1 MAKYSNTVSYNIQ
14 TTLDASGIAKL
25 QAEIR
30 NVEAELTRM
39 SASSLISD
47 RSYRDATQKISS
59 LRQILNQSF
68 NANLGMLD
76 MSKVTQGLKNAN
88 LSLGELRASFL
99 AAGTAG
105 EKAFNDTL
113 GRLGKIDTG
122 IRSVSKTTDKLFN
135 TIGNTVRWGVVASG
149 FQTILNSAHQ
159 TVQYVRDLDTS
170 LTNIM
175 MVTQQSKEQMN
186 EFAQSANDAAKAL
199 SSTTVNMTDAALVFA
214 QQGFNTDMSS
224 ELAKRS
230 TQLANI
236 SQQDT
241 PTTSDQITTIM
252 NAYDFTGDLAQIDAA
267 MDSWANVANVSAADV
282 EELATAAQKAAST
295 ANTTGVTLD
304 QLNAQ
309 IATIESVTREA
320 PENIGN
326 ALKTIYSRFAD
337 ISMGNTL
344 EDGVNLGNIAETLGK
359 VGVEVLNDEGRMNN
373 VGDIMEQLMEVWS
386 TLDQT
391 QQNAISTVIAGR
403 YQLSRF
409 QALMNRSDLYQ
420 DYLGASQNAEGTADQ
435 MQEIYANSME
445 GRLNQL
451 QATAE
456 GIFNDIFN
464 TDDFYGMIDALST
477 ILDLTNQW
485 INALGGAGP
494 LLTGIASIATRAFSS
509 NIASG
514 LNNFIANRQSGKQV
528 KANQQQ
534 AKNVLQQSG
543 LDANSARNADL
554 VKYISDSLNSA
565 DSMTEQQIT
574 QTNKNIEQ
582 TVALK
587 NEELDLEKQIL
598 AAATAVN
605 EANRQRYI
613 SQGEEPP
620 SEDLIKISRDEQG
633 RLNLDSTAYTMLA
646 EDQLAELQK
655 TTESK
660 NYKATLSQ
668 RYNDF
673 AEISVAISDISRR
686 FESLGKE
693 GGASLEKINGDI
705 IALLRSAGDFK
716 SKFSGAEFTPFISA
730 LERVGVLSNSIKTD
744 MSEQEIEQLRQAF
757 HNLLSESSRTTEML
771 DVSTFVD
778 PRSVQRLQQQQIGNQ
793 ERQNAQQRVNEAAQA
808 SMDRQISID
817 KIINA
822 AGAVGQLAFSW
833 QSFQSLGSLWANT
846 DLDDGEKLTQ
856 TVMNLAG
863 VVPMAASGIG
873 ELTNALSSLGLKA
886 GPVGIALTA
895 ITVAIGAVATAL
907 SYHAQEIENAI
918 KQEEEAFSSALETS
932 NSAVTTANSF
942 ETLYSSFKETGQA
955 SEEFIQSCRDTA
967 EALDISGANALIAAG
982 NYDVLADSIQRAK
995 DSELQDTIEK
1005 ANTVLNGTNN
1015 KIFREGDITNGSL
1028 FSDAANNLVS
1038 QNSQIF
1044 DEALALMGFERTSGL
1059 ALGEDMKNNMSN
1071 ADFIRFSNA
1080 YIQMLQERV
1089 DSLSNL
1095 TDEEIE
1101 AQGGQ
1106 EAVNRQLE
1114 NAQGALS
1121 DWTSK
1126 IVEAEEY
1133 QNVNS
1138 AITEQANARV
1148 QQSDFQESL
1157 AGLSSAEEILSV
1169 FSSDEY
1175 VGNYFNKLTTDAEKL
1190 EFAINNVA
1198 DAQQKL
1204 ILEGAQASAN
1214 LKDTLTEQGLSDE
1227 DVSSI
1232 VSQAESRLSDE
1243 ELIEFVGGLDVDLTR
1258 DNIQDEITKFLNG
1271 QLSLELTATTNLNT
1285 EELSSINESIS
1296 ALDSLKSSYE
1306 SVYADQGGFNS
1317 GDVAELLQENPE
1329 YINYLTK
1336 VGDLYQLNQE
1346 FLDDWTAASEKQQ
1359 SFIKEAMDTS
1369 YSSLLEENDLMR
1381 RADFSAVSTNGGSID
1396 TASAAN
1402 TIESLNQA
1410 LANGESTVEEYA
1422 AGIEGLTQQ
1431 LDGLGNLS
1439 SYGEGNDLGLDT
1451 SEIEQIGSLYET
1463 IASSIQDVMEQTTK
1477 AFQRGEMSLGD
1488 YLNTLGDLAK
1498 ASAKTEATMR
1508 GMRKE
1513 GDKWVAVAEDGTDA
1527 TDETSKALADQ
1538 VNETEEAG
1546 NQLEDLSGVYD
1557 VFSNDGR
1564 QLIDW
1569 FGEFGDTINNASI
1582 EAAKSSG
1589 EFQAVISNLA
1599 NSAAQFYLNNTE
1611 ELGNFLNNFNAQADA
1626 SSRITQAQMANLISA
1641 AGQGQAQ
1648 FGAVLNGIMV
1658 NNTEF
1663 TAAMVSNLLGNME
1676 TQVAVA
1682 ASGISSMITG
1692 VEQLLSGF
1700 SVDITGEVQQTGTTE
1715 VGGFG
1720 LDLSGTGIMGM
1731 ASEVLGDLTGSLS
1744 IPTFRMHIGTENA
1757 HFSNKDAAAN
1767 SFAQGAG
1774 IVSNV
1779 FGSDG
1784 AGISDFLGGNNGA
1797 ATTPYVPSG
1806 GGSGGSGGS
1815 GGGGGGGSSYEPKT
1829 KDPIEDELDR
1839 YERVN
1844 TMLEDAENR
1853 YERLN
1858 ADRERL
1864 TGFDMADDMEKEV
1877 ELLNRQIALH
1887 REKLEIQKEEA
1898 QELKDELSSQYGITF
1913 DAEGFITNYAAT
1925 HDRLVNEVNSLINQY
1940 NNTSTEE
1947 GQEALE
1953 KQIEDAQDALDDF
1966 NETYQRYD
1974 ELWAGDLQETLN
1986 TLEDLEDQ
1994 IEDIRIEMM
2003 NTSIEAVDNLQDL
2016 QESLNEFNNTF
2027 EHFGEDTG
2035 LRDAELAASNLA
2047 TYFDI
2052 ANESASAL
2060 YDTLIQRA
2068 NDRLNSGIL
2077 SDDERQ
2083 RIQQDIAMWEN
2094 ARKQIG
2100 AGSMEAGGTGL
2111 FDMAFNNMRIIQEQ
2125 IRQYEETGT
2134 STIFGE
2140 NSADLYDAAKEAYD
2154 QATGLLSDY
2163 EGHYE
2168 DLHDAI
2174 LTMIDEEA
2182 EKIEKRREQYE
2193 NITDELDHQREIIE
2207 LIHGDEAYNELNMIY
2222 DAQNQNYLASI
2233 NEMQQT
2239 LDYWKELRDQM
2250 EEGSE
2255 EWEAINEQIM
2265 DTQSE
2270 LNDLVEESLDNLQ
2283 EKYENTVNNILDT
2296 WTSNAFGGTD
2306 LDWVAEEWELI
2317 NRNADYYLDDVN
2329 AAYETQKLQG
2339 KYLEMLDQTDDLH
2352 IQQMIT
2358 EQMKQ
2363 QLDYLQ
2369 AKDKL
2374 SEYDVAYA
2382 NAQLEIL
2389 QKRIALEEAQRNKS
2403 QMQLRR
2409 DSQGNYSYVY
2419 TADEGD
2425 VSAAEG
2431 DLLDAQNN
2439 AYNLSKEQMQQTQA
2453 DSLSALQDAQQLLND
2468 IWTNANLTLDE
2479 KTERTQTVID
2489 SLKEYLAGTAE
2500 QLSESEKNIIN
2511 DFIGMAEMMTDE
2523 NAGRIED
2530 VLEQVKDGNL
2540 EAFDIIDDRWSTA
2553 LSNWLLN
2560 LDEFNISTDD
2570 SFSQLIENS
2579 VEFQEN
2585 VDSIA
2590 SEVNQD
2596 FSDMGDTISKVTDQ
2610 TKDLASATS
2619 DFINQLES
2627 DSGIILK
2634 YEDQLESMREKI
2646 ADTTNEMRA
2655 YQQQVNQ
2662 LQSDLT
2668 AKEQE
2673 NANLSAEI
2681 ETLKAENAALKNPSG
2696 SGGGG
2701 GGSNF
2706 GGSGYSQS
2714 DLAWGIAQNIWTYG
2728 WAGGWGN
2735 DPTRSGKLTGAYGS
2749 SFARQVQDIINQN
2762 WSSGNLVNYGS
2773 DKFSS
2778 YSLIGYD
2785 TGGYTGSWSD
2795 GNSDAKNG
2803 KLAYLHQKEL
2813 VLNAAD
2819 TENILKAVDI
2829 VRQMVQTLKS
2839 SAVADTFSNIANS
2852 VSAQPSG
2859 ETVEQNVHITAEF
2872 PAANSAAEIESA
2884 LLSLNERAIQYS
2896 FRKK

>member
-1 MAKYSNTVSYNIQ
+1 MAKYSNTISYHVQ

-30 NVEAELTRM
+30 NVELELQKL
-39 SASSLISD
+39 ASQDLISNKAM
-47 RSYRDATQKISS
+47 SDAQSKISQ
-59 LRQILNQSF
+59 LRTMISSSF

-76 MSKVTQGLKNAN
+76 MTKFSKQLQSSKT
-88 LSLGELRASFL
+88 SLDDFRRAFSTAG
-99 AAGTAG
+99 AAG
-105 EKAFNDTL
+105 EVAFNNTL
-113 GRLGKIDTG
+113 NRLTKLDTG
-122 IRSVSKTTDKLFN
+122 LVSVSKTTDKLFN
-135 TIGNTVRWGVVASG
+135 TIGNTVRWGIVASG

-186 EFAQSANDAAKAL
+186 EFAQSANNAAKAL

-214 QQGFNTDMSS
+214 QQGFDTSMS
-224 ELAKRS
+224 EQLAQRS

-252 NAYDFTGDLAQIDAA
+252 NAYDFTGDLDQIDKA

-344 EDGVNLGNIAETLGK
+344 EDGVDLGTIAETLQK
-359 VGVEVLNDEGRMNN
+359 VGVNVLNDEGKMNN
-373 VGDIMEQLMEVWS
+373 VGDIMEQLMEVWQS
-386 TLDQT
+386 LDQT
-391 QQNAISTVIAGR
+391 EQNAISTVIAGR

-409 QALMNRSDLYQ
+409 QALMNRSDLYE
-420 DYLGASQNAEGTADQ
+420 DYLGASENATGTADQ
-435 MQEIYANSME
+435 MQDIYANSME
-445 GRLNQL
+445 GRLNKL

-464 TDDFYGMIDALST
+464 TDDFYGMIDALT
-477 ILDLTNQW
+477 TVLDLTNQW
-485 INALGGAGP
+485 IDSIGGGVNALQGLGA
-494 LLTGIASIATRAFSS
+494 IATRVFSK
-509 NIASG
+509 NIAAGITSLTG
-514 LNNFIANRQSGKQV
+514 NFSASR
-528 KANQQQ
+528 QQQ
-534 AKNVLQQSG
+534 QNLLASKNLFAQNG
-543 LDANSARNADL
+543 LDIQDPKNAKTL
-554 VKYISDSLNSA
+554 EYIQKGLAAST
-565 DSMTEQQIT
+565 SMTTEQQEKFNETKEQALNLASQQADQEEQIY
-574 QTNKNIEQ
+574 QT
-582 TVALK
+582 
-587 NEELDLEKQIL
+587 IL
-598 AAATAVN
+598 ATNQAAKQL
-605 EANRQRYI
+605 EGI
-613 SQGEEPP
+613 D
-620 SEDLIKISRDEQG
+620 EDVITFERDEQG
-633 RLNLDSTAYTMLA
+633 RLTNIDASKYNQLVASGKLDPEEVLNQTTAGTSKIYNETEPLLRVYENLKKHLGNFTAGNEKIASLKGAWTAYGKTLKGVV
-646 EDQLAELQK
+646 QELGEASNESQELIAANKAIGESFKSFDGTEESIQK
-655 TTESK
+655 ITKAIEAYGQKIREVRASGESGK
-660 NYKATLSQ
+660 VVTNQ
-668 RYNDF
+668 
-673 AEISVAISDISRR
+673 E
-686 FESLGKE
+686 LGKMIGDYE
-693 GGASLEKINGDI
+693 ATKMKKDTNDEYLGGQIQGFDKRANIQ
-705 IALLRSAGDFK
+705 
-716 SKFSGAEFTPFISA
+716 
-730 LERVGVLSNSIKTD
+730 SI
-744 MSEQEIEQLRQAF
+744 
-757 HNLLSESSRTTEML
+757 
-771 DVSTFVD
+771 V
-778 PRSVQRLQQQQIGNQ
+778 
-793 ERQNAQQRVNEAAQA
+793 NATAA
-808 SMDRQISID
+808 I
-817 KIINA
+817 
-822 AGAVGQLAFSW
+822 GQLAFAW
-833 QSFQSLGSLWANT
+833 QSFQSLGSIWSNS
-846 DLDDGEKLTQ
+846 DLEYGEKILQ
-856 TVMNLAG
+856 TIMNLSTALPMLITGAQDLAG
-863 VVPMAASGIG
+863 GFNTIVRGLATLNPLMTATTATTTAATAATTAEAAASR
-873 ELTNALSSLGLKA
+873 AA
-886 GPVGIALTA
+886 
-895 ITVAIGAVATAL
+895 AVATMSFGTAL
-907 SYHAQEIENAI
+907 KA
-918 KQEEEAFSSALETS
+918 AFPPLLIISA
-932 NSAVTTANSF
+932 A
-942 ETLYSSFKETGQA
+942 
-955 SEEFIQSCRDTA
+955 
-967 EALDISGANALIAAG
+967 IAAVVG
-982 NYDVLADSIQRAK
+982 GITALVNAYNADA
-995 DSELQDTIEK
+995 
-1005 ANTVLNGTNN
+1005 
-1015 KIFREGDITNGSL
+1015 
-1028 FSDAANNLVS
+1028 DAAKKAS
-1038 QNSQIF
+1038 
-1044 DEALALMGFERTSGL
+1044 DEAQK
-1059 ALGEDMKNNMSN
+1059 LGES
-1071 ADFIRFSNA
+1071 
-1080 YIQMLQERV
+1080 
-1089 DSLSNL
+1089 
-1095 TDEEIE
+1095 
-1101 AQGGQ
+1101 
-1106 EAVNRQLE
+1106 
-1114 NAQGALS
+1114 
-1121 DWTSK
+1121 
-1126 IVEAEEY
+1126 Y
-1133 QNVNS
+1133 QN
-1138 AITEQANARV
+1138 
-1148 QQSDFQESL
+1148 
-1157 AGLSSAEEILSV
+1157 
-1169 FSSDEY
+1169 
-1175 VGNYFNKLTTDAEKL
+1175 
-1190 EFAINNVA
+1190 
-1198 DAQQKL
+1198 
-1204 ILEGAQASAN
+1204 
-1214 LKDTLTEQGLSDE
+1214 
-1227 DVSSI
+1227 
-1232 VSQAESRLSDE
+1232 
-1243 ELIEFVGGLDVDLTR
+1243 
-1258 DNIQDEITKFLNG
+1258 
-1271 QLSLELTATTNLNT
+1271 
-1285 EELSSINESIS
+1285 
-1296 ALDSLKSSYE
+1296 LKSSYDSFE
-1306 SVYADQGGFNS
+1306 QNVDAYTTARQELSGLTEGTKEYNDALEKSNDELLKMLDIYPELAKYVSRDENGGLAIKDSDLEAFKEEQEKLIGQAESATAVANVNADQAALTSSETSLRRQIMYTDILEDGQAYTTTLSQGQLEAIYDLMSKEGEDSVYNEENIAALFGTEVSDPMVQAIVDAADKIVAAYGDREATEAANQIQLEEAARTALENQAGYDLE
-1317 GDVAELLQENPE
+1317 GDVANNVASYVAGQANPQSELYQENLE
-1329 YINYLTK
+1329 ANQALSTEDMAMQYAKEMGYTYSGSDFALDGKGENARFMTDSGEQLEVSRGVMENFLTASQS
-1336 VGDLYQLNQE
+1336 LEQ
-1346 FLDDWTAASEKQQ
+1346 AASKWSTVADQFSAIANSDFSNLIGED
-1359 SFIKEAMDTS
+1359 S
-1369 YSSLLEENDLMR
+1369 NDLMEEWEAGGAVSLSSLSGR
-1381 RADFSAVSTNGGSID
+1381 EQQNLSDRLANGNLTTEELFGDMSQEEINQWATEHGFESGESFAASFSNGLREALGRENVFEDILNRDNLLTIQEDQSVLTDSSANIARSDAYKQQAEDILNAVDSVYELNEAFDENLLITDDFNKGLINLAADYSDLEDEADRLRKTQDKYQEVLNDTEATAEDTNDAYFDMLDAQEELNDALKTKEWDKARDSLEEYTDALENADTDSEEYAKASQEVADSLSDLTGFDIDTDWIDNNRQAVVDWLNGVEGAGAKLSALLNIDNASANVQNKLADIGVSYDNMRAQIANNTIQFNATGFADFSQVQAAMQALRID
-1396 TASAAN
+1396 TN
-1402 TIESLNQA
+1402 
-1410 LANGESTVEEYA
+1410 
-1422 AGIEGLTQQ
+1422 
-1431 LDGLGNLS
+1431 
-1439 SYGEGNDLGLDT
+1439 DT
-1451 SEIEQIGSLYET
+1451 SATLEYLAAYLNALGGASLVLEHDGNT
-1463 IASSIQDVMEQTTK
+1463 TSIPAPDMTGDPDEVTAAINSWIQDIQE
-1477 AFQRGEMSLGD
+1477 L
-1488 YLNTLGDLAK
+1488 L
-1498 ASAKTEATMR
+1498 
-1508 GMRKE
+1508 
-1513 GDKWVAVAEDGTDA
+1513 
-1527 TDETSKALADQ
+1527 DQ
-1538 VNETEEAG
+1538 G
-1546 NQLEDLSGVYD
+1546 WS
-1557 VFSNDGR
+1557 F
-1564 QLIDW
+1564 
-1569 FGEFGDTINNASI
+1569 
-1582 EAAKSSG
+1582 
-1589 EFQAVISNLA
+1589 
-1599 NSAAQFYLNNTE
+1599 
-1611 ELGNFLNNFNAQADA
+1611 
-1626 SSRITQAQMANLISA
+1626 
-1641 AGQGQAQ
+1641 
-1648 FGAVLNGIMV
+1648 
-1658 NNTEF
+1658 
-1663 TAAMVSNLLGNME
+1663 
-1676 TQVAVA
+1676 
-1682 ASGISSMITG
+1682 SGIDLPDSP
-1692 VEQLLSGF
+1692 
-1700 SVDITGEVQQTGTTE
+1700 QT
-1715 VGGFG
+1715 
-1720 LDLSGTGIMGM
+1720 
-1731 ASEVLGDLTGSLS
+1731 
-1744 IPTFRMHIGTENA
+1744 IPTSSPTAPAPTG
-1757 HFSNKDAAAN
+1757 
-1767 SFAQGAG
+1767 
-1774 IVSNV
+1774 
-1779 FGSDG
+1779 
-1784 AGISDFLGGNNGA
+1784 
-1797 ATTPYVPSG
+1797 
-1806 GGSGGSGGS
+1806 
-1815 GGGGGGGSSYEPKT
+1815 GGGGGGGSKGGGGGSGKSYEPKK

-1844 TMLEDAENR
+1844 ALLEDAENR
-1853 YERLN
+1853 YDRLN

-1940 NNTSTEE
+1940 NNTTTEE

-1953 KQIEDAQDALDDF
+1953 EQIEDAQDALDDF

-2035 LRDAELAASNLA
+2035 LRDAELAVSNLA

-2052 ANESASAL
+2052 ANESASNL

-2068 NDRLNSGIL
+2068 NDRLNSGLL

-2154 QATGLLSDY
+2154 QATGLLSDF

-2174 LTMIDEEA
+2174 LDMIDETA

-2283 EKYENTVNNILDT
+2283 EKYENTVNNILDQ
-2296 WTSNAFGGTD
+2296 WTSSAFGGTD

-2352 IQQMIT
+2352 IQQMIS

-2363 QLDYLQ
+2363 QLDYLRE
-2369 AKDKL
+2369 KDKL

-2453 DSLSALQDAQQLLND
+2453 DSLSALQDAQQLLSN

-2479 KTERTQTVID
+2479 KTERTQKVID

-2523 NAGRIED
+2523 NGERIED
-2530 VLEQVKDGNL
+2530 VLEQIKDGNL

-2560 LDEFNISTDD
+2560 LDDFNISTDD

-2596 FSDMGDTISKVTDQ
+2596 FSDMGDTIAGVVDQ

-2681 ETLKAENAALKNPSG
+2681 DTLRKENESLKNPGGNG
-2696 SGGGG
+2696 SAS

-2749 SFARQVQDIINQN
+2749 GFARQVQDIINQN
-2762 WSSGNLVNYGS
+2762 GSSGNLVNYGS

-2785 TGGYTGSWSD
+2785 TGGYTGSWND
-2795 GNSDAKNG
+2795 GDTDAKNG

-2813 VLNAAD
+2813 VLNASD

-2829 VRQMVQTLKS
+2829 VRQMVQTLKN
-2839 SAVADTFSNIANS
+2839 SAVTDVFSNIANS

-2872 PAANSAAEIESA
+2872 PTANSAAEIESA

>member
-1 MAKYSNTVSYNIQ
+1 MAKYSNVVSYNIQ

-30 NVEAELTRM
+30 NVETELQRM
-39 SASSLISD
+39 ANQNLISD
-47 RSYRDATQKISS
+47 RSLSDASGKLKQLRTLISS
-59 LRQILNQSF
+59 AF
-68 NANLGMLD
+68 NSSLGMLD
-76 MSKVTQGLKNAN
+76 ITKFTNGLKSAN
-88 LSLGELRASFL
+88 LSLVDMQKAFS
-99 AAGTAG
+99 TAG
-105 EKAFNDTL
+105 SVGDAAFLNTL
-113 GRLGKIDTG
+113 GRLGKLDTG
-122 IRSVSKTTDKLFN
+122 IKSVSRTAEKLFN

-186 EFAQSANDAAKAL
+186 EFAQSANEAAKAL

-224 ELAKRS
+224 ALAERS

-420 DYLGASQNAEGTADQ
+420 DYLGASENAEGTADQ
-435 MQEIYANSME
+435 MQEIYADSME

-464 TDDFYGMIDALST
+464 TDDFYGMIDALT
-477 ILDLTNQW
+477 TVLDLTNQW
-485 INALGGAGP
+485 VNAIGGGGVALQGLGA
-494 LLTGIASIATRAFSS
+494 IATRVFSD
-509 NIASG
+509 NIAQSIG
-514 LNNFIANRQSGKQV
+514 NFVQNRNV
-528 KANQQQ
+528 TRQQQ
-534 AKNVLQQSG
+534 QNK
-543 LDANSARNADL
+543 DNA
-554 VKYISDSLNSA
+554 LN
-565 DSMTEQQIT
+565 
-574 QTNKNIEQ
+574 
-582 TVALK
+582 
-587 NEELDLEKQIL
+587 
-598 AAATAVN
+598 
-605 EANRQRYI
+605 
-613 SQGEEPP
+613 
-620 SEDLIKISRDEQG
+620 
-633 RLNLDSTAYTMLA
+633 
-646 EDQLAELQK
+646 
-655 TTESK
+655 
-660 NYKATLSQ
+660 
-668 RYNDF
+668 
-673 AEISVAISDISRR
+673 
-686 FESLGKE
+686 
-693 GGASLEKINGDI
+693 
-705 IALLRSAGDFK
+705 
-716 SKFSGAEFTPFISA
+716 
-730 LERVGVLSNSIKTD
+730 
-744 MSEQEIEQLRQAF
+744 QLRQAGIEDVDADRNKDAIDF
-757 HNLLSESSRTTEML
+757 ITTGLANASKMSVEQQEAYNKAVETTISLKQQQAAQENEILQTQILTDAVASKVLEKGEDKSLISTSYGEDGTLQVDQTGLDLIVPETAEKMTSSTQDIRDELQKFTRMAASDLNRLQAQIIDFGSSGNQSVDDLGDSFNRLTNYLVQTTLSFDNTTQTGQELRKILNNLNGAMDQLSTVKSPEEQAQAMDELSTAAREASAQVNKVFAAMKNGQLVDTDTLYGRRNALSETDEKINQQDEINRQQGQSYNVQADISSI
-771 DVSTFVD
+771 VD
-778 PRSVQRLQQQQIGNQ
+778 
-793 ERQNAQQRVNEAAQA
+793 
-808 SMDRQISID
+808 
-817 KIINA
+817 A
-822 AGAVGQLAFSW
+822 AGAVSQLMFSW
-833 QSFQSLGSLWANT
+833 QSFQSLGSLWMNT
-846 DLDDGEKLTQ
+846 DVELGDKVLQ
-856 TVMNLAG
+856 TVMNLSMNLPMLISGFADLNRIANDKESFSALTNSIQESIARREDEIQKKREGIVTNTQLDASEKKLTATQKLTNVQIGATTAG
-863 VVPMAASGIG
+863 MALMNTAARGAAVGVSVLNKALTFLGGPWGMLIMGIATAIGTIASMAGAASEEAYNNSKQAAEDAVSSYNEISQSVQSFDALYEEYKNTGQASSEFVDSAKAAAEALDVQGASALIAADNYQVLAQRIAEADAAERESAKRDIETFLITENLHSLNG
-873 ELTNALSSLGLKA
+873 NPLGVGNASVYQDFRSVLGNQGAATA
-886 GPVGIALTA
+886 GYSDLQEMAKEISAAEDEGSVGK
-895 ITVAIGAVATAL
+895 AIGAVRDTLSEYNDQLDDLDKQIEEAEQNEQDTSSLETQKKQIQDKIQSLNTELEREDVQDWLTNQEQLATLNAQDL
-907 SYHAQEIENAI
+907 NLEGMDYQQIVDEFFDSSNGMSEYLESLGSWSDQLQWMINNTTDETAKLKLQLEQGYSTLYEGLQSNIGSTIDAYGIDYTQFGVGDKDQYIQAASDQMLNQIRESGLTESEQLQFIASIDPDASLAEIQYQIDNINTSGSLPKLAFEPTLTDRSDFSEEDISDILEETDMSESAFQRMSADTFNESEGFSSRAQEIEDEI
-918 KQEEEAFSSALETS
+918 KALEESGDTS
-932 NSAVTTANSF
+932 EATANKIADLRQ
-942 ETLYSSFKETGQA
+942 EYEDLG
-955 SEEFIQSCRDTA
+955 DTA
-967 EALDISGANALIAAG
+967 E
-982 NYDVLADSIQRAK
+982 DVSAYNLQMNKGVEKLTDSW
-995 DSELQDTIEK
+995 DDLGSVLQDETAK
-1005 ANTVLNGTNN
+1005 GT
-1015 KIFREGDITNGSL
+1015 
-1028 FSDAANNLVS
+1028 SDYYK
-1038 QNSQIF
+1038 
-1044 DEALALMGFERTSGL
+1044 
-1059 ALGEDMKNNMSN
+1059 ALGELDEIMSDILNIDVGVLSNDFYENEDAIN
-1071 ADFIRFSNA
+1071 AMARAAEGDASAIDDLRQLASQDIVQHLDIQGVSPEEAEGLRGQLSSLLTGLQNQLDGMPLGATVDADTSAFIGKLN
-1080 YIQMLQERV
+1080 QMLQ
-1089 DSLSNL
+1089 L
-1095 TDEEIE
+1095 
-1101 AQGGQ
+1101 GQ
-1106 EAVNRQLE
+1106 
-1114 NAQGALS
+1114 
-1121 DWTSK
+1121 
-1126 IVEAEEY
+1126 
-1133 QNVNS
+1133 
-1138 AITEQANARV
+1138 ITAEQA
-1148 QQSDFQESL
+1148 S
-1157 AGLSSAEEILSV
+1157 
-1169 FSSDEY
+1169 
-1175 VGNYFNKLTTDAEKL
+1175 
-1190 EFAINNVA
+1190 
-1198 DAQQKL
+1198 
-1204 ILEGAQASAN
+1204 
-1214 LKDTLTEQGLSDE
+1214 
-1227 DVSSI
+1227 
-1232 VSQAESRLSDE
+1232 
-1243 ELIEFVGGLDVDLTR
+1243 
-1258 DNIQDEITKFLNG
+1258 NI
-1271 QLSLELTATTNLNT
+1271 
-1285 EELSSINESIS
+1285 LSSIGMDATIG
-1296 ALDSLKSSYE
+1296 KKT
-1306 SVYADQGGFNS
+1306 
-1317 GDVAELLQENPE
+1317 QEVTQQYTAYFPKFKVEKDEDGVMTGLVPDGVTPVDYTATETVE
-1329 YINYLTK
+1329 YPYIEGATYT
-1336 VGDLYQLNQE
+1336 G
-1346 FLDDWTAASEKQQ
+1346 AG
-1359 SFIKEAMDTS
+1359 
-1369 YSSLLEENDLMR
+1369 
-1381 RADFSAVSTNGGSID
+1381 VST
-1396 TASAAN
+1396 
-1402 TIESLNQA
+1402 
-1410 LANGESTVEEYA
+1410 
-1422 AGIEGLTQQ
+1422 
-1431 LDGLGNLS
+1431 
-1439 SYGEGNDLGLDT
+1439 
-1451 SEIEQIGSLYET
+1451 
-1463 IASSIQDVMEQTTK
+1463 
-1477 AFQRGEMSLGD
+1477 
-1488 YLNTLGDLAK
+1488 
-1498 ASAKTEATMR
+1498 
-1508 GMRKE
+1508 
-1513 GDKWVAVAEDGTDA
+1513 
-1527 TDETSKALADQ
+1527 
-1538 VNETEEAG
+1538 
-1546 NQLEDLSGVYD
+1546 
-1557 VFSNDGR
+1557 
-1564 QLIDW
+1564 
-1569 FGEFGDTINNASI
+1569 
-1582 EAAKSSG
+1582 
-1589 EFQAVISNLA
+1589 
-1599 NSAAQFYLNNTE
+1599 
-1611 ELGNFLNNFNAQADA
+1611 
-1626 SSRITQAQMANLISA
+1626 
-1641 AGQGQAQ
+1641 
-1648 FGAVLNGIMV
+1648 
-1658 NNTEF
+1658 
-1663 TAAMVSNLLGNME
+1663 
-1676 TQVAVA
+1676 
-1682 ASGISSMITG
+1682 
-1692 VEQLLSGF
+1692 
-1700 SVDITGEVQQTGTTE
+1700 
-1715 VGGFG
+1715 VGP
-1720 LDLSGTGIMGM
+1720 
-1731 ASEVLGDLTGSLS
+1731 V
-1744 IPTFRMHIGTENA
+1744 
-1757 HFSNKDAAAN
+1757 
-1767 SFAQGAG
+1767 
-1774 IVSNV
+1774 
-1779 FGSDG
+1779 
-1784 AGISDFLGGNNGA
+1784 
-1797 ATTPYVPSG
+1797 SG
-1806 GGSGGSGGS
+1806 GRSGGS
-1815 GGGGGGGSSYEPKT
+1815 GGGGGSKGGGGGGSGKSYEPKK

-1853 YERLN
+1853 YDRLN

-1864 TGFDMADDMEKEV
+1864 TGFDMADAMEEEV

-1898 QELKDELSSQYGITF
+1898 QELRDELSSQYGITF

-1940 NNTSTEE
+1940 NNTTTEE

-1953 KQIEDAQDALDDF
+1953 EQIEDAQDALDDF

-2052 ANESASAL
+2052 ANESASNL
-2060 YDTLIQRA
+2060 YDTLIKRA
-2068 NDRLNSGIL
+2068 NDRLNSGLL

-2111 FDMAFNNMRIIQEQ
+2111 FDMAFNNVRIIQEQ

-2154 QATGLLSDY
+2154 QATGLLSDF
-2163 EGHYE
+2163 EGQYE

-2174 LTMIDEEA
+2174 LTMIDETA
-2182 EKIEKRREQYE
+2182 DKIEKRREQYE

-2283 EKYENTVNNILDT
+2283 EKYENTVNNILDQ

-2352 IQQMIT
+2352 IQQMIS

-2363 QLDYLQ
+2363 QLDYLRE
-2369 AKDKL
+2369 KDKL

-2453 DSLSALQDAQQLLND
+2453 DSLSALQDAQQLLSD

-2530 VLEQVKDGNL
+2530 VLEQIKDGNL

-2560 LDEFNISTDD
+2560 LDDFNISTDD

-2681 ETLKAENAALKNPSG
+2681 DTLRKENESLKNPSG

-2701 GGSNF
+2701 GGSSF

-2735 DPTRSGKLTGAYGS
+2735 DPTRSSKLTGAYGT

-2762 WSSGNLVNYGS
+2762 RSSGNLVNYGS

>member
-1 MAKYSNTVSYNIQ
+1 MAKYSNVVSYNIQ

-30 NVEAELTRM
+30 NVETELQRM
-39 SASSLISD
+39 ANQNLISD
-47 RSYRDATQKISS
+47 RSLSDASGKLKQLRTLISS
-59 LRQILNQSF
+59 AF
-68 NANLGMLD
+68 NSNLGMLD
-76 MSKVTQGLKNAN
+76 ITKFTNGLKSAN
-88 LSLGELRASFL
+88 LSLVDMQKAFS
-99 AAGTAG
+99 TAG
-105 EKAFNDTL
+105 SVGDAAFLNTL
-113 GRLGKIDTG
+113 GRLGKLDTG
-122 IRSVSKTTDKLFN
+122 IKSVSKTTEKLFN
-135 TIGNTVRWGVVASG
+135 TIGNTVRWGIVASG
-149 FQTILNSAHQ
+149 FQSVLNSAHQ

-186 EFAQSANDAAKAL
+186 EFAQSANEAAKAL

-224 ELAKRS
+224 ALAERS

-344 EDGVNLGNIAETLGK
+344 EDGVDLGTIAETLQK
-359 VGVEVLNDEGRMNN
+359 VGVNVLNDDGKMNN
-373 VGDIMEQLMEVWS
+373 VGDIMEQLMEVWQS
-386 TLDQT
+386 LDQT
-391 QQNAISTVIAGR
+391 EQNAISTVIAGR

-420 DYLGASQNAEGTADQ
+420 DYLGASENAEGTADQ
-435 MQEIYANSME
+435 MQEIYADSME

-464 TDDFYGMIDALST
+464 TDDFYGMIDALT
-477 ILDLTNQW
+477 TVLDLTNQW
-485 INALGGAGP
+485 VNAIGGGGVALQGLGA
-494 LLTGIASIATRAFSS
+494 IATRVFSD
-509 NIASG
+509 NIAQS
-514 LNNFIANRQSGKQV
+514 LNNFMQNRNV
-528 KANQQQ
+528 TRQQQ
-534 AKNVLQQSG
+534 Q
-543 LDANSARNADL
+543 
-554 VKYISDSLNSA
+554 
-565 DSMTEQQIT
+565 
-574 QTNKNIEQ
+574 NKNN
-582 TVALK
+582 AL
-587 NEELDLEKQIL
+587 N
-598 AAATAVN
+598 
-605 EANRQRYI
+605 
-613 SQGEEPP
+613 
-620 SEDLIKISRDEQG
+620 
-633 RLNLDSTAYTMLA
+633 
-646 EDQLAELQK
+646 
-655 TTESK
+655 
-660 NYKATLSQ
+660 
-668 RYNDF
+668 
-673 AEISVAISDISRR
+673 
-686 FESLGKE
+686 
-693 GGASLEKINGDI
+693 
-705 IALLRSAGDFK
+705 
-716 SKFSGAEFTPFISA
+716 
-730 LERVGVLSNSIKTD
+730 
-744 MSEQEIEQLRQAF
+744 QLRQAGIEDVDAGRNKDAIDF
-757 HNLLSESSRTTEML
+757 ITTGLANASKMSVEQQEAYNKAVETTISLKQQQATQENEILQTQILTDAVASKVLEKGEDKSLISTSYGEDGTLQVDQTGLDLIVPETAETMASSTQDVRDELQKSTRMAASDLNRLQAQIIDFGSSGNQSVDDLGDSFNRLTKYLVQTTLSFDNTTQTGQELRKILNNLNSAMDQLSIVKSPEEQAQAMDELSKAAREASTQVNKVFAAMKNGQLVDADTLYGRRNALSETDEKINQQDEINKQQGQSYNVQADISSI
-771 DVSTFVD
+771 VD
-778 PRSVQRLQQQQIGNQ
+778 
-793 ERQNAQQRVNEAAQA
+793 
-808 SMDRQISID
+808 
-817 KIINA
+817 A
-822 AGAVGQLAFSW
+822 AGAVSQLMFSW
-833 QSFQSLGSLWANT
+833 QSFQSLGSLWANSDT
-846 DLDDGEKLTQ
+846 ELGDKLLQ
-856 TVMNLAG
+856 TVMNLSMNL
-863 VVPMAASGIG
+863 PMLISGFADLNRIANDKESFG
-873 ELTNALSSLGLKA
+873 ALTNSIQESIARREDEIQKKREGIVANTQLNASEKKLTVTQRLTNVQIGATTAGMTLMNTAARGAAVGVGVLNKALTFLG
-886 GPVGIALTA
+886 GPWGMLIMGIAT
-895 ITVAIGAVATAL
+895 AIGAITSAVSAMNEEAYNSSKETA
-907 SYHAQEIENAI
+907 ENAVSSYNEI
-918 KQEEEAFSSALETS
+918 SQSVQSFNSLYEEYK
-932 NSAVTTANSF
+932 N
-942 ETLYSSFKETGQA
+942 TGQA
-955 SEEFIQSCRDTA
+955 SSEFISSAQELSDT
-967 EALDISGANALIAAG
+967 LNIQGSNALIAA
-982 NYDVLADSIQRAK
+982 NNFEVLANKISEADAAQREAAARDIEAFLAGSNATSINGNPFGIINDSAYNDLQVAAGSNMDLVSNIERAK
-995 DSELQDTIEK
+995 QKGSISEAIGYV
-1005 ANTVLNGTNN
+1005 N
-1015 KIFREGDITNGSL
+1015 
-1028 FSDAANNLVS
+1028 
-1038 QNSQIF
+1038 
-1044 DEALALMGFERTSGL
+1044 
-1059 ALGEDMKNNMSN
+1059 
-1071 ADFIRFSNA
+1071 
-1080 YIQMLQERV
+1080 
-1089 DSLSNL
+1089 
-1095 TDEEIE
+1095 EEIKNYND
-1101 AQGGQ
+1101 QIDD
-1106 EAVNRQLE
+1106 LE
-1114 NAQGALS
+1114 QQ
-1121 DWTSK
+1121 
-1126 IVEAEEY
+1126 IEE
-1133 QNVNS
+1133 
-1138 AITEQANARV
+1138 R
-1148 QQSDFQESL
+1148 SL
-1157 AGLSSAEEILSV
+1157 AGEDTS
-1169 FSSDEY
+1169 
-1175 VGNYFNKLTTDAEKL
+1175 NL
-1190 EFAINNVA
+1190 E
-1198 DAQQKL
+1198 
-1204 ILEGAQASAN
+1204 
-1214 LKDTLTEQGLSDE
+1214 TLRDGL
-1227 DVSSI
+1227 
-1232 VSQAESRLSDE
+1232 
-1243 ELIEFVGGLDVDLTR
+1243 LTR
-1258 DNIQDEITKFLNG
+1258 IDALNNA
-1271 QLSLELTATTNLNT
+1271 LS
-1285 EELSSINESIS
+1285 
-1296 ALDSLKSSYE
+1296 
-1306 SVYADQGGFNS
+1306 Q
-1317 GDVAELLQENPE
+1317 
-1329 YINYLTK
+1329 
-1336 VGDLYQLNQE
+1336 
-1346 FLDDWTAASEKQQ
+1346 
-1359 SFIKEAMDTS
+1359 
-1369 YSSLLEENDLMR
+1369 
-1381 RADFSAVSTNGGSID
+1381 
-1396 TASAAN
+1396 
-1402 TIESLNQA
+1402 
-1410 LANGESTVEEYA
+1410 
-1422 AGIEGLTQQ
+1422 
-1431 LDGLGNLS
+1431 
-1439 SYGEGNDLGLDT
+1439 
-1451 SEIEQIGSLYET
+1451 
-1463 IASSIQDVMEQTTK
+1463 
-1477 AFQRGEMSLGD
+1477 
-1488 YLNTLGDLAK
+1488 
-1498 ASAKTEATMR
+1498 
-1508 GMRKE
+1508 
-1513 GDKWVAVAEDGTDA
+1513 
-1527 TDETSKALADQ
+1527 
-1538 VNETEEAG
+1538 
-1546 NQLEDLSGVYD
+1546 EDLQD
-1557 VFSNDGR
+1557 WQDKQA
-1564 QLIDW
+1564 QL
-1569 FGEFGDTINNASI
+1569 
-1582 EAAKSSG
+1582 AA
-1589 EFQAVISNLA
+1589 
-1599 NSAAQFYLNNTE
+1599 Y
-1611 ELGNFLNNFNAQADA
+1611 NAQD
-1626 SSRITQAQMANLISA
+1626 
-1641 AGQGQAQ
+1641 
-1648 FGAVLNGIMV
+1648 
-1658 NNTEF
+1658 
-1663 TAAMVSNLLGNME
+1663 
-1676 TQVAVA
+1676 
-1682 ASGISSMITG
+1682 
-1692 VEQLLSGF
+1692 
-1700 SVDITGEVQQTGTTE
+1700 
-1715 VGGFG
+1715 
-1720 LDLSGTGIMGM
+1720 LDLSGLSYQEIVDKFFDSQNGMSEYLESLGNWSDQLSWMIQNTTDETAKLKLQLEQAKETGADTLYNIAKNSAEAGMLQTYNENGELTTESSEDIGSAYSTSVINRLEEMGLSEEQQLNFLVGIDEDTSIQQIEQQLENIKNDPSILSELEFQPTFTNRVDNDETEINDLLDESGM
-1731 ASEVLGDLTGSLS
+1731 SENAFNRMSSDMYNEEGGYFQNRKAELEQSIQEINDTNFTDYVKNAENAEDATEVLKNELADLGAEAKDTAAANVRMGKGIDDLSDKWEEYGSVLEDDALKGTAEWYEAVGEVDEAVSDILNIDVGTLSTGFYEDADAIEAMKGAMEGNIESIDTLRSLAATDIIQHMEIQPVEGQDVENTRNELLAIKNNLQATIEATPLTMRADVDVSEYTNKLNEMVLAGQITAEQASSALSSMGISGQIEYVQAQGKVPKVTYRMEGNIQDLLNSETGGTFSVYPEVTEMVDATVSVPQFVGTHYTGPGITGS
-1744 IPTFRMHIGTENA
+1744 IPT
-1757 HFSNKDAAAN
+1757 
-1767 SFAQGAG
+1767 
-1774 IVSNV
+1774 
-1779 FGSDG
+1779 
-1784 AGISDFLGGNNGA
+1784 
-1797 ATTPYVPSG
+1797 
-1806 GGSGGSGGS
+1806 GGSGKKSSGGS
-1815 GGGGGGGSSYEPKT
+1815 GGGGGGSAKKYTPKK
-1829 KDPIEDELDR
+1829 KDPLEDELDR

-1844 TMLEDAENR
+1844 TMLEDAGNR
-1853 YERLN
+1853 YDRLN

-1864 TGFDMADDMEKEV
+1864 TGFDMADAMEEEV

-1898 QELKDELSSQYGITF
+1898 QELRDELSSQYGITF
-1913 DAEGFITNYAAT
+1913 DAEGFIVNYATT
-1925 HDRLVNEVNSLINQY
+1925 HERLVNEVNSLINQY
-1940 NNTSTEE
+1940 NNTTTEE

-1953 KQIEDAQDALDDF
+1953 EQIEDAQDALDNF

-1974 ELWAGDLQETLN
+1974 ELWAGDMQETLN

-2052 ANESASAL
+2052 ANESASNL
-2060 YDTLIQRA
+2060 YDTLIKRA
-2068 NDRLNSGIL
+2068 NDRLNSGLL

-2174 LTMIDEEA
+2174 LTMIDETA
-2182 EKIEKRREQYE
+2182 DKIEKRREQYE

-2283 EKYENTVNNILDT
+2283 EKYENTVNNILGQ
-2296 WTSNAFGGTD
+2296 WTSSAFGGTD
-2306 LDWVAEEWELI
+2306 LDWIAEEWELI

-2339 KYLEMLDQTDDLH
+2339 KYLEMLDNTDDLH

-2363 QLDYLQ
+2363 QLGYLRD
-2369 AKDKL
+2369 KEKL

-2439 AYNLSKEQMQQTQA
+2439 AYNLSKEQMKQTQD

-2489 SLKEYLAGTAE
+2489 SLKEYLAGTSE

-2523 NAGRIED
+2523 NGERIED
-2530 VLEQVKDGNL
+2530 VLEQVKNGNL
-2540 EAFDIIDDRWSTA
+2540 EAFDIIDTRWSTA
-2553 LSNWLLN
+2553 LSNWLFN
-2560 LDEFNISTDD
+2560 LEDFNLSTDD

-2579 VEFQEN
+2579 VEFQDN
-2585 VDSIA
+2585 IDAIA
-2590 SEVNQD
+2590 GEVNQD
-2596 FSDMGDTISKVTDQ
+2596 FSDMGDTIAGVVDQ
-2610 TKDLASATS
+2610 TNELASSTA
-2619 DFINQLES
+2619 DFINQLKS
-2627 DSGIILK
+2627 DAGVILE
-2634 YEDQLESMREKI
+2634 YENQLESMREKI

-2673 NANLSAEI
+2673 NANLNAEI
-2681 ETLKAENAALKNPSG
+2681 ETLRKENESLKNLG
-2696 SGGGG
+2696 GAGGGG
-2701 GGSNF
+2701 GGASNF
-2706 GGSGYSQS
+2706 GGSGYSQN

-2728 WAGGWGN
+2728 RAGGWGN

-2749 SFARQVQDIINQN
+2749 SFAKQVQDIINQN
-2762 WSSGNLVNYGS
+2762 WRSGNLVNYGS

-2813 VLNAAD
+2813 VLNASD

-2839 SAVADTFSNIANS
+2839 SAVTDVFSNITNS
-2852 VSAQPSG
+2852 ISAQPSG

>member
-1 MAKYSNTVSYNIQ
+1 MSKYSSTISYNIQ

-30 NVEAELTRM
+30 NVETELQRM
-39 SASSLISD
+39 ANQNLISD
-47 RSYRDATQKISS
+47 RSLSDASGKLKQLRTLISS
-59 LRQILNQSF
+59 AF
-68 NANLGMLD
+68 NSNLGMLD
-76 MSKVTQGLKNAN
+76 ITKFTNGLKSAN
-88 LSLGELRASFL
+88 LSLVDMQKAFS
-99 AAGTAG
+99 TAG
-105 EKAFNDTL
+105 SVGDAAFLNTL
-113 GRLGKIDTG
+113 GRLGKLDTG
-122 IRSVSKTTDKLFN
+122 IKSVSKTTEKLFN

-149 FQTILNSAHQ
+149 FQSVLNSAHQ

-214 QQGFNTDMSS
+214 QQGFNTDMSAA
-224 ELAKRS
+224 LAERS

-373 VGDIMEQLMEVWS
+373 VGDIMEQLMEVWGQ
-386 TLDQT
+386 LDQT

-435 MQEIYANSME
+435 MQDIYANSME
-445 GRLNQL
+445 GHLNQL

-464 TDDFYGMIDALST
+464 TDDFYGMIDALT
-477 ILDLTNQW
+477 TVLDLTNQW
-485 INALGGAGP
+485 VNAIGGGGVALQGLGA
-494 LLTGIASIATRAFSS
+494 IATRVFSD
-509 NIASG
+509 NIAQSLSRFTQNRDTVRQQEINKQKASSQLEQAGIKNVKARRNQSTIDFISSG
-514 LNNFIANRQSGKQV
+514 LSNAAHMST
-528 KANQQQ
+528 QQQ
-534 AKNVLQQSG
+534 EEFNKAVDTTISLKKQQAEQEQRILQDMILTNAAAEAALGTAEDTNLIRAKYNDETG
-543 LDANSARNADL
+543 TLDVSQKEL
-554 VKYISDSLNSA
+554 DSLSLESN
-565 DSMTEQQIT
+565 E
-574 QTNKNIEQ
+574 
-582 TVALK
+582 ALK
-587 NEELDLEKQIL
+587 
-598 AAATAVN
+598 
-605 EANRQRYI
+605 
-613 SQGEEPP
+613 S
-620 SEDLIKISRDEQG
+620 
-633 RLNLDSTAYTMLA
+633 A
-646 EDQLAELQK
+646 EDPTRERMKNASIEASS
-655 TTESK
+655 EVSK
-660 NYKATLSQ
+660 FREVLRT
-668 RYNDF
+668 F
-673 AEISVAISDISRR
+673 
-686 FESLGKE
+686 GTE
-693 GGASLEKINGDI
+693 GGASVADVGDAFARLQNPIEKTRQSVGKTTETGQELVEQYQKVRQAMESLEAADGLEEQQK
-705 IALLRSAGDFK
+705 AAR
-716 SKFSGAEFTPFISA
+716 A
-730 LERVGVLSNSIKTD
+730 LEEELQKIHKELLNIKGAATKGNVVTSENLYGNRAALEDTD
-744 MSEQEIEQLRQAF
+744 EKVKAQEDLNAESMKGYDTQADIA
-757 HNLLSESSRTTEML
+757 NI
-771 DVSTFVD
+771 V
-778 PRSVQRLQQQQIGNQ
+778 
-793 ERQNAQQRVNEAAQA
+793 NAT
-808 SMDRQISID
+808 
-817 KIINA
+817 
-822 AGAVGQLAFSW
+822 GAVGQLAFTW
-833 QSFQSLGSLWANT
+833 QSFQSLGSLWANA
-846 DLDDGEKLTQ
+846 DIDSGEKISQ
-856 TVMNLAG
+856 TVMNLLINLPMLISGFAELSKVTSEGSFTRIADSLSSFGNEQVKNVRTMSAYNFVLNESGVITTKWSAANTAAIASTTMLGRAAQGAAAG
-863 VVPMAASGIG
+863 IRVLNS
-873 ELTNALSSLGLKA
+873 ALSVLG
-886 GPVGIALTA
+886 GPVGIIATLV
-895 ITVAIGAVATAL
+895 ITGISTAL
-907 SYHAQEIENAI
+907 NAINQQKAQEF
-918 KQEEEAFSSALETS
+918 QELQSSIQETS
-932 NSAVTTANSF
+932 DSVTKLSDSF
-942 ETLYSSFKETGQA
+942 SNFKTLYEGYVEGTNT
-955 SEEFIQSCRDTA
+955 SEELKNVADQLNQTIQDQELNVYAAAGAWEEYYKRLKEVNEEQNNSNLTQAQTNEKLAKDTA
-967 EALDISGANALIAAG
+967 ENALSNNLLLNPQGNKSSSWAWKGSVNRDIPAEYFSEEIMQNASGVKFSSGRWGFANDASLEEKIASIEYINNAYDELLASMSESEDGASYQAAVDFVQSYKDWASQYQEQIDAVNSASKSVNDALLASYQDNSDFQYQEGMSLEEYKQKLWNTGKFDSEEMVQAFIDGMVSTDATGAAELAQQQIAEQSRLNFGQGLYTKLNASDFVDNNEDIINEMNTKGIEVSEETVGQIQDSLVKSVIEAVNNSSLSEEQKQSLMNNVDWSGSLSDILATVQAGINGVDSSYSNPEDFMDEERRSRLTETYEIDESTIDTYKDIQEESTELGDRQQELADRVSYLNEQQEKAKDILGEDSQAYKDLSKQSKNAEKTLDAYNDTQDDLVDMSLQSQKGMEALSESIEENAEILREGDTDSLEYAEAMDETRTAVADLVNVSKDDISPQFVTDNLDDIEKAAYGDVEAIERLRIAAANDILVNISQEG
-982 NYDVLADSIQRAK
+982 NLTPENLDYLKQKASELATMNIQPYAAIDDANFIAQLNNMMANGEMTAEQVQSYLNSIGYDPVMTTEEVDYTAFTIPGKSIPINVLGLEVGSIDIPDIEIQGKTQMPKIDSIQ
-995 DSELQDTIEK
+995 S
-1005 ANTVLNGTNN
+1005 
-1015 KIFREGDITNGSL
+1015 
-1028 FSDAANNLVS
+1028 
-1038 QNSQIF
+1038 
-1044 DEALALMGFERTSGL
+1044 
-1059 ALGEDMKNNMSN
+1059 
-1071 ADFIRFSNA
+1071 
-1080 YIQMLQERV
+1080 
-1089 DSLSNL
+1089 
-1095 TDEEIE
+1095 
-1101 AQGGQ
+1101 
-1106 EAVNRQLE
+1106 
-1114 NAQGALS
+1114 
-1121 DWTSK
+1121 
-1126 IVEAEEY
+1126 
-1133 QNVNS
+1133 
-1138 AITEQANARV
+1138 
-1148 QQSDFQESL
+1148 
-1157 AGLSSAEEILSV
+1157 
-1169 FSSDEY
+1169 
-1175 VGNYFNKLTTDAEKL
+1175 
-1190 EFAINNVA
+1190 
-1198 DAQQKL
+1198 
-1204 ILEGAQASAN
+1204 
-1214 LKDTLTEQGLSDE
+1214 
-1227 DVSSI
+1227 
-1232 VSQAESRLSDE
+1232 
-1243 ELIEFVGGLDVDLTR
+1243 
-1258 DNIQDEITKFLNG
+1258 
-1271 QLSLELTATTNLNT
+1271 
-1285 EELSSINESIS
+1285 
-1296 ALDSLKSSYE
+1296 
-1306 SVYADQGGFNS
+1306 
-1317 GDVAELLQENPE
+1317 
-1329 YINYLTK
+1329 
-1336 VGDLYQLNQE
+1336 
-1346 FLDDWTAASEKQQ
+1346 
-1359 SFIKEAMDTS
+1359 
-1369 YSSLLEENDLMR
+1369 
-1381 RADFSAVSTNGGSID
+1381 
-1396 TASAAN
+1396 
-1402 TIESLNQA
+1402 
-1410 LANGESTVEEYA
+1410 
-1422 AGIEGLTQQ
+1422 
-1431 LDGLGNLS
+1431 
-1439 SYGEGNDLGLDT
+1439 
-1451 SEIEQIGSLYET
+1451 IGSGSY
-1463 IASSIQDVMEQTTK
+1463 APVS
-1477 AFQRGEMSLGD
+1477 
-1488 YLNTLGDLAK
+1488 
-1498 ASAKTEATMR
+1498 
-1508 GMRKE
+1508 
-1513 GDKWVAVAEDGTDA
+1513 GT
-1527 TDETSKALADQ
+1527 
-1538 VNETEEAG
+1538 
-1546 NQLEDLSGVYD
+1546 
-1557 VFSNDGR
+1557 
-1564 QLIDW
+1564 
-1569 FGEFGDTINNASI
+1569 
-1582 EAAKSSG
+1582 AKS
-1589 EFQAVISNLA
+1589 N
-1599 NSAAQFYLNNTE
+1599 
-1611 ELGNFLNNFNAQADA
+1611 
-1626 SSRITQAQMANLISA
+1626 R
-1641 AGQGQAQ
+1641 
-1648 FGAVLNGIMV
+1648 
-1658 NNTEF
+1658 
-1663 TAAMVSNLLGNME
+1663 
-1676 TQVAVA
+1676 
-1682 ASGISSMITG
+1682 
-1692 VEQLLSGF
+1692 
-1700 SVDITGEVQQTGTTE
+1700 
-1715 VGGFG
+1715 
-1720 LDLSGTGIMGM
+1720 
-1731 ASEVLGDLTGSLS
+1731 
-1744 IPTFRMHIGTENA
+1744 
-1757 HFSNKDAAAN
+1757 
-1767 SFAQGAG
+1767 
-1774 IVSNV
+1774 
-1779 FGSDG
+1779 
-1784 AGISDFLGGNNGA
+1784 
-1797 ATTPYVPSG
+1797 PSG
-1806 GGSGGSGGS
+1806 GGGGGRSG
-1815 GGGGGGGSSYEPKT
+1815 GGGGGGGSSYTPKT

-1853 YERLN
+1853 YDRLN
-1858 ADRERL
+1858 ANRERL
-1864 TGFDMADDMEKEV
+1864 TGFDMADAMEEEV

-1898 QELKDELSSQYGITF
+1898 QELRDELSSQYGITF
-1913 DAEGFITNYAAT
+1913 DAEGFITNYATT

-1940 NNTSTEE
+1940 NNTTTEE

-1953 KQIEDAQDALDDF
+1953 EQIEDAQDALDDF

-1974 ELWAGDLQETLN
+1974 ELWAGDLQDTLN

-2052 ANESASAL
+2052 ANESASSL
-2060 YDTLIQRA
+2060 YDTLIKRA
-2068 NDRLNSGIL
+2068 NDRLNSGLL
-2077 SDDERQ
+2077 SDEERQ

-2111 FDMAFNNMRIIQEQ
+2111 FDMAFNNVRIIQEQ
-2125 IRQYEETGT
+2125 IRQYESTGT

-2154 QATGLLSDY
+2154 QATGLLSDF
-2163 EGHYE
+2163 EGQYE

-2174 LTMIDEEA
+2174 LTMIDETA

-2363 QLDYLQ
+2363 QLNYLQ
-2369 AKDKL
+2369 EKDKL

-2553 LSNWLLN
+2553 LSNWLFN
-2560 LDEFNISTDD
+2560 LDDFNISTDD

-2681 ETLKAENAALKNPSG
+2681 ETLKAENAALKNPGG
-2696 SGGGG
+2696 SGGSGG

-2735 DPTRSGKLTGAYGS
+2735 DPTRSGKLTGAYGT

-2795 GNSDAKNG
+2795 GNSDVKNG

-2839 SAVADTFSNIANS
+2839 SAVVDTFSNIANS
-2852 VSAQPSG
+2852 ISAQPSG

>member
-1 MAKYSNTVSYNIQ
+1 MAKYSNVVSYSIQ

-30 NVEAELTRM
+30 NVETELQRM
-39 SASSLISD
+39 ANQNLISD
-47 RSYRDATQKISS
+47 RSLSDASGKLKQLRTLISS
-59 LRQILNQSF
+59 AF
-68 NANLGMLD
+68 NSNLGMLD
-76 MSKVTQGLKNAN
+76 ITKFTNGLKSAN
-88 LSLGELRASFL
+88 LSLVDMQKAFS
-99 AAGTAG
+99 TAG
-105 EKAFNDTL
+105 SVGDAAFLNTV
-113 GRLGKIDTG
+113 GRLGKLDTG
-122 IRSVSKTTDKLFN
+122 IKSVSKTTEKLFN

-149 FQTILNSAHQ
+149 FQSVLNSAHQ

-186 EFAQSANDAAKAL
+186 EFAQSANEAAKAL

-224 ELAKRS
+224 ALAERS

-344 EDGVNLGNIAETLGK
+344 EDGVDLGTIAETLQK
-359 VGVEVLNDEGRMNN
+359 VGVNVLNDEGKMNN
-373 VGDIMEQLMEVWS
+373 VGDIMEQLMEVWQS
-386 TLDQT
+386 LDQT
-391 QQNAISTVIAGR
+391 EQNAISTVIAGR

-409 QALMNRSDLYQ
+409 QALMNRSDLYSQ
-420 DYLGASQNAEGTADQ
+420 YLGASENAEGTADQ
-435 MQEIYANSME
+435 MQEIYSNSME

-464 TDDFYGMIDALST
+464 TDDFYGMIDALT
-477 ILDLTNQW
+477 TVLDLTNQW
-485 INALGGAGP
+485 VNAIGGGGVALQGLGA
-494 LLTGIASIATRAFSS
+494 IATRVFSD
-509 NIASG
+509 NIAQSLSRFTQNRDTARQQEINKQKASSQLEQAGIKDVKAGRNQSTIDFISSG
-514 LNNFIANRQSGKQV
+514 LSNAAHMST
-528 KANQQQ
+528 QQQ
-534 AKNVLQQSG
+534 EEFNKAVDTTISLKKQQAEQEQRILQDMILTNAAAEAALG
-543 LDANSARNADL
+543 TAEETNLIRAEYNDETGTLDVSQKEL
-554 VKYISDSLNSA
+554 DSLSLESN
-565 DSMTEQQIT
+565 E
-574 QTNKNIEQ
+574 
-582 TVALK
+582 ALK
-587 NEELDLEKQIL
+587 
-598 AAATAVN
+598 
-605 EANRQRYI
+605 
-613 SQGEEPP
+613 S
-620 SEDLIKISRDEQG
+620 
-633 RLNLDSTAYTMLA
+633 A
-646 EDQLAELQK
+646 EDPTRERMKNAS
-655 TTESK
+655 TEASSEVSK
-660 NYKATLSQ
+660 FREVLRT
-668 RYNDF
+668 F
-673 AEISVAISDISRR
+673 
-686 FESLGKE
+686 GTE
-693 GGASLEKINGDI
+693 GGASVADVGDAFARLQNPIEK
-705 IALLRSAGDFK
+705 
-716 SKFSGAEFTPFISA
+716 AEQSVGKTTKTGKELAEQYQQVRQAMEA
-730 LERVGVLSNSIKTD
+730 LESADGLEEQQKAARIL
-744 MSEQEIEQLRQAF
+744 EEELQEIHKELLNIKGAATKGNVVTSEDLYGNRAALEDTDEKVKAQE
-757 HNLLSESSRTTEML
+757 NLNA
-771 DVSTFVD
+771 DSTKGYNIQSDISNIV
-778 PRSVQRLQQQQIGNQ
+778 
-793 ERQNAQQRVNEAAQA
+793 NAT
-808 SMDRQISID
+808 
-817 KIINA
+817 
-822 AGAVGQLAFSW
+822 GAVGQLAFSW
-833 QSFQSLGSLWANT
+833 QSFQSLGSIWVNA
-846 DLDDGEKLTQ
+846 DLDTGQKVIQ
-856 TVMNLAG
+856 TIMNLATNIPMLVSAFADLQTFDISKTFDNVANSIQG
-863 VVPMAASGIG
+863 VDK
-873 ELTNALSSLGLKA
+873 TNKVATVSTAGLGTAQATVSKTGKLAALSSGTLALRNTALAAASTAAATAVRGLGAAMNFLA
-886 GPVGIALTA
+886 SGPGIAITLALTA
-895 ITVAIGAVATAL
+895 VAGIISAVSADAEQKYNSAKQKAEDAISSYNEISQSVQSFNAL
-907 SYHAQEIENAI
+907 YEEYKNTGQVSSEFISSAQEL
-918 KQEEEAFSSALETS
+918 SD
-932 NSAVTTANSF
+932 
-942 ETLYSSFKETGQA
+942 TLN
-955 SEEFIQSCRDTA
+955 IQ
-967 EALDISGANALIAAG
+967 GGNALIAA
-982 NYDVLADSIQRAK
+982 NNFEVLANKISEVDAVQREAAGRDIEAFLTGSNAASIKGNPFGIINDSAYN
-995 DSELQDTIEK
+995 DLQVAAGSNMDLVSNIEK
-1005 ANTVLNGTNN
+1005 A
-1015 KIFREGDITNGSL
+1015 KQKGSI
-1028 FSDAANNLVS
+1028 S
-1038 QNSQIF
+1038 
-1044 DEALALMGFERTSGL
+1044 EAIGYV
-1059 ALGEDMKNNMSN
+1059 N
-1071 ADFIRFSNA
+1071 
-1080 YIQMLQERV
+1080 
-1089 DSLSNL
+1089 
-1095 TDEEIE
+1095 EEIKNYND
-1101 AQGGQ
+1101 QIDD
-1106 EAVNRQLE
+1106 LE
-1114 NAQGALS
+1114 
-1121 DWTSK
+1121 
-1126 IVEAEEY
+1126 
-1133 QNVNS
+1133 
-1138 AITEQANARV
+1138 
-1148 QQSDFQESL
+1148 QQIKEKSL
-1157 AGLSSAEEILSV
+1157 AGEDTS
-1169 FSSDEY
+1169 
-1175 VGNYFNKLTTDAEKL
+1175 NL
-1190 EFAINNVA
+1190 EM
-1198 DAQQKL
+1198 
-1204 ILEGAQASAN
+1204 
-1214 LKDTLTEQGLSDE
+1214 LKDGLL
-1227 DVSSI
+1227 
-1232 VSQAESRLSDE
+1232 AR
-1243 ELIEFVGGLDVDLTR
+1243 
-1258 DNIQDEITKFLNG
+1258 
-1271 QLSLELTATTNLNT
+1271 
-1285 EELSSINESIS
+1285 
-1296 ALDSLKSSYE
+1296 
-1306 SVYADQGGFNS
+1306 
-1317 GDVAELLQENPE
+1317 
-1329 YINYLTK
+1329 
-1336 VGDLYQLNQE
+1336 
-1346 FLDDWTAASEKQQ
+1346 
-1359 SFIKEAMDTS
+1359 
-1369 YSSLLEENDLMR
+1369 
-1381 RADFSAVSTNGGSID
+1381 ID
-1396 TASAAN
+1396 A
-1402 TIESLNQA
+1402 
-1410 LANGESTVEEYA
+1410 
-1422 AGIEGLTQQ
+1422 
-1431 LDGLGNLS
+1431 
-1439 SYGEGNDLGLDT
+1439 
-1451 SEIEQIGSLYET
+1451 
-1463 IASSIQDVMEQTTK
+1463 
-1477 AFQRGEMSLGD
+1477 
-1488 YLNTLGDLAK
+1488 
-1498 ASAKTEATMR
+1498 
-1508 GMRKE
+1508 
-1513 GDKWVAVAEDGTDA
+1513 
-1527 TDETSKALADQ
+1527 
-1538 VNETEEAG
+1538 
-1546 NQLEDLSGVYD
+1546 
-1557 VFSNDGR
+1557 
-1564 QLIDW
+1564 
-1569 FGEFGDTINNASI
+1569 
-1582 EAAKSSG
+1582 
-1589 EFQAVISNLA
+1589 
-1599 NSAAQFYLNNTE
+1599 LNNTLSQE
-1611 ELGNFLNNFNAQADA
+1611 DLQDWQDKQAQLAAYNAQD
-1626 SSRITQAQMANLISA
+1626 
-1641 AGQGQAQ
+1641 
-1648 FGAVLNGIMV
+1648 
-1658 NNTEF
+1658 
-1663 TAAMVSNLLGNME
+1663 
-1676 TQVAVA
+1676 
-1682 ASGISSMITG
+1682 
-1692 VEQLLSGF
+1692 
-1700 SVDITGEVQQTGTTE
+1700 
-1715 VGGFG
+1715 
-1720 LDLSGTGIMGM
+1720 LDLSGLSYQEIVDKFFDSQNGMSEYLESLGNWSDQLSWMIQNTTDETAKLKLQLEQTRENTGDTLYNLAKDTAEGGSLTTYNAEGNITTLSSEQIGEDYKNSVLNRLDEMGF
-1731 ASEVLGDLTGSLS
+1731 SESQQLNFLVGIDENTSIEQIEQQLEAIKNDPTILSALEFQPTFTNRVDNDDTEISDLLEESDMSENAFNRMSSDMYNDESGYFQGREEELQNALDNIDDSNFKDYVSEAENAEEATEKLREQLGDLGSEAKDTAAYNVRLSKGVRELSDSWEEYGEVLSDDAAKGTADWYDAVGELDEAMSDILNIDVGTLSNEFYKNADAIDAMGRAAEGDMSAIDDLRAIASEDIITHMQITPVGDEDVESMRTELLSLSQQFQADLNAMPLEQRIHSNLDTTDFIIKLNEMLANSQITAEQASNILSSMGVSGTLTTKKGWGKVPVTTYHMEYGPATNVEGMDLGLPSSITMRPETTYENIWTDIPVFEGTHYTGSGVS
-1744 IPTFRMHIGTENA
+1744 SVGPV
-1757 HFSNKDAAAN
+1757 S
-1767 SFAQGAG
+1767 SGA
-1774 IVSNV
+1774 
-1779 FGSDG
+1779 
-1784 AGISDFLGGNNGA
+1784 
-1797 ATTPYVPSG
+1797 SG
-1806 GGSGGSGGS
+1806 GGGGGSK
-1815 GGGGGGGSSYEPKT
+1815 GGGGGGGSGKTYEPKK

-1844 TMLEDAENR
+1844 TLLDDAENR

-1898 QELKDELSSQYGITF
+1898 QELRDELSSQYGITF
-1913 DAEGFITNYAAT
+1913 DAEGFITNYATT
-1925 HDRLVNEVNSLINQY
+1925 HDKLVNEVNSLINQY
-1940 NNTSTEE
+1940 NNTTTEE

-1953 KQIEDAQDALDDF
+1953 EQIEDAQDALDDF

-2035 LRDAELAASNLA
+2035 LRDAELTVSNLA

-2052 ANESASAL
+2052 ASESASAL
-2060 YDTLIQRA
+2060 YDTLIKRA
-2068 NDRLNSGIL
+2068 NDRLNSGLL

-2154 QATGLLSDY
+2154 QATGLLSDF

-2174 LTMIDEEA
+2174 LDMIDETA

-2283 EKYENTVNNILDT
+2283 EKYENTVNNILDQ
-2296 WTSNAFGGTD
+2296 WTSSAFGGTD

-2352 IQQMIT
+2352 IQQMIS

-2363 QLDYLQ
+2363 QLNYLRE
-2369 AKDKL
+2369 KDKL

-2523 NAGRIED
+2523 NGERIED

-2560 LDEFNISTDD
+2560 LDDFNISTDD

-2596 FSDMGDTISKVTDQ
+2596 FSDMGDTIAGVVDQ

-2681 ETLKAENAALKNPSG
+2681 DTLRKENESLKNPSG

-2701 GGSNF
+2701 GGSSF

-2735 DPTRSGKLTGAYGS
+2735 DPTRSSKLTGAYGT

-2852 VSAQPSG
+2852 VSAQSSG

>member
-88 LSLGELRASFL
+88 LSLGELRTSFL

-135 TIGNTVRWGVVASG
+135 TIGNTVRWGIVASG

-214 QQGFNTDMSS
+214 QQGFNTDMSAA
-224 ELAKRS
+224 LAERS

-252 NAYDFTGDLAQIDAA
+252 NAYDFTGDLEQIDAA

-344 EDGVNLGNIAETLGK
+344 EDGVDLGTIAETLQK
-359 VGVEVLNDEGRMNN
+359 VGVNVLNDEGKMNN
-373 VGDIMEQLMEVWS
+373 VGDIMEQLMEVWQS
-386 TLDQT
+386 LDQT
-391 QQNAISTVIAGR
+391 EQNAISTVIAGR

-409 QALMNRSDLYQ
+409 QALMNRSDLYTE
-420 DYLGASQNAEGTADQ
+420 YLGASENAEGTADQ

-514 LNNFIANRQSGKQV
+514 LNNFIANRQSGQQV

-554 VKYISDSLNSA
+554 VKYISDSLNNA
-565 DSMTEQQIT
+565 DNMTEQQID

-605 EANRQRYI
+605 EANRQRYLA
-613 SQGEEPP
+613 QGEEPP
-620 SEDLIKISRDEQG
+620 EEDLIKISRDEQG
-633 RLNLDSTAYTMLA
+633 RINVDSTAYSRLA
-646 EDQLAELQK
+646 EDQLEELQSVS
-655 TTESK
+655 ESK
-660 NYKATLSQ
+660 NYKTTLSQ
-668 RYNDF
+668 RFNDF
-673 AEISVAISDISRR
+673 AELNVVIADISRR
-686 FESLGKE
+686 FDTLGKE

-705 IALLRSAGDFK
+705 IALLRSTGDLK
-716 SKFSGAEFTPFISA
+716 SEFNGAEFTPFIDA
-730 LERVGVLSNSIKTD
+730 LEKVGALSNNIKTD
-744 MSEQEIEQLRQAF
+744 MSEAEIDQLRQAF
-757 HNLLSESSRTTEML
+757 RDLLAESSRTTEML
-771 DVSTFVD
+771 DASTFID

-793 ERQNAQQRVNEAAQA
+793 ERQNSQRRANEADQE
-808 SMDRQISID
+808 SIDRQTD
-817 KIINA
+817 INNIVSA
-822 AGAVGQLAFSW
+822 AGAVGELAFAW
-833 QSFQSLGSLWANT
+833 QSFQSLGSLWANA
-846 DLDDGEKLTQ
+846 DIDSGEKISQ
-856 TVMNLAG
+856 TVMNLLINLPMLVSGFAELSKVTSEGNFTRIADSLSSFGNEQVKNVRTMSAYNFVLNESG
-863 VVPMAASGIG
+863 VVTTKWSAANTAAIASTTMLGRAAQGAAAGIRV
-873 ELTNALSSLGLKA
+873 LNSVLSVLG
-886 GPVGIALTA
+886 GPVGIIATLA
-895 ITVAIGAVATAL
+895 ITGISTAL
-907 SYHAQEIENAI
+907 NAINQQKAQEF
-918 KQEEEAFSSALETS
+918 QELQSSIQETS
-932 NSAVTTANSF
+932 DSVTKLSDSF
-942 ETLYSSFKETGQA
+942 SNFKTLYEGYVEGANT
-955 SEEFIQSCRDTA
+955 SEELKNVADQLNQTIQDQELNVYAAAGAWEEYYKRLKEVNEEQNNSNLTQAQTNEKLAKDTA
-967 EALDISGANALIAAG
+967 ENALSNNLLLNPQGNKSSSWAWKGSVNRDIPAEYFSEEIMQNASGVKFSSGRWGFANDASLDEKIASIEYINNAYDELLASMSESEDGASYQAAVDFVQSYKDWASQYQEQIDAVNSASKSVNDALLASYQDNSNFQYQEGMSLEEYKQKLWNTGKFDSEEMVQAFIDGMVSTDATGAAELAQQQIAEQSRLNFGQGLYTKIDASDFVDNNEDIVNEMNTKGIEVSEETVGQIQDSLVKSVIDAVNNSSLSEEQKQSLMNNVDWSGSLSDILATVQAGINGVDSSYSNPEDFMDEERRSRLTETYGIDESTIDTYKDIQEESTELGDRQQELADRVSYLNEQQEKAKDILGEDSQAYKDLSKQSKNAEKTLDAYNDTQDDLVDMSLQSQKGMEALSESIEENAEILREGDTDSLEYAEAMDETRTAVADLVNVSKDDISPQFVTDNLDDIEKAAYGDVEAIERLRIAAANDILVNISQEG
-982 NYDVLADSIQRAK
+982 NLTPENLDYLKQKASELATMNIQPYAAIDDANFIAQLNSMMENGEMTAEQVQSYLNSIGYDPVMTTEEVDYTAFTIPGKSIPINVLGLEVGSIDIPDIEIQGKTQMPKIDSIQ
-995 DSELQDTIEK
+995 S
-1005 ANTVLNGTNN
+1005 
-1015 KIFREGDITNGSL
+1015 
-1028 FSDAANNLVS
+1028 
-1038 QNSQIF
+1038 
-1044 DEALALMGFERTSGL
+1044 
-1059 ALGEDMKNNMSN
+1059 
-1071 ADFIRFSNA
+1071 
-1080 YIQMLQERV
+1080 
-1089 DSLSNL
+1089 
-1095 TDEEIE
+1095 
-1101 AQGGQ
+1101 
-1106 EAVNRQLE
+1106 
-1114 NAQGALS
+1114 
-1121 DWTSK
+1121 
-1126 IVEAEEY
+1126 
-1133 QNVNS
+1133 
-1138 AITEQANARV
+1138 
-1148 QQSDFQESL
+1148 
-1157 AGLSSAEEILSV
+1157 
-1169 FSSDEY
+1169 
-1175 VGNYFNKLTTDAEKL
+1175 
-1190 EFAINNVA
+1190 
-1198 DAQQKL
+1198 
-1204 ILEGAQASAN
+1204 
-1214 LKDTLTEQGLSDE
+1214 
-1227 DVSSI
+1227 
-1232 VSQAESRLSDE
+1232 
-1243 ELIEFVGGLDVDLTR
+1243 
-1258 DNIQDEITKFLNG
+1258 
-1271 QLSLELTATTNLNT
+1271 
-1285 EELSSINESIS
+1285 
-1296 ALDSLKSSYE
+1296 
-1306 SVYADQGGFNS
+1306 
-1317 GDVAELLQENPE
+1317 
-1329 YINYLTK
+1329 
-1336 VGDLYQLNQE
+1336 
-1346 FLDDWTAASEKQQ
+1346 
-1359 SFIKEAMDTS
+1359 
-1369 YSSLLEENDLMR
+1369 
-1381 RADFSAVSTNGGSID
+1381 
-1396 TASAAN
+1396 
-1402 TIESLNQA
+1402 
-1410 LANGESTVEEYA
+1410 
-1422 AGIEGLTQQ
+1422 
-1431 LDGLGNLS
+1431 
-1439 SYGEGNDLGLDT
+1439 
-1451 SEIEQIGSLYET
+1451 IGSGSY
-1463 IASSIQDVMEQTTK
+1463 APV
-1477 AFQRGEMSLGD
+1477 
-1488 YLNTLGDLAK
+1488 
-1498 ASAKTEATMR
+1498 
-1508 GMRKE
+1508 
-1513 GDKWVAVAEDGTDA
+1513 
-1527 TDETSKALADQ
+1527 
-1538 VNETEEAG
+1538 
-1546 NQLEDLSGVYD
+1546 SG
-1557 VFSNDGR
+1557 
-1564 QLIDW
+1564 
-1569 FGEFGDTINNASI
+1569 
-1582 EAAKSSG
+1582 AAKS
-1589 EFQAVISNLA
+1589 N
-1599 NSAAQFYLNNTE
+1599 
-1611 ELGNFLNNFNAQADA
+1611 
-1626 SSRITQAQMANLISA
+1626 R
-1641 AGQGQAQ
+1641 
-1648 FGAVLNGIMV
+1648 
-1658 NNTEF
+1658 
-1663 TAAMVSNLLGNME
+1663 
-1676 TQVAVA
+1676 
-1682 ASGISSMITG
+1682 
-1692 VEQLLSGF
+1692 
-1700 SVDITGEVQQTGTTE
+1700 
-1715 VGGFG
+1715 
-1720 LDLSGTGIMGM
+1720 
-1731 ASEVLGDLTGSLS
+1731 
-1744 IPTFRMHIGTENA
+1744 
-1757 HFSNKDAAAN
+1757 
-1767 SFAQGAG
+1767 
-1774 IVSNV
+1774 
-1779 FGSDG
+1779 
-1784 AGISDFLGGNNGA
+1784 
-1797 ATTPYVPSG
+1797 PSG
-1806 GGSGGSGGS
+1806 GGGGGRS
-1815 GGGGGGGSSYEPKT
+1815 GGGGGGGSSYTPKT

-1940 NNTSTEE
+1940 NNTTTEE

-1953 KQIEDAQDALDDF
+1953 EQIEDAQDALDNF

-2052 ANESASAL
+2052 ANESASNL
-2060 YDTLIQRA
+2060 YDTLIKRA
-2068 NDRLNSGIL
+2068 NDRLNSGLL
-2077 SDDERQ
+2077 SDDERKK
-2083 RIQQDIAMWEN
+2083 IQQDIAMWEN

-2140 NSADLYDAAKEAYD
+2140 NSADLYDAAKEAYG
-2154 QATGLLSDY
+2154 QATGLLSDF

-2174 LTMIDEEA
+2174 LDMIDETA
-2182 EKIEKRREQYE
+2182 DKIEKRREQYE

-2283 EKYENTVNNILDT
+2283 EKYENTVNNILDQ
-2296 WTSNAFGGTD
+2296 WTSSAFGGTD

-2339 KYLEMLDQTDDLH
+2339 KYLEMLDNTDDLH

-2363 QLDYLQ
+2363 QLGYLRD
-2369 AKDKL
+2369 KEKL

-2523 NAGRIED
+2523 NGERIED

-2560 LDEFNISTDD
+2560 LDDFNISTDD

-2596 FSDMGDTISKVTDQ
+2596 FSDMGDTIAGVVDQ

-2681 ETLKAENAALKNPSG
+2681 DTLRKENESLKNPSG
-2696 SGGGG
+2696 SGGGD
-2701 GGSNF
+2701 GGSSF

-2735 DPTRSGKLTGAYGS
+2735 DPTRSGKLTGAYGT

-2839 SAVADTFSNIANS
+2839 SAVTDTFSNIANS

>member
-1 MAKYSNTVSYNIQ
+1 MSKYSSTISYNIQ

-30 NVEAELTRM
+30 NVETELQRM
-39 SASSLISD
+39 ANQNLISD
-47 RSYRDATQKISS
+47 RSLSDASGKLKQLRTLISS
-59 LRQILNQSF
+59 AF
-68 NANLGMLD
+68 NSNLGMLD
-76 MSKVTQGLKNAN
+76 ITKFTNGLKSAN
-88 LSLGELRASFL
+88 LSLVDMQKAFS
-99 AAGTAG
+99 TAG
-105 EKAFNDTL
+105 SVGDAAFLNTL
-113 GRLGKIDTG
+113 GRLGKLDTG
-122 IRSVSKTTDKLFN
+122 IKSVSKTTEKLFN

-149 FQTILNSAHQ
+149 FQSVLNSAHQ

-214 QQGFNTDMSS
+214 QQGFNTDMSAA
-224 ELAKRS
+224 LAERS

-373 VGDIMEQLMEVWS
+373 VGDIMEQLMEVWGQ
-386 TLDQT
+386 LDQT

-435 MQEIYANSME
+435 MQDIYANSME
-445 GRLNQL
+445 GHLNQL

-464 TDDFYGMIDALST
+464 TDDFYGMIDALT
-477 ILDLTNQW
+477 TVLDLTNQW
-485 INALGGAGP
+485 VNAIGGGGVALQGLGA
-494 LLTGIASIATRAFSS
+494 IATRVFSD
-509 NIASG
+509 NIAQSLSRFTQNRDTVRQQEINKQKASSQLEQAGIKNVKARRNQSTIDFISSG
-514 LNNFIANRQSGKQV
+514 LSNAAHMST
-528 KANQQQ
+528 QQQ
-534 AKNVLQQSG
+534 EEFNKAVDTTISLKKQQAEQEQRILQDMILTNAAAEAALGTAEDTNLIRAKYNDETG
-543 LDANSARNADL
+543 TLDVSQKEL
-554 VKYISDSLNSA
+554 DSLSLESN
-565 DSMTEQQIT
+565 E
-574 QTNKNIEQ
+574 
-582 TVALK
+582 ALK
-587 NEELDLEKQIL
+587 
-598 AAATAVN
+598 
-605 EANRQRYI
+605 
-613 SQGEEPP
+613 S
-620 SEDLIKISRDEQG
+620 
-633 RLNLDSTAYTMLA
+633 A
-646 EDQLAELQK
+646 EDPTRERMKNASIEASS
-655 TTESK
+655 EVSK
-660 NYKATLSQ
+660 FREVLRT
-668 RYNDF
+668 F
-673 AEISVAISDISRR
+673 
-686 FESLGKE
+686 GTE
-693 GGASLEKINGDI
+693 GGASVADVGDAFARLQNPIEKTRQSVGKTTETGQELVEQYQKVRQAMESLEAADGLEEQQK
-705 IALLRSAGDFK
+705 AAR
-716 SKFSGAEFTPFISA
+716 A
-730 LERVGVLSNSIKTD
+730 LEEELQKIHKELLNIKGAATKGNVVTSEDLYGNRAALEDTDEKVKAQENFNAESTKGYDTQADISN
-744 MSEQEIEQLRQAF
+744 
-757 HNLLSESSRTTEML
+757 
-771 DVSTFVD
+771 
-778 PRSVQRLQQQQIGNQ
+778 
-793 ERQNAQQRVNEAAQA
+793 
-808 SMDRQISID
+808 
-817 KIINA
+817 IINA
-822 AGAVGQLAFSW
+822 TGAVGQLAFTW
-833 QSFQSLGSLWANT
+833 QSFQSLGSLWANA
-846 DLDDGEKLTQ
+846 DIGSGEKISQ
-856 TVMNLAG
+856 TVMNLLINLPMLISGFAELSKVTSEGSFTRIADSLSSFGNEQVKNTRTMSAYNFVLNESG
-863 VVPMAASGIG
+863 VVTTKWSAANTAAIASTTMLGRAAQGAAAGIRV
-873 ELTNALSSLGLKA
+873 LNSVLSVLG
-886 GPVGIALTA
+886 GPVGIIATLA
-895 ITVAIGAVATAL
+895 ITGISTAL
-907 SYHAQEIENAI
+907 NAINQQKAQEF
-918 KQEEEAFSSALETS
+918 QELQSSIQETS
-932 NSAVTTANSF
+932 DSVTKLSDSF
-942 ETLYSSFKETGQA
+942 SNFKILYEGYVEGTNT
-955 SEEFIQSCRDTA
+955 SEELKNVADQLNQTIQDQELNVYAAAGAWEEYYKRLKEVNEEQNNSNLTQAQTNERLAKDTA
-967 EALDISGANALIAAG
+967 EEALSNNLLLNPQGNKSSSWAWKGSVNRDIPAEYFSEEIIQNASGVKFNSGRWGFANDASLEEKIASIEYINNAYDELLASMSESEDGASYQAAVDFVQSYKDWASQYQEQIDAVNSASKSVNDALLASYQDNSDFQYQEGMSLEEYKQKLWNTGKFDSEEMVQAFIDGMVSTDATGAAELAQQQIAEQSRLNFGQGLYTKLNASDFVDNNEDIINEMNTKGIEVSEETVGQIQDSLVKSVIEAVNNSSLSEEQKQSLMNNVDWSGSLSDILATVQAGINGVDSSYSNPEDFMDEERRSRLTETYEIDESTIDTYKDIQEESTELGDRQQELADRVSYLNEQQEKAKDILGEDSQAYKDLSKQSKNAEKTLDAYNDTQDDLVDMSLQSQKGMEALSESIEENAEILREGDTDSLEYAEAMDETRTAVADLVNVSKDDISPQFVTDNLDDIEKAAYGDVEAIERLRIAAANDILVNISQEG
-982 NYDVLADSIQRAK
+982 NLTPENLDYLKQKASELATMNIQPYAAIDDANFIAQLNNMMANGEMTAEQVQSYLNSIGYDPVMTTEEVDYTAFTIPGKSIPINVLGLEVGSIDIPDIEIQGKTQMPKIDSIQ
-995 DSELQDTIEK
+995 S
-1005 ANTVLNGTNN
+1005 
-1015 KIFREGDITNGSL
+1015 
-1028 FSDAANNLVS
+1028 
-1038 QNSQIF
+1038 
-1044 DEALALMGFERTSGL
+1044 
-1059 ALGEDMKNNMSN
+1059 
-1071 ADFIRFSNA
+1071 
-1080 YIQMLQERV
+1080 
-1089 DSLSNL
+1089 
-1095 TDEEIE
+1095 
-1101 AQGGQ
+1101 
-1106 EAVNRQLE
+1106 
-1114 NAQGALS
+1114 
-1121 DWTSK
+1121 
-1126 IVEAEEY
+1126 
-1133 QNVNS
+1133 
-1138 AITEQANARV
+1138 
-1148 QQSDFQESL
+1148 
-1157 AGLSSAEEILSV
+1157 
-1169 FSSDEY
+1169 
-1175 VGNYFNKLTTDAEKL
+1175 
-1190 EFAINNVA
+1190 
-1198 DAQQKL
+1198 
-1204 ILEGAQASAN
+1204 
-1214 LKDTLTEQGLSDE
+1214 
-1227 DVSSI
+1227 
-1232 VSQAESRLSDE
+1232 
-1243 ELIEFVGGLDVDLTR
+1243 
-1258 DNIQDEITKFLNG
+1258 
-1271 QLSLELTATTNLNT
+1271 
-1285 EELSSINESIS
+1285 
-1296 ALDSLKSSYE
+1296 
-1306 SVYADQGGFNS
+1306 
-1317 GDVAELLQENPE
+1317 
-1329 YINYLTK
+1329 
-1336 VGDLYQLNQE
+1336 
-1346 FLDDWTAASEKQQ
+1346 
-1359 SFIKEAMDTS
+1359 
-1369 YSSLLEENDLMR
+1369 
-1381 RADFSAVSTNGGSID
+1381 
-1396 TASAAN
+1396 
-1402 TIESLNQA
+1402 
-1410 LANGESTVEEYA
+1410 
-1422 AGIEGLTQQ
+1422 
-1431 LDGLGNLS
+1431 
-1439 SYGEGNDLGLDT
+1439 
-1451 SEIEQIGSLYET
+1451 IGSGSY
-1463 IASSIQDVMEQTTK
+1463 APVS
-1477 AFQRGEMSLGD
+1477 
-1488 YLNTLGDLAK
+1488 
-1498 ASAKTEATMR
+1498 
-1508 GMRKE
+1508 
-1513 GDKWVAVAEDGTDA
+1513 GT
-1527 TDETSKALADQ
+1527 
-1538 VNETEEAG
+1538 
-1546 NQLEDLSGVYD
+1546 
-1557 VFSNDGR
+1557 
-1564 QLIDW
+1564 
-1569 FGEFGDTINNASI
+1569 
-1582 EAAKSSG
+1582 AKS
-1589 EFQAVISNLA
+1589 N
-1599 NSAAQFYLNNTE
+1599 
-1611 ELGNFLNNFNAQADA
+1611 
-1626 SSRITQAQMANLISA
+1626 R
-1641 AGQGQAQ
+1641 
-1648 FGAVLNGIMV
+1648 
-1658 NNTEF
+1658 
-1663 TAAMVSNLLGNME
+1663 
-1676 TQVAVA
+1676 
-1682 ASGISSMITG
+1682 
-1692 VEQLLSGF
+1692 
-1700 SVDITGEVQQTGTTE
+1700 
-1715 VGGFG
+1715 
-1720 LDLSGTGIMGM
+1720 
-1731 ASEVLGDLTGSLS
+1731 
-1744 IPTFRMHIGTENA
+1744 
-1757 HFSNKDAAAN
+1757 
-1767 SFAQGAG
+1767 
-1774 IVSNV
+1774 
-1779 FGSDG
+1779 
-1784 AGISDFLGGNNGA
+1784 
-1797 ATTPYVPSG
+1797 PSG
-1806 GGSGGSGGS
+1806 GGGGGRSG
-1815 GGGGGGGSSYEPKT
+1815 GGGGGGGSSYTPKT

-1853 YERLN
+1853 YDRLN
-1858 ADRERL
+1858 ANRERL
-1864 TGFDMADDMEKEV
+1864 TGFDMADAMEEEV

-1898 QELKDELSSQYGITF
+1898 QELRDELSSQYGITF
-1913 DAEGFITNYAAT
+1913 DAEGFITNYATT

-1940 NNTSTEE
+1940 NNTTTEE

-1953 KQIEDAQDALDDF
+1953 EQIEDAQDALDDF

-1974 ELWAGDLQETLN
+1974 ELWAGDLQDTLN

-2052 ANESASAL
+2052 ANESASSL
-2060 YDTLIQRA
+2060 YDTLIKRA
-2068 NDRLNSGIL
+2068 NDRLNSGLL
-2077 SDDERQ
+2077 SDEERQ

-2111 FDMAFNNMRIIQEQ
+2111 FDMAFNNVRIIQEQ
-2125 IRQYEETGT
+2125 IRQYESTGT

-2154 QATGLLSDY
+2154 QATGLLSDF
-2163 EGHYE
+2163 EGQYE

-2174 LTMIDEEA
+2174 LTMIDETA

-2363 QLDYLQ
+2363 QLNYLQ
-2369 AKDKL
+2369 EKDKL

-2553 LSNWLLN
+2553 LSNWLFN
-2560 LDEFNISTDD
+2560 LDDFNISTDD

-2681 ETLKAENAALKNPSG
+2681 ETLKAENAALKNPGG
-2696 SGGGG
+2696 SGGSGG

-2735 DPTRSGKLTGAYGS
+2735 DPTRSGKLTGAYGT

-2795 GNSDAKNG
+2795 GNSDVKNG

-2839 SAVADTFSNIANS
+2839 SAVVDTFSNIANS
-2852 VSAQPSG
+2852 ISAQPSG

>member
-1 MAKYSNTVSYNIQ
+1 MSKYSSTISYNIQ

-30 NVEAELTRM
+30 NVETELQRM
-39 SASSLISD
+39 ANQNLISD
-47 RSYRDATQKISS
+47 RSLSDASGKLKQLRTLISS
-59 LRQILNQSF
+59 AF
-68 NANLGMLD
+68 NSNLGMLD
-76 MSKVTQGLKNAN
+76 ITKFTNGLKSAN
-88 LSLGELRASFL
+88 LSLVDMQKAFS
-99 AAGTAG
+99 TAG
-105 EKAFNDTL
+105 SVGDAAFLSTL
-113 GRLGKIDTG
+113 GRLGKLDTG
-122 IRSVSKTTDKLFN
+122 IKSVSKTTEKLFN

-186 EFAQSANDAAKAL
+186 EFAQSANEAAKAL

-224 ELAKRS
+224 ALAERS

-252 NAYDFTGDLAQIDAA
+252 NAYDFTGDLDQIDKA

-373 VGDIMEQLMEVWS
+373 VGDIMEQLMEVWGQ
-386 TLDQT
+386 LDQT

-409 QALMNRSDLYQ
+409 QALMNRSDLYK
-420 DYLGASQNAEGTADQ
+420 DYLGASENAEGTADQ
-435 MQEIYANSME
+435 MQDIYANSME

-451 QATAE
+451 QSTAE

-464 TDDFYGMIDALST
+464 TDDFYGMIDALTT

-485 INALGGAGP
+485 VNAIGGGGAALQG
-494 LLTGIASIATRAFSS
+494 LGAIATRVFSD
-509 NIASG
+509 NIAQS
-514 LNNFIANRQSGKQV
+514 LNNFIQNRNVSKQQQQNRDNA
-528 KANQQQ
+528 ANQLRQAGISDIEDGRNQSTIDFIEKGLTNASKMSTEQQEAYNKAVETTIALKRQQ
-534 AKNVLQQSG
+534 AVQENEILQTQILMDAVATSSLEDEDDKSLITSSVNEETGVLEVNSSG
-543 LDANSARNADL
+543 LDKMVPETMEKMQLMREDTAR
-554 VKYISDSLNSA
+554 
-565 DSMTEQQIT
+565 
-574 QTNKNIEQ
+574 
-582 TVALK
+582 
-587 NEELDLEKQIL
+587 ELASKTIAASSDLEKL
-598 AAATAVN
+598 R
-605 EANRQRYI
+605 E
-613 SQGEEPP
+613 
-620 SEDLIKISRDEQG
+620 
-633 RLNLDSTAYTMLA
+633 
-646 EDQLAELQK
+646 
-655 TTESK
+655 
-660 NYKATLSQ
+660 
-668 RYNDF
+668 
-673 AEISVAISDISRR
+673 SVAT
-686 FESLGKE
+686 LGKE
-693 GGASLEKINGDI
+693 GGVSIQELDAAMGNLEVTTGKVEALFDEDTQTGKKLNAQLNALTESFNALKNAEGTEQQEQAMKNFSETIRETLAQMQRLNAAANNGDI
-705 IALLRSAGDFK
+705 MDANTLYGKRNALAD
-716 SKFSGAEFTPFISA
+716 
-730 LERVGVLSNSIKTD
+730 TD
-744 MSEQEIEQLRQAF
+744 EKVAA
-757 HNLLSESSRTTEML
+757 
-771 DVSTFVD
+771 
-778 PRSVQRLQQQQIGNQ
+778 QQQI
-793 ERQNAQQRVNEAAQA
+793 
-808 SMDRQISID
+808 
-817 KIINA
+817 NA
-822 AGAVGQLAFSW
+822 ATAQGYDIQADISNIVDATGAVGQLAFTW
-833 QSFQSLGSLWANT
+833 QSFQSLGSLWANA
-846 DLDDGEKLTQ
+846 DIGSGEKISQ
-856 TVMNLAG
+856 TVMNLLINL
-863 VVPMAASGIG
+863 PMLISGFA
-873 ELTNALSSLGLKA
+873 ELSKVTSEGSFTRIADSLSSFGNEQVKNVRTMSAYNFVLNESGVITTKWSAANTAAIASTTMLGRAAQGAAAGIRVLNSVLSVLG
-886 GPVGIALTA
+886 GPVGIIATLA
-895 ITVAIGAVATAL
+895 ITGISTALNAINQQKAQEFQELQSSIQETFDSVTKLSDSFSNFKTLYEGYSEGTNTSEELKSAADQLNETLQDQELNAYAAAGAWEEYYARLKEVNDELASSNLAQAQTNLTLAQNTANDTLSNDWLNSQPAKSASWAWKGSVNRDIPAEYFSKEIMQNASGVKFSDGRWGFANDASLDEKIASIEYINNAYDELLASMSESEDGASYQAAVDFVQSYKDWASQYQEQINSVNAASESLNSALLASYQDNPDFQYKEGSSLAEYRQQLWDTGKFNSDEMVQAFVDGMMSTDAEGALELAQQFAAEQSRLSFGQGLYAKMDSSNFVTENIDTRSLMAQNGINTVGYDQVQSQILDAVAADVISQVNNSSL
-907 SYHAQEIENAI
+907 SEDQ
-918 KQEEEAFSSALETS
+918 KQELMNGIDWSRPTEDILATIAYSAQNGVVYSQQTNLEDDSAERNQVFEKYDIDESLADTYKELVVSSTELGDRQKELQEEVRSTEATFGDQSDEAKKARRSLDSFNDTTED
-932 NSAVTTANSF
+932 VTTDLIRTQKGLDSLNESF
-942 ETLYSSFKETGQA
+942 DENYDILKNGDATTLEY
-955 SEEFIQSCRDTA
+955 A
-967 EALDISGANALIAAG
+967 EALTETKDAMADVLNVSSEDLSNNFILDNLDDIKRLADGDVEALDNLRVAAG
-982 NYDVLADSIQRAK
+982 QDYVLSLYQ
-995 DSELQDTIEK
+995 
-1005 ANTVLNGTNN
+1005 
-1015 KIFREGDITNGSL
+1015 EGN
-1028 FSDAANNLVS
+1028 
-1038 QNSQIF
+1038 
-1044 DEALALMGFERTSGL
+1044 
-1059 ALGEDMKNNMSN
+1059 
-1071 ADFIRFSNA
+1071 
-1080 YIQMLQERV
+1080 
-1089 DSLSNL
+1089 
-1095 TDEEIE
+1095 
-1101 AQGGQ
+1101 
-1106 EAVNRQLE
+1106 
-1114 NAQGALS
+1114 
-1121 DWTSK
+1121 
-1126 IVEAEEY
+1126 
-1133 QNVNS
+1133 
-1138 AITEQANARV
+1138 
-1148 QQSDFQESL
+1148 
-1157 AGLSSAEEILSV
+1157 
-1169 FSSDEY
+1169 
-1175 VGNYFNKLTTDAEKL
+1175 LTTDQL
-1190 EFAINNVA
+1190 
-1198 DAQQKL
+1198 DYLQQKITEIGNMDIAAEASIEDQAFIDSL
-1204 ILEGAQASAN
+1204 NNMMAQ
-1214 LKDTLTEQGLSDE
+1214 G
-1227 DVSSI
+1227 
-1232 VSQAESRLSDE
+1232 
-1243 ELIEFVGGLDVDLTR
+1243 DLTQKEVNSLLNMIGVEPHFASVPTPTTLFSTEGMKVSG
-1258 DNIQDEITKFLNG
+1258 DIFGIPYEFGLPAFEITGMVDVPQIVPEGEEAGGGTGLTKKASPYNG
-1271 QLSLELTATTNLNT
+1271 G
-1285 EELSSINESIS
+1285 IN
-1296 ALDSLKSSYE
+1296 KSSY
-1306 SVYADQGGFNS
+1306 
-1317 GDVAELLQENPE
+1317 
-1329 YINYLTK
+1329 K
-1336 VGDLYQLNQE
+1336 
-1346 FLDDWTAASEKQQ
+1346 
-1359 SFIKEAMDTS
+1359 
-1369 YSSLLEENDLMR
+1369 
-1381 RADFSAVSTNGGSID
+1381 
-1396 TASAAN
+1396 
-1402 TIESLNQA
+1402 
-1410 LANGESTVEEYA
+1410 
-1422 AGIEGLTQQ
+1422 
-1431 LDGLGNLS
+1431 
-1439 SYGEGNDLGLDT
+1439 
-1451 SEIEQIGSLYET
+1451 
-1463 IASSIQDVMEQTTK
+1463 
-1477 AFQRGEMSLGD
+1477 
-1488 YLNTLGDLAK
+1488 
-1498 ASAKTEATMR
+1498 
-1508 GMRKE
+1508 
-1513 GDKWVAVAEDGTDA
+1513 
-1527 TDETSKALADQ
+1527 
-1538 VNETEEAG
+1538 
-1546 NQLEDLSGVYD
+1546 
-1557 VFSNDGR
+1557 
-1564 QLIDW
+1564 
-1569 FGEFGDTINNASI
+1569 
-1582 EAAKSSG
+1582 
-1589 EFQAVISNLA
+1589 
-1599 NSAAQFYLNNTE
+1599 
-1611 ELGNFLNNFNAQADA
+1611 
-1626 SSRITQAQMANLISA
+1626 
-1641 AGQGQAQ
+1641 
-1648 FGAVLNGIMV
+1648 
-1658 NNTEF
+1658 
-1663 TAAMVSNLLGNME
+1663 
-1676 TQVAVA
+1676 
-1682 ASGISSMITG
+1682 
-1692 VEQLLSGF
+1692 
-1700 SVDITGEVQQTGTTE
+1700 
-1715 VGGFG
+1715 
-1720 LDLSGTGIMGM
+1720 
-1731 ASEVLGDLTGSLS
+1731 
-1744 IPTFRMHIGTENA
+1744 
-1757 HFSNKDAAAN
+1757 
-1767 SFAQGAG
+1767 
-1774 IVSNV
+1774 
-1779 FGSDG
+1779 
-1784 AGISDFLGGNNGA
+1784 
-1797 ATTPYVPSG
+1797 
-1806 GGSGGSGGS
+1806 GS
-1815 GGGGGGGSSYEPKT
+1815 GGGGGGSKGGGGGSGKSSTPKK

-1844 TMLEDAENR
+1844 TMLEDVGNR
-1853 YERLN
+1853 YDRLN

-1864 TGFDMADDMEKEV
+1864 TGFDMADAMEKEV

-1887 REKLEIQKEEA
+1887 REKLEIQREEA
-1898 QELKDELSSQYGITF
+1898 QELRDELLSQYGITF
-1913 DAEGFITNYAAT
+1913 DAEGFITNYATT

-1940 NNTSTEE
+1940 NNTTTEE

-1953 KQIEDAQDALDDF
+1953 EQIEDAQDALDDF

-1974 ELWAGDLQETLN
+1974 ELWAGDLQDTLN

-2052 ANESASAL
+2052 ANESASNL

-2068 NDRLNSGIL
+2068 NDRLNSGLL

-2154 QATGLLSDY
+2154 QATGLLSDF

-2174 LTMIDEEA
+2174 LDMIDETA

-2283 EKYENTVNNILDT
+2283 EKYENTVNNILDQ

-2352 IQQMIT
+2352 IQQMIS

-2363 QLDYLQ
+2363 QLNYLRE
-2369 AKDKL
+2369 KDKL

-2523 NAGRIED
+2523 NGERIED
-2530 VLEQVKDGNL
+2530 VLEQIKDGNL

-2560 LDEFNISTDD
+2560 LDDFNISTDD

-2585 VDSIA
+2585 VNSIA

-2681 ETLKAENAALKNPSG
+2681 DTLRKENESLKNPSG

-2701 GGSNF
+2701 GGSSF

-2735 DPTRSGKLTGAYGS
+2735 DPTRSGKLTGTYGS
-2749 SFARQVQDIINQN
+2749 SFARQVQDIIDQN

>member
-1 MAKYSNTVSYNIQ
+1 MSYNIQ

-30 NVEAELTRM
+30 NVETELQRM
-39 SASSLISD
+39 ANQNLISD
-47 RSYRDATQKISS
+47 RSLSDASGKLKQLRTLISS
-59 LRQILNQSF
+59 AF
-68 NANLGMLD
+68 NSNLGMLD
-76 MSKVTQGLKNAN
+76 ITKFTNGLKSAN
-88 LSLGELRASFL
+88 LSLVDMQKAFS
-99 AAGTAG
+99 TAG
-105 EKAFNDTL
+105 SVGDAAFLNTL
-113 GRLGKIDTG
+113 GRLGKLDTG
-122 IRSVSKTTDKLFN
+122 IKSVSRTTEKLFN

-186 EFAQSANDAAKAL
+186 EFAQSANEAAKAL

-224 ELAKRS
+224 ALAERS

-435 MQEIYANSME
+435 MQEIYADSME

-464 TDDFYGMIDALST
+464 TDDFYGMIDALT
-477 ILDLTNQW
+477 TVLDLTNQW
-485 INALGGAGP
+485 VNAIGGGGVALQGV
-494 LLTGIASIATRAFSS
+494 GAIATRVFSD
-509 NIASG
+509 NIAQSLSRFTQNRDTARQQEINKQKASSQLEQAGIKDVKAGRNQSTIDFISSG
-514 LNNFIANRQSGKQV
+514 LSNAAHMST
-528 KANQQQ
+528 QQQ
-534 AKNVLQQSG
+534 EEFNKAVDTTISLKKQQAEQEQRILQDMILTNAAAEAALG
-543 LDANSARNADL
+543 TAEETNLIRAEYNDETGTLDVSQKEL
-554 VKYISDSLNSA
+554 DSLSLESN
-565 DSMTEQQIT
+565 E
-574 QTNKNIEQ
+574 
-582 TVALK
+582 ALK
-587 NEELDLEKQIL
+587 
-598 AAATAVN
+598 
-605 EANRQRYI
+605 
-613 SQGEEPP
+613 S
-620 SEDLIKISRDEQG
+620 
-633 RLNLDSTAYTMLA
+633 A
-646 EDQLAELQK
+646 EDPTRERMKNASIEASS
-655 TTESK
+655 EVSK
-660 NYKATLSQ
+660 FREVLRTL
-668 RYNDF
+668 
-673 AEISVAISDISRR
+673 
-686 FESLGKE
+686 GTE
-693 GGASLEKINGDI
+693 GGASVADVGDAFARLQNPIEKTRQSVGKTTETGQELVKQYQKVRQ
-705 IALLRSAGDFK
+705 AM
-716 SKFSGAEFTPFISA
+716 EA
-730 LERVGVLSNSIKTD
+730 LESADGLEEQQKAARILEEELQKIHKELLNIKGAATKGNVVTSEDLYGNRAALEDTD
-744 MSEQEIEQLRQAF
+744 EKVKAQEGLNA
-757 HNLLSESSRTTEML
+757 
-771 DVSTFVD
+771 DSTKGYNIQSDIANIV
-778 PRSVQRLQQQQIGNQ
+778 
-793 ERQNAQQRVNEAAQA
+793 NAT
-808 SMDRQISID
+808 
-817 KIINA
+817 
-822 AGAVGQLAFSW
+822 GAVGQLAFSW
-833 QSFQSLGSLWANT
+833 QSFQSLGSIWANA
-846 DLDDGEKLTQ
+846 DLDTGQKVIQ
-856 TVMNLAG
+856 TVMNLATNIPMLVSAFADLQTFDISKTFDNVANSIQG
-863 VVPMAASGIG
+863 VDKTNKTATISTASLGTAQATVSKTG
-873 ELTNALSSLGLKA
+873 KLAALSSGTLALRNTALAAASTAAATAVRGLGAAMNFLA
-886 GPVGIALTA
+886 SGPGIAITLALTA
-895 ITVAIGAVATAL
+895 VAGIISAVSANYEQVYNDAKQKADDAASAYDEISQSVQSFDTLYDEYKNTGKATSEFVSAANAAAEALDVQGASALIAADNYQVLAQRIAEADAAERESAKRDIETFLITENLHSLNGNPLGAGNASVYQDFRSVLGNQGTATAGYSDLQEMAKEISAAEDEGSVGKAIGAVRDTLSEYNDQLDDLDKQIEEAEQNEQDTSSLETQKKQIQDKIQSLNTELEREDVQDWLTNQEQLATLNAQDL
-907 SYHAQEIENAI
+907 NLEGMDYQQIVDEFFDSSNGMSEYLESLGSWSDQLQWMINNTTDETAKLKLQLEQGYSTLYEGLQSNIGSTIDAYGIDYTQFGVEDKDQYIQAASDQMLNQIRESGLTESEQLQFIASIDPDASLAEIQYQIDNINTSGSLPKLAFEPTLTDRSDFSEEDISDILEETDMSESAFQRMSADTFNESEGFSSRAQEIEDEI
-918 KQEEEAFSSALETS
+918 KALEESGDTS
-932 NSAVTTANSF
+932 EATANKIADLRQ
-942 ETLYSSFKETGQA
+942 EYEDLG
-955 SEEFIQSCRDTA
+955 DTA
-967 EALDISGANALIAAG
+967 E
-982 NYDVLADSIQRAK
+982 DVSAYNLQMNKGVEKLTDSW
-995 DSELQDTIEK
+995 DDLGSVLQDETAK
-1005 ANTVLNGTNN
+1005 GT
-1015 KIFREGDITNGSL
+1015 
-1028 FSDAANNLVS
+1028 SDYYK
-1038 QNSQIF
+1038 
-1044 DEALALMGFERTSGL
+1044 
-1059 ALGEDMKNNMSN
+1059 ALGELDEIMSDILNIDVGVLSNDFYENEDAIN
-1071 ADFIRFSNA
+1071 AMARAAEGDASAIDDLRQLASQDIVQHLDIQGVSPEEAEGLRGQLSSLLTGLQNQLDGQPLGTTVDADTSPFIGKLN
-1080 YIQMLQERV
+1080 QMLQ
-1089 DSLSNL
+1089 L
-1095 TDEEIE
+1095 
-1101 AQGGQ
+1101 GQ
-1106 EAVNRQLE
+1106 
-1114 NAQGALS
+1114 
-1121 DWTSK
+1121 
-1126 IVEAEEY
+1126 
-1133 QNVNS
+1133 
-1138 AITEQANARV
+1138 ITAEQA
-1148 QQSDFQESL
+1148 S
-1157 AGLSSAEEILSV
+1157 
-1169 FSSDEY
+1169 
-1175 VGNYFNKLTTDAEKL
+1175 
-1190 EFAINNVA
+1190 
-1198 DAQQKL
+1198 
-1204 ILEGAQASAN
+1204 
-1214 LKDTLTEQGLSDE
+1214 
-1227 DVSSI
+1227 
-1232 VSQAESRLSDE
+1232 
-1243 ELIEFVGGLDVDLTR
+1243 
-1258 DNIQDEITKFLNG
+1258 NI
-1271 QLSLELTATTNLNT
+1271 
-1285 EELSSINESIS
+1285 LSSIGMDATIG
-1296 ALDSLKSSYE
+1296 KKT
-1306 SVYADQGGFNS
+1306 
-1317 GDVAELLQENPE
+1317 QEVTQQYTAYFPKFKVEKDEDGVMTGLVPDGVTPVDYTATETVE
-1329 YINYLTK
+1329 YPYIEGATYT
-1336 VGDLYQLNQE
+1336 G
-1346 FLDDWTAASEKQQ
+1346 AG
-1359 SFIKEAMDTS
+1359 
-1369 YSSLLEENDLMR
+1369 
-1381 RADFSAVSTNGGSID
+1381 VSTVGP
-1396 TASAAN
+1396 
-1402 TIESLNQA
+1402 
-1410 LANGESTVEEYA
+1410 V
-1422 AGIEGLTQQ
+1422 
-1431 LDGLGNLS
+1431 
-1439 SYGEGNDLGLDT
+1439 
-1451 SEIEQIGSLYET
+1451 
-1463 IASSIQDVMEQTTK
+1463 
-1477 AFQRGEMSLGD
+1477 
-1488 YLNTLGDLAK
+1488 
-1498 ASAKTEATMR
+1498 
-1508 GMRKE
+1508 
-1513 GDKWVAVAEDGTDA
+1513 
-1527 TDETSKALADQ
+1527 
-1538 VNETEEAG
+1538 
-1546 NQLEDLSGVYD
+1546 
-1557 VFSNDGR
+1557 
-1564 QLIDW
+1564 
-1569 FGEFGDTINNASI
+1569 
-1582 EAAKSSG
+1582 SSG
-1589 EFQAVISNLA
+1589 
-1599 NSAAQFYLNNTE
+1599 
-1611 ELGNFLNNFNAQADA
+1611 
-1626 SSRITQAQMANLISA
+1626 R
-1641 AGQGQAQ
+1641 
-1648 FGAVLNGIMV
+1648 
-1658 NNTEF
+1658 
-1663 TAAMVSNLLGNME
+1663 
-1676 TQVAVA
+1676 
-1682 ASGISSMITG
+1682 
-1692 VEQLLSGF
+1692 
-1700 SVDITGEVQQTGTTE
+1700 
-1715 VGGFG
+1715 
-1720 LDLSGTGIMGM
+1720 
-1731 ASEVLGDLTGSLS
+1731 
-1744 IPTFRMHIGTENA
+1744 
-1757 HFSNKDAAAN
+1757 
-1767 SFAQGAG
+1767 
-1774 IVSNV
+1774 
-1779 FGSDG
+1779 
-1784 AGISDFLGGNNGA
+1784 
-1797 ATTPYVPSG
+1797 
-1806 GGSGGSGGS
+1806 SGGS
-1815 GGGGGGGSSYEPKT
+1815 GGGGSKGGGGGGSGKSYEPKK

-1853 YERLN
+1853 YDRLN

-1864 TGFDMADDMEKEV
+1864 TGFDMADAMEEEV

-1898 QELKDELSSQYGITF
+1898 QELRDELSSQYGITF
-1913 DAEGFITNYAAT
+1913 DAEGFITNYATT
-1925 HDRLVNEVNSLINQY
+1925 HERLVNEVNSLINQY
-1940 NNTSTEE
+1940 NNTTTEE

-1953 KQIEDAQDALDDF
+1953 EQIEDAQDALDDF
-1966 NETYQRYD
+1966 NDTYQRYD

-2052 ANESASAL
+2052 ANESASNL
-2060 YDTLIQRA
+2060 YDTLIKRA
-2068 NDRLNSGIL
+2068 NDRLNSGLL
-2077 SDDERQ
+2077 SEDERQ

-2100 AGSMEAGGTGL
+2100 ASSMEAGGTGL

-2154 QATGLLSDY
+2154 QATGLLSDF

-2174 LTMIDEEA
+2174 LDMIDETA

-2239 LDYWKELRDQM
+2239 LDYWKELQSHM

-2255 EWEAINEQIM
+2255 EWDAINEQIM

-2283 EKYENTVNNILDT
+2283 EKYENTVNNILDQ
-2296 WTSNAFGGTD
+2296 WTSSAFGGTD

-2363 QLDYLQ
+2363 QLGYLRD
-2369 AKDKL
+2369 KEKL

-2523 NAGRIED
+2523 NGERIED
-2530 VLEQVKDGNL
+2530 VLEQIKDGNL

-2560 LDEFNISTDD
+2560 LDDFNISTDD

-2596 FSDMGDTISKVTDQ
+2596 FSDMGDTIAGVVDQ

-2681 ETLKAENAALKNPSG
+2681 DTLRKENESLKNPSG

-2701 GGSNF
+2701 GGSSF

-2735 DPTRSGKLTGAYGS
+2735 DPTRSGKLTGAYGT

-2785 TGGYTGSWSD
+2785 TGGYTGTWDD
-2795 GNSDAKNG
+2795 GVESAKNG

>member
-1 MAKYSNTVSYNIQ
+1 MSKYSSTISYNIQ

-30 NVEAELTRM
+30 NVETELQRM
-39 SASSLISD
+39 ANQNLISD
-47 RSYRDATQKISS
+47 RSLSDASGKLKQLRTLISS
-59 LRQILNQSF
+59 AF
-68 NANLGMLD
+68 NSNLGMLD
-76 MSKVTQGLKNAN
+76 ITKFTNGLKSAN
-88 LSLGELRASFL
+88 LSLVDMQKAFS
-99 AAGTAG
+99 TAG
-105 EKAFNDTL
+105 SVGDAAFLNTL
-113 GRLGKIDTG
+113 GRLGKLDTG
-122 IRSVSKTTDKLFN
+122 IKSVSKTTEKLFN

-149 FQTILNSAHQ
+149 FQSVLNSAHQ

-214 QQGFNTDMSS
+214 QQGFNTDMSAA
-224 ELAKRS
+224 LAERS

-373 VGDIMEQLMEVWS
+373 VGDIMEQLMEVWGQ
-386 TLDQT
+386 LDQT

-435 MQEIYANSME
+435 MQDIYANSME
-445 GRLNQL
+445 GHLNQL

-464 TDDFYGMIDALST
+464 TDDFYGMIDALT
-477 ILDLTNQW
+477 TVLDLTNQW
-485 INALGGAGP
+485 VNAIGGGGVALQGLGA
-494 LLTGIASIATRAFSS
+494 IATRVFSD
-509 NIASG
+509 NIAQSLSRFTQNRDTVRQQEINKQKASSQLEQAGIKNVKARRNQSTIDFISSG
-514 LNNFIANRQSGKQV
+514 LSNAAHMST
-528 KANQQQ
+528 QQQ
-534 AKNVLQQSG
+534 EEFNKAVDTTISLKKQQAEQEQRILQDMILTNAAAEAALGTAEDTNLIRAKYNDETG
-543 LDANSARNADL
+543 TLDVSQKEL
-554 VKYISDSLNSA
+554 DSLSLESN
-565 DSMTEQQIT
+565 E
-574 QTNKNIEQ
+574 
-582 TVALK
+582 ALK
-587 NEELDLEKQIL
+587 
-598 AAATAVN
+598 
-605 EANRQRYI
+605 
-613 SQGEEPP
+613 S
-620 SEDLIKISRDEQG
+620 
-633 RLNLDSTAYTMLA
+633 A
-646 EDQLAELQK
+646 EDPTRERMKNASIEASS
-655 TTESK
+655 EVSK
-660 NYKATLSQ
+660 FREVLRT
-668 RYNDF
+668 F
-673 AEISVAISDISRR
+673 
-686 FESLGKE
+686 GTE
-693 GGASLEKINGDI
+693 GGASVADVGDAFARLQNPIEKTKQSVGKTTETGQELVEQYQKVRQAMESLEAADGLEEQQK
-705 IALLRSAGDFK
+705 AAR
-716 SKFSGAEFTPFISA
+716 A
-730 LERVGVLSNSIKTD
+730 LEEELQKIHKELLNIKGAATKGNVVTSENLYGNRAALEDTD
-744 MSEQEIEQLRQAF
+744 EKVKAQEDLNAESMKGYDTQADIA
-757 HNLLSESSRTTEML
+757 NI
-771 DVSTFVD
+771 V
-778 PRSVQRLQQQQIGNQ
+778 
-793 ERQNAQQRVNEAAQA
+793 NAT
-808 SMDRQISID
+808 
-817 KIINA
+817 
-822 AGAVGQLAFSW
+822 GAVGQLAFTW
-833 QSFQSLGSLWANT
+833 QSFQSLGSLWANA
-846 DLDDGEKLTQ
+846 DIDSGEKISQ
-856 TVMNLAG
+856 TVMNLLINLPMLISGFAELSKVTSEGSFTRIADSLSSFGNEQVKNVRTMSAYNFVLNESGVITTKWSAANTAAIASTTMLGRAAQGAAAG
-863 VVPMAASGIG
+863 IRVLNS
-873 ELTNALSSLGLKA
+873 ALSVLG
-886 GPVGIALTA
+886 GPVGIIATLV
-895 ITVAIGAVATAL
+895 ITGISTAL
-907 SYHAQEIENAI
+907 NAINQQKAQEF
-918 KQEEEAFSSALETS
+918 QELQSSIQETS
-932 NSAVTTANSF
+932 DSVTKLSDSF
-942 ETLYSSFKETGQA
+942 SNFKTLYEGYVEGTNT
-955 SEEFIQSCRDTA
+955 SEELKNVADQLNQTIQDQELNVYAAAGAWEEYYKRLKEVNEEQNNSNLTQAQTNEKLAKDTA
-967 EALDISGANALIAAG
+967 ENALSNNLLLNPQGNKSSSWAWKGSVNRDIPAEYFSEEIMQNASGVKFSSGRWGFANDASLEEKIASIEYINNAYDELLASMSESEDGASYQAAVDFVQSYKDWASQYQEQIDAVNSASKSVNDALLASYQDNSDFQYQEGMSLEEYKQKLWNTGKFDSEEMVQAFIDGMVSTDATGAAELAQQQIAEQSRLNFGQGLYTKLNASDFVDNNEDIINEMNTKGIEVSEETVGQIQDSLVKSVIEAVNNSSLSEEQKQSLMNNVDWSGSLSDILATVQAGINGVDSSYSNPEDFMDEERRSRLTETYEIDESTIDTYKDIQEESTELGDRQQELADRVSYLNEQQEKAKDILGEDSQAYKDLSKQSKNAEKTLDAYNDTQDDLVDMSLQSQKGMEALSESIEENAEILREGDTDSLEYAEAMDETRTAVADLVNVSKDDISPQFVTDNLDDIEKAAYGDVEAIERLRIAAANDILVNISQEG
-982 NYDVLADSIQRAK
+982 NLTPENLDYLKQKASELATMNIQPYAAIDDANFIAQLNNMMANGEMTAEQVQSYLNSIGYDPVMTTEEVDYTAFTIPGKSIPINVLGLEVGSIDIPDIEIQGKTQMPKIDSIQ
-995 DSELQDTIEK
+995 S
-1005 ANTVLNGTNN
+1005 
-1015 KIFREGDITNGSL
+1015 
-1028 FSDAANNLVS
+1028 
-1038 QNSQIF
+1038 
-1044 DEALALMGFERTSGL
+1044 
-1059 ALGEDMKNNMSN
+1059 
-1071 ADFIRFSNA
+1071 
-1080 YIQMLQERV
+1080 
-1089 DSLSNL
+1089 
-1095 TDEEIE
+1095 
-1101 AQGGQ
+1101 
-1106 EAVNRQLE
+1106 
-1114 NAQGALS
+1114 
-1121 DWTSK
+1121 
-1126 IVEAEEY
+1126 
-1133 QNVNS
+1133 
-1138 AITEQANARV
+1138 
-1148 QQSDFQESL
+1148 
-1157 AGLSSAEEILSV
+1157 
-1169 FSSDEY
+1169 
-1175 VGNYFNKLTTDAEKL
+1175 
-1190 EFAINNVA
+1190 
-1198 DAQQKL
+1198 
-1204 ILEGAQASAN
+1204 
-1214 LKDTLTEQGLSDE
+1214 
-1227 DVSSI
+1227 
-1232 VSQAESRLSDE
+1232 
-1243 ELIEFVGGLDVDLTR
+1243 
-1258 DNIQDEITKFLNG
+1258 
-1271 QLSLELTATTNLNT
+1271 
-1285 EELSSINESIS
+1285 
-1296 ALDSLKSSYE
+1296 
-1306 SVYADQGGFNS
+1306 
-1317 GDVAELLQENPE
+1317 
-1329 YINYLTK
+1329 
-1336 VGDLYQLNQE
+1336 
-1346 FLDDWTAASEKQQ
+1346 
-1359 SFIKEAMDTS
+1359 
-1369 YSSLLEENDLMR
+1369 
-1381 RADFSAVSTNGGSID
+1381 
-1396 TASAAN
+1396 
-1402 TIESLNQA
+1402 
-1410 LANGESTVEEYA
+1410 
-1422 AGIEGLTQQ
+1422 
-1431 LDGLGNLS
+1431 
-1439 SYGEGNDLGLDT
+1439 
-1451 SEIEQIGSLYET
+1451 IGSGSY
-1463 IASSIQDVMEQTTK
+1463 APVS
-1477 AFQRGEMSLGD
+1477 
-1488 YLNTLGDLAK
+1488 
-1498 ASAKTEATMR
+1498 
-1508 GMRKE
+1508 
-1513 GDKWVAVAEDGTDA
+1513 GT
-1527 TDETSKALADQ
+1527 
-1538 VNETEEAG
+1538 
-1546 NQLEDLSGVYD
+1546 
-1557 VFSNDGR
+1557 
-1564 QLIDW
+1564 
-1569 FGEFGDTINNASI
+1569 
-1582 EAAKSSG
+1582 AKS
-1589 EFQAVISNLA
+1589 N
-1599 NSAAQFYLNNTE
+1599 
-1611 ELGNFLNNFNAQADA
+1611 
-1626 SSRITQAQMANLISA
+1626 R
-1641 AGQGQAQ
+1641 
-1648 FGAVLNGIMV
+1648 
-1658 NNTEF
+1658 
-1663 TAAMVSNLLGNME
+1663 
-1676 TQVAVA
+1676 
-1682 ASGISSMITG
+1682 
-1692 VEQLLSGF
+1692 
-1700 SVDITGEVQQTGTTE
+1700 
-1715 VGGFG
+1715 
-1720 LDLSGTGIMGM
+1720 
-1731 ASEVLGDLTGSLS
+1731 
-1744 IPTFRMHIGTENA
+1744 
-1757 HFSNKDAAAN
+1757 
-1767 SFAQGAG
+1767 
-1774 IVSNV
+1774 
-1779 FGSDG
+1779 
-1784 AGISDFLGGNNGA
+1784 
-1797 ATTPYVPSG
+1797 PSG
-1806 GGSGGSGGS
+1806 GGGGGRSG
-1815 GGGGGGGSSYEPKT
+1815 GGGGGGGSSYTPKT

-1853 YERLN
+1853 YDRLN
-1858 ADRERL
+1858 ANRERL
-1864 TGFDMADDMEKEV
+1864 TGFDMADAMEEEV

-1898 QELKDELSSQYGITF
+1898 QELRDELSSQYGITF
-1913 DAEGFITNYAAT
+1913 DAEGFITNYATT

-1940 NNTSTEE
+1940 NNTTTEE

-1953 KQIEDAQDALDDF
+1953 EQIEDAQDALDDF

-1974 ELWAGDLQETLN
+1974 ELWAGDLQDTLN

-2052 ANESASAL
+2052 ANESASSL
-2060 YDTLIQRA
+2060 YDTLIKRA
-2068 NDRLNSGIL
+2068 NDRLNSGLL
-2077 SDDERQ
+2077 SDEERQ

-2111 FDMAFNNMRIIQEQ
+2111 FDMAFNNVRIIQEQ
-2125 IRQYEETGT
+2125 IRQYESTGT

-2154 QATGLLSDY
+2154 QATGLLSDF
-2163 EGHYE
+2163 EGQYE

-2174 LTMIDEEA
+2174 LTMIDETA

-2363 QLDYLQ
+2363 QLNYLQ
-2369 AKDKL
+2369 EKDKL

-2553 LSNWLLN
+2553 LSNWLFN
-2560 LDEFNISTDD
+2560 LDDFNISTDD

-2681 ETLKAENAALKNPSG
+2681 ETLKAENAALKNPGG
-2696 SGGGG
+2696 SGGSGG

-2735 DPTRSGKLTGAYGS
+2735 DPTRSGKLTGAYGT

-2795 GNSDAKNG
+2795 GNSDVKNG

-2839 SAVADTFSNIANS
+2839 SAVVDTFSNIANS
-2852 VSAQPSG
+2852 ISAQPSG

>member
-1 MAKYSNTVSYNIQ
+1 MSKYSSTISYNIQ

-30 NVEAELTRM
+30 NVETELQRM
-39 SASSLISD
+39 ANQNLISD
-47 RSYRDATQKISS
+47 RSLSDASGKLKQLRTLISS
-59 LRQILNQSF
+59 AF
-68 NANLGMLD
+68 NSNLGMLD
-76 MSKVTQGLKNAN
+76 ITKFTNGLKTAN
-88 LSLGELRASFL
+88 LSLVDMQKAFS
-99 AAGTAG
+99 TAG
-105 EKAFNDTL
+105 SVGDAAFLSTL
-113 GRLGKIDTG
+113 GRLGKLDTG
-122 IRSVSKTTDKLFN
+122 IKSVSKTTEKLFN
-135 TIGNTVRWGVVASG
+135 TIGNTVRWGIVANG
-149 FQTILNSAHQ
+149 FQSVLNSAHQ

-214 QQGFNTDMSS
+214 QQGFDTSMS
-224 ELAKRS
+224 EQLAQRS
-230 TQLANI
+230 TRLANI

-295 ANTTGVTLD
+295 ANTTGVSFD

-337 ISMGNTL
+337 ISLGNTL
-344 EDGVNLGNIAETLGK
+344 EDGVDLGTIAETLGQ
-359 VGVEVLNDEGRMNN
+359 VGVEVLDDEGRMNN
-373 VGDIMEQLMEVWS
+373 IGDVMEQLMEVWQ

-409 QALMNRSDLYQ
+409 QALMNRSDLYE
-420 DYLGASQNAEGTADQ
+420 DYLGASENATGTADQ
-435 MQEIYANSME
+435 MQDIYANSME

-464 TDDFYGMIDALST
+464 TDDFYGMIDALTT

-485 INALGGAGP
+485 VNAIGGGGVALQGLGA
-494 LLTGIASIATRAFSS
+494 IATRVFSD
-509 NIASG
+509 NIAQS
-514 LNNFIANRQSGKQV
+514 LNNFIQNRNVSKQQQNRDNA
-528 KANQQQ
+528 ANQLRQAGIRDIEAGRNQSTIDFIEKGLTNASKMSTKQQEAYNKAVDTTIALKKQQ
-534 AKNVLQQSG
+534 AAQENEILQTQILMDAVATSALEKEDDKSLMTSSVNEETGVLEVDSSG
-543 LDANSARNADL
+543 LDKMVPETMEKMQLMREDTA
-554 VKYISDSLNSA
+554 
-565 DSMTEQQIT
+565 
-574 QTNKNIEQ
+574 
-582 TVALK
+582 
-587 NEELDLEKQIL
+587 EELASKTIAASSDLEKL
-598 AAATAVN
+598 
-605 EANRQRYI
+605 
-613 SQGEEPP
+613 
-620 SEDLIKISRDEQG
+620 RD
-633 RLNLDSTAYTMLA
+633 
-646 EDQLAELQK
+646 
-655 TTESK
+655 
-660 NYKATLSQ
+660 
-668 RYNDF
+668 
-673 AEISVAISDISRR
+673 SVAT
-686 FESLGKE
+686 LGKE
-693 GGASLEKINGDI
+693 GGVSIQSLDAAMGNLEVTTGKVE
-705 IALLRSAGDFK
+705 ALFNEDTQTGKKLNSQLNALIESFTALKNAKGTEQQEQAMK
-716 SKFSGAEFTPFISA
+716 NFSETIRETLAQ
-730 LERVGVLSNSIKTD
+730 
-744 MSEQEIEQLRQAF
+744 M
-757 HNLLSESSRTTEML
+757 
-771 DVSTFVD
+771 
-778 PRSVQRLQQQQIGNQ
+778 QRLNAAANNGNIMDANTLYGKRNALADTDEKVAAQQQI
-793 ERQNAQQRVNEAAQA
+793 
-808 SMDRQISID
+808 
-817 KIINA
+817 NA
-822 AGAVGQLAFSW
+822 ATVEGYDTQADIANIVNATGAVGQLAFTW
-833 QSFQSLGSLWANT
+833 QSFQSLGSLWANA
-846 DLDDGEKLTQ
+846 DIASGEKVSQ
-856 TVMNLAG
+856 TIMNLLINLPMLVSGFAELSKVTSEGSFTQIADSLSSFGNEQVKNTRTMSAYNFVLSESG
-863 VVPMAASGIG
+863 VVTTKWSAANTAAIASTTLLGRAAQGAAVGIR
-873 ELTNALSSLGLKA
+873 ALNSVLSVLG
-886 GPVGIALTA
+886 GPVGIVATLA
-895 ITVAIGAVATAL
+895 ITGISTAL
-907 SYHAQEIENAI
+907 NAINQQKAQEFQELQSSIQETSDSVTKLSDSFSNFKTLYEGYAEGTNTSEELKSAADQLNETLQDQELNAYAAAGAWEEYYARLKEVNDELASNNLAQAQTNLTLAQNTANDALSNDWLNPQGAKSSSWAWKGSVNRDIPVEFFSQDIIQNASSVKFSSGRWGFANDASLEEKIESIEYINNTYDELLASMSEDDGASYQAATDFVQSYKDWVSQYQEQI
-918 KQEEEAFSSALETS
+918 DAVNFASESLNNSILNSYKDSIDFQYKVGSSIEEYKQQLWNTGKFSSQEMIDAFVDGMISTDVSGASDLAKQYTSEQSRLGFGQGLYAKMDSSNFVTENIDTRSLMAQNGINIDGYNQVQSQILDTVVADVISQINNSSLSEDQKQELMNGIDWSRSAEDILATVAYSAQNGVVYKQQANVEDDSAERNQVFEKYDVDESLADTYEELVISSTELGDRQRELQEEVSSTEATFGDQSDEAKKARKSLDSFNDTTED
-932 NSAVTTANSF
+932 VTTDLIRTQKGLDSLSESF
-942 ETLYSSFKETGQA
+942 EENYDILKNGDATTLEY
-955 SEEFIQSCRDTA
+955 A
-967 EALDISGANALIAAG
+967 EALTETKDAMADVLNVSSEDLSNNFILDNLDEIKRLVDGDVEALDNLRVAAG
-982 NYDVLADSIQRAK
+982 QDYVLSLYQ
-995 DSELQDTIEK
+995 
-1005 ANTVLNGTNN
+1005 
-1015 KIFREGDITNGSL
+1015 EGN
-1028 FSDAANNLVS
+1028 
-1038 QNSQIF
+1038 
-1044 DEALALMGFERTSGL
+1044 
-1059 ALGEDMKNNMSN
+1059 
-1071 ADFIRFSNA
+1071 
-1080 YIQMLQERV
+1080 
-1089 DSLSNL
+1089 
-1095 TDEEIE
+1095 
-1101 AQGGQ
+1101 
-1106 EAVNRQLE
+1106 
-1114 NAQGALS
+1114 
-1121 DWTSK
+1121 
-1126 IVEAEEY
+1126 
-1133 QNVNS
+1133 
-1138 AITEQANARV
+1138 
-1148 QQSDFQESL
+1148 
-1157 AGLSSAEEILSV
+1157 
-1169 FSSDEY
+1169 
-1175 VGNYFNKLTTDAEKL
+1175 LTTDQLDYLQQEIAEIGNMDIAVGASIDDQAFIDSL
-1190 EFAINNVA
+1190 NNMM
-1198 DAQQKL
+1198 AQGDLTQKEVNSL
-1204 ILEGAQASAN
+1204 LNMIGVEPHFESIPTPTTLFSTEGMRVSGEIFGIPYDFGLPAFEITGMVDVPQIVPEEEGAGGGTGLTKKASPY
-1214 LKDTLTEQGLSDE
+1214 K
-1227 DVSSI
+1227 
-1232 VSQAESRLSDE
+1232 
-1243 ELIEFVGGLDVDLTR
+1243 GG
-1258 DNIQDEITKFLNG
+1258 
-1271 QLSLELTATTNLNT
+1271 
-1285 EELSSINESIS
+1285 IN
-1296 ALDSLKSSYE
+1296 KSSYK
-1306 SVYADQGGFNS
+1306 GS
-1317 GDVAELLQENPE
+1317 G
-1329 YINYLTK
+1329 
-1336 VGDLYQLNQE
+1336 
-1346 FLDDWTAASEKQQ
+1346 
-1359 SFIKEAMDTS
+1359 
-1369 YSSLLEENDLMR
+1369 
-1381 RADFSAVSTNGGSID
+1381 
-1396 TASAAN
+1396 
-1402 TIESLNQA
+1402 
-1410 LANGESTVEEYA
+1410 
-1422 AGIEGLTQQ
+1422 
-1431 LDGLGNLS
+1431 
-1439 SYGEGNDLGLDT
+1439 
-1451 SEIEQIGSLYET
+1451 
-1463 IASSIQDVMEQTTK
+1463 
-1477 AFQRGEMSLGD
+1477 
-1488 YLNTLGDLAK
+1488 
-1498 ASAKTEATMR
+1498 
-1508 GMRKE
+1508 
-1513 GDKWVAVAEDGTDA
+1513 
-1527 TDETSKALADQ
+1527 
-1538 VNETEEAG
+1538 
-1546 NQLEDLSGVYD
+1546 
-1557 VFSNDGR
+1557 
-1564 QLIDW
+1564 
-1569 FGEFGDTINNASI
+1569 
-1582 EAAKSSG
+1582 
-1589 EFQAVISNLA
+1589 
-1599 NSAAQFYLNNTE
+1599 
-1611 ELGNFLNNFNAQADA
+1611 
-1626 SSRITQAQMANLISA
+1626 
-1641 AGQGQAQ
+1641 
-1648 FGAVLNGIMV
+1648 
-1658 NNTEF
+1658 
-1663 TAAMVSNLLGNME
+1663 
-1676 TQVAVA
+1676 
-1682 ASGISSMITG
+1682 
-1692 VEQLLSGF
+1692 
-1700 SVDITGEVQQTGTTE
+1700 
-1715 VGGFG
+1715 
-1720 LDLSGTGIMGM
+1720 
-1731 ASEVLGDLTGSLS
+1731 
-1744 IPTFRMHIGTENA
+1744 
-1757 HFSNKDAAAN
+1757 
-1767 SFAQGAG
+1767 
-1774 IVSNV
+1774 
-1779 FGSDG
+1779 
-1784 AGISDFLGGNNGA
+1784 
-1797 ATTPYVPSG
+1797 
-1806 GGSGGSGGS
+1806 GGSGGS
-1815 GGGGGGGSSYEPKT
+1815 GGGGGSGKSYEPKK

-1853 YERLN
+1853 YDRLN

-1864 TGFDMADDMEKEV
+1864 TGFDMADAMEEEV

-1898 QELKDELSSQYGITF
+1898 QELRDELSSQYGITF
-1913 DAEGFITNYAAT
+1913 DVEGFIVNYATT
-1925 HDRLVNEVNSLINQY
+1925 HERLVNEINSLINQY
-1940 NNTSTEE
+1940 NNTTTEE

-1953 KQIEDAQDALDDF
+1953 EKIEDAEEALDNF

-1974 ELWAGDLQETLN
+1974 ELWAGDMQETLN

-2068 NDRLNSGIL
+2068 NDRLNSGLL
-2077 SDDERQ
+2077 SDEERQ

-2100 AGSMEAGGTGL
+2100 SGSMEAGGTGL
-2111 FDMAFNNMRIIQEQ
+2111 FDMAFNNIRIIQEQ

-2154 QATGLLSDY
+2154 QATGLLSDF
-2163 EGHYE
+2163 EGQYE

-2174 LTMIDEEA
+2174 LTMIDETA
-2182 EKIEKRREQYE
+2182 ESIEKRREQYE

-2207 LIHGDEAYNELNMIY
+2207 LIHGDEAYDQINMVLE
-2222 DAQNQNYLASI
+2222 AQNQNYLASI
-2233 NEMQQT
+2233 SEMQQT
-2239 LDYWKELRDQM
+2239 LDYWKDLLENL

-2255 EWEAINEQIM
+2255 EWEEVNQQIT

-2363 QLDYLQ
+2363 QLGYLRD
-2369 AKDKL
+2369 KDKL

-2425 VSAAEG
+2425 VAAAEG

-2439 AYNLSKEQMQQTQA
+2439 AYNLSKEQMKQTQD

-2489 SLKEYLAGTAE
+2489 SLKEYLAGTSE

-2523 NAGRIED
+2523 NGERISE
-2530 VLEQVKDGNL
+2530 VLEQVKNGNL
-2540 EAFDIIDDRWSTA
+2540 EAFDIIDTRWSTA
-2553 LSNWLLN
+2553 LSNWLYN
-2560 LDEFNISTDD
+2560 LEDFNLSTDD

-2579 VEFQEN
+2579 VEFQDN
-2585 VDSIA
+2585 IDAIA
-2590 SEVNQD
+2590 GEVNQD
-2596 FSDMGDTISKVTDQ
+2596 FSDMGDTIAGVVDQ
-2610 TKDLASATS
+2610 TNELASSTA
-2619 DFINQLES
+2619 DFINQLKS
-2627 DSGIILK
+2627 DSGVILE
-2634 YEDQLESMREKI
+2634 YENQLESMREKI

-2673 NANLSAEI
+2673 NANLNAEI
-2681 ETLKAENAALKNPSG
+2681 ETLRKENEALKNPGG
-2696 SGGGG
+2696 SGGGS

-2839 SAVADTFSNIANS
+2839 SAVVDTFSNIANS
-2852 VSAQPSG
+2852 ISTQPSG

>member
-1 MAKYSNTVSYNIQ
+1 MAKYSNVVSYSIQ

-30 NVEAELTRM
+30 NVETELQRM
-39 SASSLISD
+39 ANQNLISD
-47 RSYRDATQKISS
+47 RSLSDASGKLKQLRTLISS
-59 LRQILNQSF
+59 AF
-68 NANLGMLD
+68 NSNLGMLD
-76 MSKVTQGLKNAN
+76 ITKFTNGLKSAN
-88 LSLGELRASFL
+88 LSLVDMQKAFS
-99 AAGTAG
+99 TAG
-105 EKAFNDTL
+105 SVGDAAFLNTV
-113 GRLGKIDTG
+113 GRLGKLDTG
-122 IRSVSKTTDKLFN
+122 IKSVSKTTEKLFN

-149 FQTILNSAHQ
+149 FQSVLNSAHQ

-186 EFAQSANDAAKAL
+186 EFAQSANEAAKAL

-224 ELAKRS
+224 ALAERS

-295 ANTTGVTLD
+295 ANTTGVSFD

-337 ISMGNTL
+337 ISLGNTL
-344 EDGVNLGNIAETLGK
+344 EDGVDLGTIAETLGQ
-359 VGVEVLNDEGRMNN
+359 VGVEVLDDEGRMNN
-373 VGDIMEQLMEVWS
+373 VGDVMEQLMEVWQS
-386 TLDQT
+386 LDQT
-391 QQNAISTVIAGR
+391 EQNAISTVIAGR

-435 MQEIYANSME
+435 MQEIYADSME

-464 TDDFYGMIDALST
+464 TDDFYGMIDALT
-477 ILDLTNQW
+477 TVLDLTNQW
-485 INALGGAGP
+485 VNAIGGGGVALQGV
-494 LLTGIASIATRAFSS
+494 GAIATRVFSD
-509 NIASG
+509 NIAQSLSRFTQNRDTARQQEINKQKASSQLEQAGIKDVKAGRNQSTIDFISSG
-514 LNNFIANRQSGKQV
+514 LSNAAHMST
-528 KANQQQ
+528 QQQ
-534 AKNVLQQSG
+534 EEFNKAVDTTISLKKQQAEQEQRILQDMILTNAAAEAALG
-543 LDANSARNADL
+543 TAEETNLIRAEYNDETGTLDVSQKEL
-554 VKYISDSLNSA
+554 DSLSLESN
-565 DSMTEQQIT
+565 E
-574 QTNKNIEQ
+574 
-582 TVALK
+582 ALK
-587 NEELDLEKQIL
+587 
-598 AAATAVN
+598 
-605 EANRQRYI
+605 
-613 SQGEEPP
+613 S
-620 SEDLIKISRDEQG
+620 
-633 RLNLDSTAYTMLA
+633 A
-646 EDQLAELQK
+646 EDPTRERMKNASIEASS
-655 TTESK
+655 EVSK
-660 NYKATLSQ
+660 FREVLRTL
-668 RYNDF
+668 
-673 AEISVAISDISRR
+673 
-686 FESLGKE
+686 GTE
-693 GGASLEKINGDI
+693 GGASVADVGDAFARLQNPIEKTRQSVGKTTETGQELVKQYQKVRQ
-705 IALLRSAGDFK
+705 AM
-716 SKFSGAEFTPFISA
+716 EA
-730 LERVGVLSNSIKTD
+730 LESADGLEEQQKAARILEEELQKIHKELLNIKGAATKGNVVTSEDLYGNRAALEDTD
-744 MSEQEIEQLRQAF
+744 EKVKAQEGLNA
-757 HNLLSESSRTTEML
+757 
-771 DVSTFVD
+771 DSTKGYNIQSDIANIV
-778 PRSVQRLQQQQIGNQ
+778 
-793 ERQNAQQRVNEAAQA
+793 NAT
-808 SMDRQISID
+808 
-817 KIINA
+817 
-822 AGAVGQLAFSW
+822 GAVGQLAFSW
-833 QSFQSLGSLWANT
+833 QSFQSLGSIWANA
-846 DLDDGEKLTQ
+846 DLDTGQKVIQ
-856 TVMNLAG
+856 TVMNLATNIPMLVSAFADLQTFDISKTFDNVANSIQG
-863 VVPMAASGIG
+863 VDKTNKTATISTASLGTAQATVSKTGKLAALSTGTLALRNTALAAASTAAATAVRGLGAAMNFLASGPGIAIT
-873 ELTNALSSLGLKA
+873 L
-886 GPVGIALTA
+886 ALTA
-895 ITVAIGAVATAL
+895 VAGIISAV
-907 SYHAQEIENAI
+907 
-918 KQEEEAFSSALETS
+918 SADAEQKY
-932 NSAVTTANSF
+932 NSAKQKAEDAISSYNEISQSVQSF
-942 ETLYSSFKETGQA
+942 NALYEEYKNTGQA
-955 SEEFIQSCRDTA
+955 SSEFISSAQELSDT
-967 EALDISGANALIAAG
+967 LNIQGGNALIAA
-982 NYDVLADSIQRAK
+982 NNFEVLANKISEVDAAQREAAARDIEAFLAGSNATSINGNPFGIINDSAYNDLQVAAGSNMDLVSNIERAK
-995 DSELQDTIEK
+995 QKGSISEAIGYV
-1005 ANTVLNGTNN
+1005 N
-1015 KIFREGDITNGSL
+1015 
-1028 FSDAANNLVS
+1028 
-1038 QNSQIF
+1038 
-1044 DEALALMGFERTSGL
+1044 
-1059 ALGEDMKNNMSN
+1059 
-1071 ADFIRFSNA
+1071 
-1080 YIQMLQERV
+1080 
-1089 DSLSNL
+1089 
-1095 TDEEIE
+1095 EEIKNYND
-1101 AQGGQ
+1101 QIDD
-1106 EAVNRQLE
+1106 LE
-1114 NAQGALS
+1114 
-1121 DWTSK
+1121 
-1126 IVEAEEY
+1126 
-1133 QNVNS
+1133 
-1138 AITEQANARV
+1138 
-1148 QQSDFQESL
+1148 QQIKERSL
-1157 AGLSSAEEILSV
+1157 AGEDTS
-1169 FSSDEY
+1169 
-1175 VGNYFNKLTTDAEKL
+1175 NL
-1190 EFAINNVA
+1190 EMLR
-1198 DAQQKL
+1198 D
-1204 ILEGAQASAN
+1204 
-1214 LKDTLTEQGLSDE
+1214 GL
-1227 DVSSI
+1227 
-1232 VSQAESRLSDE
+1232 
-1243 ELIEFVGGLDVDLTR
+1243 LTR
-1258 DNIQDEITKFLNG
+1258 
-1271 QLSLELTATTNLNT
+1271 
-1285 EELSSINESIS
+1285 
-1296 ALDSLKSSYE
+1296 
-1306 SVYADQGGFNS
+1306 
-1317 GDVAELLQENPE
+1317 
-1329 YINYLTK
+1329 
-1336 VGDLYQLNQE
+1336 
-1346 FLDDWTAASEKQQ
+1346 
-1359 SFIKEAMDTS
+1359 
-1369 YSSLLEENDLMR
+1369 
-1381 RADFSAVSTNGGSID
+1381 ID
-1396 TASAAN
+1396 A
-1402 TIESLNQA
+1402 
-1410 LANGESTVEEYA
+1410 
-1422 AGIEGLTQQ
+1422 
-1431 LDGLGNLS
+1431 
-1439 SYGEGNDLGLDT
+1439 
-1451 SEIEQIGSLYET
+1451 
-1463 IASSIQDVMEQTTK
+1463 
-1477 AFQRGEMSLGD
+1477 
-1488 YLNTLGDLAK
+1488 
-1498 ASAKTEATMR
+1498 
-1508 GMRKE
+1508 
-1513 GDKWVAVAEDGTDA
+1513 
-1527 TDETSKALADQ
+1527 
-1538 VNETEEAG
+1538 
-1546 NQLEDLSGVYD
+1546 
-1557 VFSNDGR
+1557 
-1564 QLIDW
+1564 
-1569 FGEFGDTINNASI
+1569 
-1582 EAAKSSG
+1582 
-1589 EFQAVISNLA
+1589 
-1599 NSAAQFYLNNTE
+1599 LNNTLSQE
-1611 ELGNFLNNFNAQADA
+1611 DLQDWQNEQAQLAAYNAQD
-1626 SSRITQAQMANLISA
+1626 
-1641 AGQGQAQ
+1641 
-1648 FGAVLNGIMV
+1648 
-1658 NNTEF
+1658 
-1663 TAAMVSNLLGNME
+1663 
-1676 TQVAVA
+1676 
-1682 ASGISSMITG
+1682 
-1692 VEQLLSGF
+1692 
-1700 SVDITGEVQQTGTTE
+1700 
-1715 VGGFG
+1715 
-1720 LDLSGTGIMGM
+1720 LDLSGLSYQEIVDKFFDSQNGMSEYLESLGNWSDQLSWMIQNTTDETAKLKLQLEQARETGGDALYNIAKNSAEAGMLQTYNENGELTTESSEDIGSAYSTSVLNRLQGMGL
-1731 ASEVLGDLTGSLS
+1731 SEEQQINFLAGIDEETSIQQIEQQLEAIKNDPTILS
-1744 IPTFRMHIGTENA
+1744 ALEFQPTFTNRVDNDDAEISDLLDEAGMSENSFNRMSYDMYSDDEGYFKNREAEIQDALSNINDSNFQDYVSGAESAEEATKKLNA
-1757 HFSNKDAAAN
+1757 ELSNMGAEAKDTAAAN
-1767 SFAQGAG
+1767 IRLNKGVEELSDTWEDYGDILTDEASKGTSDWYEAVGKLDEAMSDILNVDVGTLSNDFYENADAIDAMSRAAEGDMSAIDDLRRIANEDIIMHMQ
-1774 IVSNV
+1774 VSNISPEDLEV
-1779 FGSDG
+1779 LRQQLLSESQALQAQLNSMPVEMRMTTNFDDSEYVQHLNQLIADSKITAEQASAALSSIGMSATISYKEADVTVPEYTYHMEGSLKNLLSGEGEATDVKVSTYQSG
-1784 AGISDFLGGNNGA
+1784 TKTFRGLVPQLVGSHYTGSGIQ
-1797 ATTPYVPSG
+1797 TVG
-1806 GGSGGSGGS
+1806 GGSSGRVGGGSGGS
-1815 GGGGGGGSSYEPKT
+1815 GGGGGGGGSGKIYEPKT
-1829 KDPIEDELDR
+1829 KDPLEDELDR

-1844 TMLEDAENR
+1844 TMLEDAGNR
-1853 YERLN
+1853 YDRLN

-1864 TGFDMADDMEKEV
+1864 TGFDMADAMEEEV

-1898 QELKDELSSQYGITF
+1898 QELRDELSSQYGITF
-1913 DAEGFITNYAAT
+1913 DAEGFIVNYATT
-1925 HDRLVNEVNSLINQY
+1925 HERLVNEVNSLINQY
-1940 NNTSTEE
+1940 NNTTTEE

-1953 KQIEDAQDALDDF
+1953 EQIEDAQDALDNF

-1974 ELWAGDLQETLN
+1974 ELWAGDMQETLN

-2052 ANESASAL
+2052 ANESASNL
-2060 YDTLIQRA
+2060 YDTLIKRA
-2068 NDRLNSGIL
+2068 NDRLNSGLL

-2174 LTMIDEEA
+2174 LTMIDETA
-2182 EKIEKRREQYE
+2182 DKIEKRREQYE

-2283 EKYENTVNNILDT
+2283 EKYENTVNNILGQ
-2296 WTSNAFGGTD
+2296 WTSSAFGGTD
-2306 LDWVAEEWELI
+2306 LDWIAEEWELI

-2339 KYLEMLDQTDDLH
+2339 KYLEMLDNTDDLH

-2363 QLDYLQ
+2363 QLGYLRD
-2369 AKDKL
+2369 KEKL

-2439 AYNLSKEQMQQTQA
+2439 AYNLSKEQMKQTQD

-2489 SLKEYLAGTAE
+2489 SLKEYLAGTSE

-2523 NAGRIED
+2523 NGERIED
-2530 VLEQVKDGNL
+2530 VLEQVKNGNL
-2540 EAFDIIDDRWSTA
+2540 EAFDIIDTRWSTA
-2553 LSNWLLN
+2553 LSNWLFN
-2560 LDEFNISTDD
+2560 LEDFNLSTDD

-2579 VEFQEN
+2579 VEFQDN
-2585 VDSIA
+2585 IDAIA
-2590 SEVNQD
+2590 GEVNQD
-2596 FSDMGDTISKVTDQ
+2596 FSDMGDTIAGVVDQ
-2610 TKDLASATS
+2610 TNELASSTA
-2619 DFINQLES
+2619 DFINQLKS
-2627 DSGIILK
+2627 DAGVILE
-2634 YEDQLESMREKI
+2634 YENQLESMREKI

-2673 NANLSAEI
+2673 NANLNAEI
-2681 ETLKAENAALKNPSG
+2681 ETLRKENESLKNPG
-2696 SGGGG
+2696 GAGGGG
-2701 GGSNF
+2701 GGASNF
-2706 GGSGYSQS
+2706 GGSGYSQN

-2728 WAGGWGN
+2728 RAGGWGN

-2749 SFARQVQDIINQN
+2749 SFAKQVQDIINQN
-2762 WSSGNLVNYGS
+2762 WRSGNLVNYGS

-2813 VLNAAD
+2813 VLNASD

-2839 SAVADTFSNIANS
+2839 SAVTDVFSNITNS
-2852 VSAQPSG
+2852 ISAQPSG

>member
-1 MAKYSNTVSYNIQ
+1 MAKYSNVVSYSIQ

-30 NVEAELTRM
+30 NVETELQRM
-39 SASSLISD
+39 ANQNLISD
-47 RSYRDATQKISS
+47 RSLNDASGKLKQLRTLISS
-59 LRQILNQSF
+59 AF
-68 NANLGMLD
+68 NSNLGMLD
-76 MSKVTQGLKNAN
+76 ITKFTNGLKSAN
-88 LSLGELRASFL
+88 LSLVDMQKAFS
-99 AAGTAG
+99 TAG
-105 EKAFNDTL
+105 SVGDAAFLNTL
-113 GRLGKIDTG
+113 GRLGKLDTG
-122 IRSVSKTTDKLFN
+122 IKSVSKTTEKLFN

-214 QQGFNTDMSS
+214 QQGFNTDMSAA
-224 ELAKRS
+224 LAERS

-252 NAYDFTGDLAQIDAA
+252 NAYDFTGDLEQIDAA

-373 VGDIMEQLMEVWS
+373 VGDIMEQLMEVWGQ
-386 TLDQT
+386 LDQT

-420 DYLGASQNAEGTADQ
+420 DYLGASENAEGTADQ

-464 TDDFYGMIDALST
+464 TDDFYGMIDALT
-477 ILDLTNQW
+477 TVLDLTNQW
-485 INALGGAGP
+485 VNAIGGGGVALQGLGA
-494 LLTGIASIATRAFSS
+494 IATRVFSD
-509 NIASG
+509 NIAQSLTRFVQNRDTTRQQEVNKQKASFQLEQAGIKDVEAGRNQSTIDFITGG
-514 LNNFIANRQSGKQV
+514 LS
-528 KANQQQ
+528 
-534 AKNVLQQSG
+534 
-543 LDANSARNADL
+543 NAAHM
-554 VKYISDSLNSA
+554 S
-565 DSMTEQQIT
+565 TEQQEEFNRAVDTTISLKK
-574 QTNKNIEQ
+574 QQAEQEQRILQDMILTNAAAEA
-582 TVALK
+582 ALGTAEETNLIRAEYNDETGTLDVSQK
-587 NEELDLEKQIL
+587 ELDSLSLES
-598 AAATAVN
+598 N
-605 EANRQRYI
+605 E
-613 SQGEEPP
+613 
-620 SEDLIKISRDEQG
+620 
-633 RLNLDSTAYTMLA
+633 MLKSA
-646 EDQLAELQK
+646 EDPTRERMKQASIEASS
-655 TTESK
+655 EVSK
-660 NYKATLSQ
+660 FREVLRTFGA
-668 RYNDF
+668 
-673 AEISVAISDISRR
+673 
-686 FESLGKE
+686 E
-693 GGASLEKINGDI
+693 GGASVADVGDAFIRLQNPIEKARQSVGKTTKTGQELVEQYQKVYKAMESLEAADGLEEQQKAARVLEEELQKIHKE
-705 IALLRSAGDFK
+705 LLNIK
-716 SKFSGAEFTPFISA
+716 GAATKGNVVTSDDLYGNRAA
-730 LERVGVLSNSIKTD
+730 LEDTDEKVKAQESLNAESTKGYDIQSDISNI
-744 MSEQEIEQLRQAF
+744 
-757 HNLLSESSRTTEML
+757 
-771 DVSTFVD
+771 V
-778 PRSVQRLQQQQIGNQ
+778 
-793 ERQNAQQRVNEAAQA
+793 NAT
-808 SMDRQISID
+808 
-817 KIINA
+817 
-822 AGAVGQLAFSW
+822 GAVGQLAFTW
-833 QSFQSLGSLWANT
+833 QSFQSLGSLWANA
-846 DLDDGEKLTQ
+846 DIASGEKVSQ
-856 TVMNLAG
+856 TVMNLLINLPMLISSFAELSKVTSEGSFTRIADSLSSFGNEQVKNTRTMSAYNFVLNESG
-863 VVPMAASGIG
+863 VVTTKWSAANTAAIASTTMLGRAAQGAAAGIRV
-873 ELTNALSSLGLKA
+873 LNSVLSVLG
-886 GPVGIALTA
+886 GPVGIIATLA
-895 ITVAIGAVATAL
+895 ITGISTAL
-907 SYHAQEIENAI
+907 NAVNQQKAQEFQELQSSIQETSDSVTKLSDSFSNFKTLYEGYSEGTNTSEELKSAADQLNETLQDQELNAYAAAGAWEEYYARLKEVNDELASNNLAQAQTNLTLAQNTANDALSNDWLNSQQAKSASWAWKGSVNRDIPVEFFSQDIMQNASSVKFNSGRWGFANDVSLEEKIESIEYINNAYDELLASMSEDDGASYQAATDFVQSYKDWVSQYQEQI
-918 KQEEEAFSSALETS
+918 DAVNAASESLNTSTLNSYKDNIDFQYKVGSSIEEYKQQLWDTGKFSSQEMVDAFVDGMMSTDVSGASDLAKQYASEQSRLDFGQGLYTKMDSSNFVTENIDTRSLMAQNGINIDGYGQVQSQILDAVVADVISQVNNSSLSEDQKQELMNGIDWSRSAEDILATVAYSAQNGVVYSQQTNLEDDSAERNQVFEKYDVDESLADTYEELVVSSTELADRQKELQEEVR
-932 NSAVTTANSF
+932 SAEATFGDQSDEAKKARKSLDSFNDTTEDVTTDLIRTQKGLDSLSESF
-942 ETLYSSFKETGQA
+942 EENYDILKNGDATTLEY
-955 SEEFIQSCRDTA
+955 A
-967 EALDISGANALIAAG
+967 EALTETKDAMADVLNVSSEDLSNNFILDNLDEIKRLVDGDVEALDNLRVAAG
-982 NYDVLADSIQRAK
+982 QDYVLKLYQ
-995 DSELQDTIEK
+995 
-1005 ANTVLNGTNN
+1005 
-1015 KIFREGDITNGSL
+1015 EGN
-1028 FSDAANNLVS
+1028 
-1038 QNSQIF
+1038 
-1044 DEALALMGFERTSGL
+1044 
-1059 ALGEDMKNNMSN
+1059 
-1071 ADFIRFSNA
+1071 
-1080 YIQMLQERV
+1080 
-1089 DSLSNL
+1089 
-1095 TDEEIE
+1095 
-1101 AQGGQ
+1101 
-1106 EAVNRQLE
+1106 
-1114 NAQGALS
+1114 
-1121 DWTSK
+1121 
-1126 IVEAEEY
+1126 
-1133 QNVNS
+1133 
-1138 AITEQANARV
+1138 
-1148 QQSDFQESL
+1148 
-1157 AGLSSAEEILSV
+1157 
-1169 FSSDEY
+1169 
-1175 VGNYFNKLTTDAEKL
+1175 LTTDQLDYLQQEIAKIGNMDIAVGASIDDQAFIDSLNNMMAQGDLTQKEVNSL
-1190 EFAINNVA
+1190 LNLIGVEPHFESIPTPTTLFSTEGMRVSGDIFGIPYEFGLPAFEITGMV
-1198 DAQQKL
+1198 DVPQ
-1204 ILEGAQASAN
+1204 IVPEGEGAGGGTGLTKKASPY
-1214 LKDTLTEQGLSDE
+1214 K
-1227 DVSSI
+1227 
-1232 VSQAESRLSDE
+1232 
-1243 ELIEFVGGLDVDLTR
+1243 GG
-1258 DNIQDEITKFLNG
+1258 
-1271 QLSLELTATTNLNT
+1271 
-1285 EELSSINESIS
+1285 IN
-1296 ALDSLKSSYE
+1296 KSSYK
-1306 SVYADQGGFNS
+1306 G
-1317 GDVAELLQENPE
+1317 
-1329 YINYLTK
+1329 
-1336 VGDLYQLNQE
+1336 
-1346 FLDDWTAASEKQQ
+1346 
-1359 SFIKEAMDTS
+1359 
-1369 YSSLLEENDLMR
+1369 
-1381 RADFSAVSTNGGSID
+1381 
-1396 TASAAN
+1396 
-1402 TIESLNQA
+1402 
-1410 LANGESTVEEYA
+1410 
-1422 AGIEGLTQQ
+1422 
-1431 LDGLGNLS
+1431 
-1439 SYGEGNDLGLDT
+1439 
-1451 SEIEQIGSLYET
+1451 
-1463 IASSIQDVMEQTTK
+1463 
-1477 AFQRGEMSLGD
+1477 
-1488 YLNTLGDLAK
+1488 
-1498 ASAKTEATMR
+1498 
-1508 GMRKE
+1508 
-1513 GDKWVAVAEDGTDA
+1513 
-1527 TDETSKALADQ
+1527 
-1538 VNETEEAG
+1538 
-1546 NQLEDLSGVYD
+1546 
-1557 VFSNDGR
+1557 
-1564 QLIDW
+1564 
-1569 FGEFGDTINNASI
+1569 
-1582 EAAKSSG
+1582 
-1589 EFQAVISNLA
+1589 
-1599 NSAAQFYLNNTE
+1599 
-1611 ELGNFLNNFNAQADA
+1611 
-1626 SSRITQAQMANLISA
+1626 
-1641 AGQGQAQ
+1641 
-1648 FGAVLNGIMV
+1648 
-1658 NNTEF
+1658 
-1663 TAAMVSNLLGNME
+1663 
-1676 TQVAVA
+1676 
-1682 ASGISSMITG
+1682 
-1692 VEQLLSGF
+1692 
-1700 SVDITGEVQQTGTTE
+1700 
-1715 VGGFG
+1715 
-1720 LDLSGTGIMGM
+1720 
-1731 ASEVLGDLTGSLS
+1731 
-1744 IPTFRMHIGTENA
+1744 
-1757 HFSNKDAAAN
+1757 
-1767 SFAQGAG
+1767 
-1774 IVSNV
+1774 
-1779 FGSDG
+1779 
-1784 AGISDFLGGNNGA
+1784 
-1797 ATTPYVPSG
+1797 SG
-1806 GGSGGSGGS
+1806 GGGSGGS
-1815 GGGGGGGSSYEPKT
+1815 GGGGGSGKSYEPKK
-1829 KDPIEDELDR
+1829 KDPIEEEIDR

-1844 TMLEDAENR
+1844 TLLEDAENR
-1853 YERLN
+1853 YDRLN
-1858 ADRERL
+1858 SDRERL
-1864 TGFDMADDMEKEV
+1864 TGFDMADDMEEEIK
-1877 ELLNRQIALH
+1877 LLNRQIELH
-1887 REKLEIQKEEA
+1887 KEKLEIQKEEA
-1898 QELKDELSSQYGITF
+1898 QELRDELSSQYGITF

-1940 NNTSTEE
+1940 NNTTTEE

-1953 KQIEDAQDALDDF
+1953 EQIEDAEDALDNF

-2035 LRDAELAASNLA
+2035 LRDAELAAANLG

-2052 ANESASAL
+2052 ANESASNL
-2060 YDTLIQRA
+2060 YDTLIKRA
-2068 NDRLNSGIL
+2068 KDRLNSGIL
-2077 SDDERQ
+2077 SEEERKN
-2083 RIQQDIAMWEN
+2083 IQQDIAMWEN

-2111 FDMAFNNMRIIQEQ
+2111 FDMAFNNVRIIQEQ
-2125 IRQYEETGT
+2125 IRQYESTGT

-2163 EGHYE
+2163 EGYYE

-2222 DAQNQNYLASI
+2222 EAQNQNYLASI

-2296 WTSNAFGGTD
+2296 WTSSMFGGTD

-2339 KYLEMLDQTDDLH
+2339 KYLDMLDNTDDLQ

-2363 QLDYLQ
+2363 QLQYLRE
-2369 AKDKL
+2369 KDKL
-2374 SEYDVAYA
+2374 SEYNIAYA

-2425 VSAAEG
+2425 ISAAEG

-2453 DSLSALQDAQQLLND
+2453 DSLSALQDAQSLLND

-2530 VLEQVKDGNL
+2530 VLEQVKNGNL
-2540 EAFDIIDDRWSTA
+2540 EAFDMIDDRWSTA
-2553 LSNWLLN
+2553 LSNWLFN
-2560 LDEFNISTDD
+2560 LDEFNMSTDD

-2579 VEFQEN
+2579 IEFQDN
-2585 VDSIA
+2585 VDAIA

-2596 FSDMGDTISKVTDQ
+2596 FSNMGDTIAGVVGQ
-2610 TKDLASATS
+2610 TNDLASATA
-2619 DFINQLES
+2619 DFINQLKS
-2627 DSGIILK
+2627 DSGVILE
-2634 YEDQLESMREKI
+2634 YENQLESMREKI

-2655 YQQQVNQ
+2655 YQQQVND
-2662 LQSDLT
+2662 LQADLT

-2681 ETLKAENAALKNPSG
+2681 ETLKAENEALKNPSG

-2701 GGSNF
+2701 GGGNNF

-2728 WAGGWGN
+2728 LAGGWGN
-2735 DPTRSGKLTGAYGS
+2735 DPTRSGKLTGAYGAG
-2749 SFARQVQDIINQN
+2749 FARQVQDIINKN

-2785 TGGYTGSWSD
+2785 TGGYTGTWDD
-2795 GNSDAKNG
+2795 GDSSAKNG

-2819 TENILKAVDI
+2819 TENILKAVDL

-2839 SAVADTFSNIANS
+2839 SAVTDVFSNIANS
-2852 VSAQPSG
+2852 ISAQPSR

-2896 FRKK
+2896 FKKK

>member
-1 MAKYSNTVSYNIQ
+1 MSKYSSTISYNIQ

-30 NVEAELTRM
+30 NVELELQKL
-39 SASSLISD
+39 ASQDLISNKAM
-47 RSYRDATQKISS
+47 SDAQSKISQ
-59 LRQILNQSF
+59 LRTMISSSF

-76 MSKVTQGLKNAN
+76 MTKFSKQLQSSKT
-88 LSLGELRASFL
+88 SLDDFRRAFSTAG
-99 AAGTAG
+99 AAG
-105 EKAFNDTL
+105 ENAFNYTL
-113 GRLGKIDTG
+113 NRLTKLDTG
-122 IRSVSKTTDKLFN
+122 LVSVSKTTDKLFN
-135 TIGNTVRWGVVASG
+135 TIGNTVRWGIVASG

-214 QQGFNTDMSS
+214 QQGFDTSMSAT
-224 ELAKRS
+224 LAERS

-344 EDGVNLGNIAETLGK
+344 EDGVNLGSIAETLGK

-373 VGDIMEQLMEVWS
+373 VGDIMEQLMQVWQ

-409 QALMNRSDLYQ
+409 QALMNRSDLYTE
-420 DYLGASQNAEGTADQ
+420 YLGASQNAEGTADE
-435 MQEIYANSME
+435 MQDIYANSME
-445 GRLNQL
+445 GRLNKL

-464 TDDFYGMIDALST
+464 TDDFYGMIDALT
-477 ILDLTNQW
+477 TVLDLTNQW
-485 INALGGAGP
+485 IDSISGGANALQGLGA
-494 LLTGIASIATRAFSS
+494 IATRVFSK
-509 NIASG
+509 NIAAGITSLTG
-514 LNNFIANRQSGKQV
+514 NFSASR
-528 KANQQQ
+528 QQQ
-534 AKNVLQQSG
+534 QNLLASKNMLTQNG
-543 LDANSARNADL
+543 LDIQDPKNAKTL
-554 VKYISDSLNSA
+554 EYIQKGLAASTG
-565 DSMTEQQIT
+565 MTTEQQEKFNETKEQALNLASQQADQEEQIY
-574 QTNKNIEQ
+574 QT
-582 TVALK
+582 
-587 NEELDLEKQIL
+587 IL
-598 AAATAVN
+598 ATNQAAKLL
-605 EANRQRYI
+605 EGI
-613 SQGEEPP
+613 D
-620 SEDLIKISRDEQG
+620 EDLVTFERDEQG
-633 RLNLDSTAYTMLA
+633 RLTNIDASKYNQLVASGQLDPEEVLNQSTAGTSRIYNETGSLLRVYENLEKHLGNFTDGNEKITSLKGAWLA
-646 EDQLAELQK
+646 YSKTLKGVVQELGEASNESQELVAANKAIGKSFKSFDGTEESIQK
-655 TTESK
+655 IVKAIEAYGQKIREVRASGESGK
-660 NYKATLSQ
+660 VVTNQ
-668 RYNDF
+668 
-673 AEISVAISDISRR
+673 E
-686 FESLGKE
+686 LGKMIGDYE
-693 GGASLEKINGDI
+693 TTKMKKDTNDEYLGGQIQGFDKQVNIQ
-705 IALLRSAGDFK
+705 
-716 SKFSGAEFTPFISA
+716 
-730 LERVGVLSNSIKTD
+730 SI
-744 MSEQEIEQLRQAF
+744 
-757 HNLLSESSRTTEML
+757 
-771 DVSTFVD
+771 V
-778 PRSVQRLQQQQIGNQ
+778 
-793 ERQNAQQRVNEAAQA
+793 
-808 SMDRQISID
+808 
-817 KIINA
+817 NA
-822 AGAVGQLAFSW
+822 AGAVGELAFAW
-833 QSFQSLGSLWANT
+833 QSFQSLGSLWANSDT
-846 DLDDGEKLTQ
+846 ELGDKVLQ
-856 TVMNLAG
+856 TVMNLSINLPMLISSFATLNSISKSTDFSALTNSLQQTIERTDASVQANRRYIAENNRVIASSRQIAG
-863 VVPMAASGIG
+863 NFAILTSSAAKANIGLTATAAKMQLVNIGAKAASVGVG
-873 ELTNALSSLGLKA
+873 MLNKALSVLG
-886 GPVGIALTA
+886 GPIGIALTLVA
-895 ITVAIGAVATAL
+895 SAIGGIVSAVGAA
-907 SYHAQEIENAI
+907 N
-918 KQEEEAFSSALETS
+918 EEAY
-932 NSAVTTANSF
+932 NSAKDSAQKAADEYNKISESVKSF
-942 ETLYSSFKETGQA
+942 DSLYEEYKSTGQA
-955 SEEFIQSCRDTA
+955 SSEFVDAAKAAA
-967 EALDISGANALIAAG
+967 EALDVQGASALIAAG
-982 NYDVLADSIQRAK
+982 NYETLAQRIREADAAERESAETQIQTFLDGQNANSLDGNPLGIGNASVYRDFRSVPENQGTATAGYDDLQDMAKKVRAAEDEGSVGKAIGAVKNTLSEYNEEIADLNEQITEAKANSQDTSALEKQRDEIQSKVQALSAELDREDVQDWLTNQEQLATLNAQDLNLEGMDYQGIVDEFFSSENGMSEYLESLGSWSDQLQWMIDHTNDETAKLTLQLEQARITGGQTLYAIAK
-995 DSELQDTIEK
+995 DTAESGMIE
-1005 ANTVLNGTNN
+1005 TY
-1015 KIFREGDITNGSL
+1015 DIDG
-1028 FSDAANNLVS
+1028 
-1038 QNSQIF
+1038 
-1044 DEALALMGFERTSGL
+1044 
-1059 ALGEDMKNNMSN
+1059 
-1071 ADFIRFSNA
+1071 
-1080 YIQMLQERV
+1080 
-1089 DSLSNL
+1089 NL
-1095 TDEEIE
+1095 TTESSEDIGD
-1101 AQGGQ
+1101 AY
-1106 EAVNRQLE
+1106 
-1114 NAQGALS
+1114 
-1121 DWTSK
+1121 SK
-1126 IVEAEEY
+1126 
-1133 QNVNS
+1133 
-1138 AITEQANARV
+1138 
-1148 QQSDFQESL
+1148 
-1157 AGLSSAEEILSV
+1157 SV
-1169 FSSDEY
+1169 LD
-1175 VGNYFNKLTTDAEKL
+1175 
-1190 EFAINNVA
+1190 
-1198 DAQQKL
+1198 
-1204 ILEGAQASAN
+1204 
-1214 LKDTLTEQGLSDE
+1214 
-1227 DVSSI
+1227 
-1232 VSQAESRLSDE
+1232 RLSDM
-1243 ELIEFVGGLDVDLTR
+1243 GLSKDQQITFLAG
-1258 DNIQDEITKFLNG
+1258 IDE
-1271 QLSLELTATTNLNT
+1271 
-1285 EELSSINESIS
+1285 
-1296 ALDSLKSSYE
+1296 
-1306 SVYADQGGFNS
+1306 
-1317 GDVAELLQENPE
+1317 
-1329 YINYLTK
+1329 
-1336 VGDLYQLNQE
+1336 
-1346 FLDDWTAASEKQQ
+1346 
-1359 SFIKEAMDTS
+1359 DTS
-1369 YSSLLEENDLMR
+1369 IQQIEQQLKDIKDNPAIVSELEFTLTFTNRVDNSDEQISSLLEETGMSENAFNRMSSDMYYEEDGYFQNRKTELEQSIQEINDTNFNEYVKNAESAEDATEVLKNEL
-1381 RADFSAVSTNGGSID
+1381 ADLGSEAKDTAATNIRMGKGIEDLSNLWEDYGSVLEDDALKGTTEWYEAVGEVDEAVSDILNIDVGTLSNGFYENTDAIEAMKGAIDGDIDSID
-1396 TASAAN
+1396 TLRDLASQDIITNMDIKPVEGQDVENTRNELMTIRDNLQA
-1402 TIESLNQA
+1402 TIEATPLTMRADVDVSEYTNKLNEMILAGQITAEQA
-1410 LANGESTVEEYA
+1410 SSA
-1422 AGIEGLTQQ
+1422 
-1431 LDGLGNLS
+1431 LS
-1439 SYGEGNDLGLDT
+1439 SMGISGEIEYVQAQGKVPKVTYRMEGN
-1451 SEIEQIGSLYET
+1451 
-1463 IASSIQDVMEQTTK
+1463 IQDLLNSETGGTFSVYPEVT
-1477 AFQRGEMSLGD
+1477 EM
-1488 YLNTLGDLAK
+1488 
-1498 ASAKTEATMR
+1498 
-1508 GMRKE
+1508 
-1513 GDKWVAVAEDGTDA
+1513 VDA
-1527 TDETSKALADQ
+1527 TVS
-1538 VNETEEAG
+1538 VP
-1546 NQLEDLSGVYD
+1546 
-1557 VFSNDGR
+1557 
-1564 QLIDW
+1564 
-1569 FGEFGDTINNASI
+1569 
-1582 EAAKSSG
+1582 
-1589 EFQAVISNLA
+1589 
-1599 NSAAQFYLNNTE
+1599 QFVGTHYT
-1611 ELGNFLNNFNAQADA
+1611 GP
-1626 SSRITQAQMANLISA
+1626 
-1641 AGQGQAQ
+1641 G
-1648 FGAVLNGIMV
+1648 
-1658 NNTEF
+1658 
-1663 TAAMVSNLLGNME
+1663 
-1676 TQVAVA
+1676 
-1682 ASGISSMITG
+1682 ITG
-1692 VEQLLSGF
+1692 
-1700 SVDITGEVQQTGTTE
+1700 
-1715 VGGFG
+1715 
-1720 LDLSGTGIMGM
+1720 
-1731 ASEVLGDLTGSLS
+1731 S
-1744 IPTFRMHIGTENA
+1744 IPT
-1757 HFSNKDAAAN
+1757 
-1767 SFAQGAG
+1767 
-1774 IVSNV
+1774 
-1779 FGSDG
+1779 
-1784 AGISDFLGGNNGA
+1784 
-1797 ATTPYVPSG
+1797 
-1806 GGSGGSGGS
+1806 GGSSKKSSGGS
-1815 GGGGGGGSSYEPKT
+1815 GGGGGGKGSAKKYTPKK

-1844 TMLEDAENR
+1844 TLLEDAENR
-1853 YERLN
+1853 YDRLN

-1887 REKLEIQKEEA
+1887 QEKLKIQKEEA
-1898 QELKDELSSQYGITF
+1898 QELRDELSSQYGITF
-1913 DAEGFITNYAAT
+1913 DAEGFITNYATT
-1925 HDRLVNEVNSLINQY
+1925 HDKLVNEVNSLINQY
-1940 NNTSTEE
+1940 NNTTTEE

-1953 KQIEDAQDALDDF
+1953 EQIEDAQDALDDF

-2052 ANESASAL
+2052 ANESASSL
-2060 YDTLIQRA
+2060 YDTLIKRA
-2068 NDRLNSGIL
+2068 NDRLNSGLL

-2111 FDMAFNNMRIIQEQ
+2111 FDMAFNNVRIIQEQ
-2125 IRQYEETGT
+2125 IRQYESTGT

-2154 QATGLLSDY
+2154 QATGLLSDF

-2174 LTMIDEEA
+2174 LDMIDETA
-2182 EKIEKRREQYE
+2182 DKIEKRREQYE

-2283 EKYENTVNNILDT
+2283 EKYENTVNNILDQ

-2352 IQQMIT
+2352 IQQMIS

-2363 QLDYLQ
+2363 QLDYLRE
-2369 AKDKL
+2369 KDKL

-2489 SLKEYLAGTAE
+2489 SLKKYLAGTAE

-2511 DFIGMAEMMTDE
+2511 DFIGMAEMMADE

-2681 ETLKAENAALKNPSG
+2681 DTLRKENESLKNPGGNG
-2696 SGGGG
+2696 SAS

-2706 GGSGYSQS
+2706 GGSGYSQN

-2749 SFARQVQDIINQN
+2749 GFARQVQDIINQN
-2762 WSSGNLVNYGS
+2762 GSSGNLVNYGS

-2785 TGGYTGSWSD
+2785 TGGYTGSWND
-2795 GNSDAKNG
+2795 GDTDAKNG

-2813 VLNAAD
+2813 VLNASD

-2829 VRQMVQTLKS
+2829 VRQMVQTLKN
-2839 SAVADTFSNIANS
+2839 SAVTDVFSNIANS
-2852 VSAQPSG
+2852 FSAQTST
-2859 ETVEQNVHITAEF
+2859 ETIEQNVHITAEF

>member
-1 MAKYSNTVSYNIQ
+1 MAKYSNVVSYNIQ

-30 NVEAELTRM
+30 NVETELQRM
-39 SASSLISD
+39 ANQNLISD
-47 RSYRDATQKISS
+47 RSLSDASRKLKQLRTLISS
-59 LRQILNQSF
+59 AF
-68 NANLGMLD
+68 NSNLGMID
-76 MSKVTQGLKNAN
+76 ITKFTNGLKSAN
-88 LSLGELRASFL
+88 LSLVDMQKAFS
-99 AAGTAG
+99 TAG
-105 EKAFNDTL
+105 SVGDAAFLSTL
-113 GRLGKIDTG
+113 GRLGKLDTG
-122 IRSVSKTTDKLFN
+122 IKSVSKTTEKLFN
-135 TIGNTVRWGVVASG
+135 TIGNTVRWGVVANG
-149 FQTILNSAHQ
+149 FQSVLNSAHQ

-214 QQGFNTDMSS
+214 QQGFDTSMS
-224 ELAKRS
+224 EQLAQRS

-252 NAYDFTGDLAQIDAA
+252 NAYDFTGDLEQIDAA

-295 ANTTGVTLD
+295 ANTTGVSFD

-337 ISMGNTL
+337 ISLGNTL
-344 EDGVNLGNIAETLGK
+344 EDGVDLGTIAETLGQ
-359 VGVEVLNDEGRMNN
+359 VGVEVLDDEGRMNN
-373 VGDIMEQLMEVWS
+373 IGDVMEQLMQVWQ

-409 QALMNRSDLYQ
+409 QALMNRSDLYE
-420 DYLGASQNAEGTADQ
+420 DYLGASENATGTADQ
-435 MQEIYANSME
+435 MQDIYANSME

-464 TDDFYGMIDALST
+464 TDDFYGMIDALT
-477 ILDLTNQW
+477 TVLDLTNQW
-485 INALGGAGP
+485 VNAIGGGGVALQGLGA
-494 LLTGIASIATRAFSS
+494 IATRVFSD
-509 NIASG
+509 NIAQS
-514 LNNFIANRQSGKQV
+514 LNNFIQNRNVSKQQQQNRDNA
-528 KANQQQ
+528 ANQLRQAGIRDIEAGRNQSTIDFIEKGLTNASKMSTEQQEAYNKAVDTTIALKKQQ
-534 AKNVLQQSG
+534 AAQENEILQTQILMDAVATSALEKEDDKSLMTSSVNEETGVLEVDSSG
-543 LDANSARNADL
+543 LDKMVPETMEKMQLMREDTA
-554 VKYISDSLNSA
+554 K
-565 DSMTEQQIT
+565 
-574 QTNKNIEQ
+574 
-582 TVALK
+582 
-587 NEELDLEKQIL
+587 ELASKTIAASSDLEKL
-598 AAATAVN
+598 
-605 EANRQRYI
+605 
-613 SQGEEPP
+613 
-620 SEDLIKISRDEQG
+620 RD
-633 RLNLDSTAYTMLA
+633 
-646 EDQLAELQK
+646 
-655 TTESK
+655 
-660 NYKATLSQ
+660 
-668 RYNDF
+668 
-673 AEISVAISDISRR
+673 SVAT
-686 FESLGKE
+686 LGKE
-693 GGASLEKINGDI
+693 GGVSIQSLDAAMGNLEVTTGKVE
-705 IALLRSAGDFK
+705 ALFNEDTQTGKKLNSQLNALTESFTALKNAKGTEQQEQAMK
-716 SKFSGAEFTPFISA
+716 NFSETIRETLAQ
-730 LERVGVLSNSIKTD
+730 
-744 MSEQEIEQLRQAF
+744 M
-757 HNLLSESSRTTEML
+757 
-771 DVSTFVD
+771 
-778 PRSVQRLQQQQIGNQ
+778 QRLNAAANDGNIMDANTLYGKRNALADTDEKVAAQQQI
-793 ERQNAQQRVNEAAQA
+793 
-808 SMDRQISID
+808 
-817 KIINA
+817 NA
-822 AGAVGQLAFSW
+822 ATAQGYDTQADIANIVNATGAVGQLAFTW
-833 QSFQSLGSLWANT
+833 QSFQSLGSLWANA
-846 DLDDGEKLTQ
+846 DIASGEKVSQ
-856 TVMNLAG
+856 TIMNLLINLPMLVSGFAELSKVTSEGSFTQIADSLSSFGNEQVKNTRTMSAYNFVLSESG
-863 VVPMAASGIG
+863 VVTTKWSAANTAAIASTTLLGRAAQGAAVGIR
-873 ELTNALSSLGLKA
+873 ALNSVLSVLG
-886 GPVGIALTA
+886 GPVGIVATLA
-895 ITVAIGAVATAL
+895 ITGISTAL
-907 SYHAQEIENAI
+907 NAINQQKAQEFQELQSSIQETSDSVIKLSDSFSNFKTLYEGYAEGTNTSEELKSAADQLNETLQDQELNAYAAAGAWEEYYTRLKEVNDELASNNLVQAQTNLTLAQNTANDALSNDWLNPQGAKSSSWAWKGSVNRDIPVEFFSQDIMQNASSVKFSSGRWGFANDASLEEKIESIEYINNAYDELLASMSEDDGASYQAATDFVQSYKDWVSQYQEQI
-918 KQEEEAFSSALETS
+918 DAVNFASESLNNSILNSYKDNIDFQYKVGSSIEEYKQQLWNTGKFSSQEMVDAFVDGMMSTDVSGASDLAKQYASEQSRLDFGQGLYTKMDSSNFVTENIDTRSLMAQNGINIDGYDQVQSQILDAVVADVISQVNNSSLSEDQKQELMNGIDWSRSAEDILATVAYSAQNGVVYSQQTNLED
-932 NSAVTTANSF
+932 NSAERNQVFEKYDVDESLADTYEELVVSSTELADRQKELQEEVRSAEATFGDQSDEAKRARKSLDSFNDTTEDVTTDLIRTQKGLDSLSESF
-942 ETLYSSFKETGQA
+942 EENYDILKNGDATTLEY
-955 SEEFIQSCRDTA
+955 A
-967 EALDISGANALIAAG
+967 EALTETKDAMADVLNVSSEDLSNNFILDNLDEIKRLVDGDVEALDNLRVAAG
-982 NYDVLADSIQRAK
+982 QDYVLSLYQ
-995 DSELQDTIEK
+995 
-1005 ANTVLNGTNN
+1005 
-1015 KIFREGDITNGSL
+1015 EGN
-1028 FSDAANNLVS
+1028 
-1038 QNSQIF
+1038 
-1044 DEALALMGFERTSGL
+1044 
-1059 ALGEDMKNNMSN
+1059 
-1071 ADFIRFSNA
+1071 
-1080 YIQMLQERV
+1080 
-1089 DSLSNL
+1089 
-1095 TDEEIE
+1095 
-1101 AQGGQ
+1101 
-1106 EAVNRQLE
+1106 
-1114 NAQGALS
+1114 
-1121 DWTSK
+1121 
-1126 IVEAEEY
+1126 
-1133 QNVNS
+1133 
-1138 AITEQANARV
+1138 
-1148 QQSDFQESL
+1148 
-1157 AGLSSAEEILSV
+1157 
-1169 FSSDEY
+1169 
-1175 VGNYFNKLTTDAEKL
+1175 LTTDQLDYLQQEIAEIGNMDIAVGASIDDQAFIDSL
-1190 EFAINNVA
+1190 NNMM
-1198 DAQQKL
+1198 AQGDLTQKEVNSL
-1204 ILEGAQASAN
+1204 LNMIGVEPHFESIPTPTTLFSTEGMRVSGEIFGIPYDFGLPAFEITGMVDVPQIVPEGEGAGGGTGLTKKASPY
-1214 LKDTLTEQGLSDE
+1214 K
-1227 DVSSI
+1227 
-1232 VSQAESRLSDE
+1232 
-1243 ELIEFVGGLDVDLTR
+1243 GG
-1258 DNIQDEITKFLNG
+1258 
-1271 QLSLELTATTNLNT
+1271 
-1285 EELSSINESIS
+1285 IN
-1296 ALDSLKSSYE
+1296 KSSYK
-1306 SVYADQGGFNS
+1306 GS
-1317 GDVAELLQENPE
+1317 G
-1329 YINYLTK
+1329 
-1336 VGDLYQLNQE
+1336 
-1346 FLDDWTAASEKQQ
+1346 
-1359 SFIKEAMDTS
+1359 
-1369 YSSLLEENDLMR
+1369 
-1381 RADFSAVSTNGGSID
+1381 
-1396 TASAAN
+1396 
-1402 TIESLNQA
+1402 
-1410 LANGESTVEEYA
+1410 
-1422 AGIEGLTQQ
+1422 
-1431 LDGLGNLS
+1431 
-1439 SYGEGNDLGLDT
+1439 
-1451 SEIEQIGSLYET
+1451 
-1463 IASSIQDVMEQTTK
+1463 
-1477 AFQRGEMSLGD
+1477 
-1488 YLNTLGDLAK
+1488 
-1498 ASAKTEATMR
+1498 
-1508 GMRKE
+1508 
-1513 GDKWVAVAEDGTDA
+1513 
-1527 TDETSKALADQ
+1527 
-1538 VNETEEAG
+1538 
-1546 NQLEDLSGVYD
+1546 
-1557 VFSNDGR
+1557 
-1564 QLIDW
+1564 
-1569 FGEFGDTINNASI
+1569 
-1582 EAAKSSG
+1582 
-1589 EFQAVISNLA
+1589 
-1599 NSAAQFYLNNTE
+1599 
-1611 ELGNFLNNFNAQADA
+1611 
-1626 SSRITQAQMANLISA
+1626 
-1641 AGQGQAQ
+1641 
-1648 FGAVLNGIMV
+1648 
-1658 NNTEF
+1658 
-1663 TAAMVSNLLGNME
+1663 
-1676 TQVAVA
+1676 
-1682 ASGISSMITG
+1682 
-1692 VEQLLSGF
+1692 
-1700 SVDITGEVQQTGTTE
+1700 
-1715 VGGFG
+1715 
-1720 LDLSGTGIMGM
+1720 
-1731 ASEVLGDLTGSLS
+1731 
-1744 IPTFRMHIGTENA
+1744 
-1757 HFSNKDAAAN
+1757 
-1767 SFAQGAG
+1767 
-1774 IVSNV
+1774 
-1779 FGSDG
+1779 
-1784 AGISDFLGGNNGA
+1784 
-1797 ATTPYVPSG
+1797 
-1806 GGSGGSGGS
+1806 GGSGGS
-1815 GGGGGGGSSYEPKT
+1815 GGGGGSGKSYEPKK
-1829 KDPIEDELDR
+1829 KDPVEDELDR

-1853 YERLN
+1853 YDRLN

-1864 TGFDMADDMEKEV
+1864 TGFDMADAMEEEV

-1898 QELKDELSSQYGITF
+1898 QELRDELSSQYGITF
-1913 DAEGFITNYAAT
+1913 DAEGFITNYATT
-1925 HDRLVNEVNSLINQY
+1925 HERLVNEVNSLINQY
-1940 NNTSTEE
+1940 NNTTTEE

-1953 KQIEDAQDALDDF
+1953 EKIEDAQDALDDF

-1974 ELWAGDLQETLN
+1974 ELWAGDMQETLN

-2068 NDRLNSGIL
+2068 NDRLNSGLL
-2077 SDDERQ
+2077 SDEERQ

-2100 AGSMEAGGTGL
+2100 SGSMEAGGTGL
-2111 FDMAFNNMRIIQEQ
+2111 FDMAFNNIRIIQEQ

-2154 QATGLLSDY
+2154 QATGLLSDF
-2163 EGHYE
+2163 EGQYE

-2174 LTMIDEEA
+2174 LTMIDETA
-2182 EKIEKRREQYE
+2182 ESIEKRREQYE

-2207 LIHGDEAYNELNMIY
+2207 LIHGDETYDQINMVLE
-2222 DAQNQNYLASI
+2222 AQNQNYLASI
-2233 NEMQQT
+2233 SEMQQT
-2239 LDYWKELRDQM
+2239 LDYWKDLLENL

-2255 EWEAINEQIM
+2255 EWEEVNQQIM

-2283 EKYENTVNNILDT
+2283 EKYENTANNILDT

-2329 AAYETQKLQG
+2329 AAYETQKLQA

-2352 IQQMIT
+2352 IQQMIS

-2363 QLDYLQ
+2363 QLDYLRE
-2369 AKDKL
+2369 KDKL

-2425 VSAAEG
+2425 VAAAEG

-2439 AYNLSKEQMQQTQA
+2439 AYNLSKEQMKQTQD

-2489 SLKEYLAGTAE
+2489 SLKEYLAGTSE

-2530 VLEQVKDGNL
+2530 VLEQVKNGNL

-2553 LSNWLLN
+2553 LSNWLFN
-2560 LDEFNISTDD
+2560 LEDFNLSTDD

-2579 VEFQEN
+2579 VEFQDN
-2585 VDSIA
+2585 IDSIA
-2590 SEVNQD
+2590 NEVNQD
-2596 FSDMGDTISKVTDQ
+2596 FSDMGDTIAGVVDQ
-2610 TKDLASATS
+2610 TNELASSTA
-2619 DFINQLES
+2619 DFINQLKS
-2627 DSGIILK
+2627 DSGVILE
-2634 YEDQLESMREKI
+2634 YENQLESMREKI

-2681 ETLKAENAALKNPSG
+2681 ETLRKENESLKNPGG
-2696 SGGGG
+2696 SGGSGG

-2735 DPTRSGKLTGAYGS
+2735 DPTRSSKLTGAYGS

-2839 SAVADTFSNIANS
+2839 SAVVDTFSNIANS
-2852 VSAQPSG
+2852 ISAQPSG

>member
-1 MAKYSNTVSYNIQ
+1 MAKYSNVVSYNIQ

-30 NVEAELTRM
+30 NVETELQRM
-39 SASSLISD
+39 ANQNLISD
-47 RSYRDATQKISS
+47 RSLSDASGKLKQLRTLISS
-59 LRQILNQSF
+59 AF
-68 NANLGMLD
+68 NSNLGMLD
-76 MSKVTQGLKNAN
+76 ITKFTNGLKSAN
-88 LSLGELRASFL
+88 LSLVDMQKAFS
-99 AAGTAG
+99 TAG
-105 EKAFNDTL
+105 SVGDAAFLSTL
-113 GRLGKIDTG
+113 GRLGKLDTG
-122 IRSVSKTTDKLFN
+122 IKSVSKTTEKLFN

-149 FQTILNSAHQ
+149 FQSVLNSAHQ

-214 QQGFNTDMSS
+214 QQGFDTSMS
-224 ELAKRS
+224 EQLAQRS

-252 NAYDFTGDLAQIDAA
+252 NAYDFTGDLEQIDAA

-295 ANTTGVTLD
+295 ANTTGVSFD

-337 ISMGNTL
+337 ISLGNTL
-344 EDGVNLGNIAETLGK
+344 EDGVDLGTIAETLGQ
-359 VGVEVLNDEGRMNN
+359 VGVEVLDDEGRMNN
-373 VGDIMEQLMEVWS
+373 IGDVMEQLMQVWQ

-409 QALMNRSDLYQ
+409 QALMNRSDLYE
-420 DYLGASQNAEGTADQ
+420 DYLGASENATGTADQ
-435 MQEIYANSME
+435 MQDIYANSME

-464 TDDFYGMIDALST
+464 TDDFYGMIDALT
-477 ILDLTNQW
+477 TVLDLTNQW
-485 INALGGAGP
+485 VNAIGGGGVALQGLGA
-494 LLTGIASIATRAFSS
+494 IATRVFSD
-509 NIASG
+509 NIAQS
-514 LNNFIANRQSGKQV
+514 LNNFIQNRNVSKQQQQNRDNA
-528 KANQQQ
+528 ANQLRQAGIRDIEAGRNQSTIDFIEKGLTNASKMSTEQQEAYNKAVDTTIALKKQQ
-534 AKNVLQQSG
+534 AAQENEILQTQILMDAVATSALEKEDDKSLMTSSVNEETGVLEVDSSG
-543 LDANSARNADL
+543 LDKMVPETMEKMQLMREDTA
-554 VKYISDSLNSA
+554 K
-565 DSMTEQQIT
+565 
-574 QTNKNIEQ
+574 
-582 TVALK
+582 
-587 NEELDLEKQIL
+587 ELASKTIAASSDLEKL
-598 AAATAVN
+598 
-605 EANRQRYI
+605 
-613 SQGEEPP
+613 
-620 SEDLIKISRDEQG
+620 RD
-633 RLNLDSTAYTMLA
+633 
-646 EDQLAELQK
+646 
-655 TTESK
+655 
-660 NYKATLSQ
+660 
-668 RYNDF
+668 
-673 AEISVAISDISRR
+673 SVAT
-686 FESLGKE
+686 LGKE
-693 GGASLEKINGDI
+693 GGVSIQNLDAAMGNLEVTTGKVE
-705 IALLRSAGDFK
+705 ALFNEDTQTGKKLNSQLNALTESFTALKNAKGTEQQEQAMK
-716 SKFSGAEFTPFISA
+716 NFSETIRETLAQ
-730 LERVGVLSNSIKTD
+730 
-744 MSEQEIEQLRQAF
+744 M
-757 HNLLSESSRTTEML
+757 
-771 DVSTFVD
+771 
-778 PRSVQRLQQQQIGNQ
+778 QRLNAAANDGNIMDANTLYGKRNALADTDEKVAAQQQI
-793 ERQNAQQRVNEAAQA
+793 
-808 SMDRQISID
+808 
-817 KIINA
+817 NA
-822 AGAVGQLAFSW
+822 ATAQGYDTQADIANIVNATGAVGQLAFTW
-833 QSFQSLGSLWANT
+833 QSFQSLGSLWANA
-846 DLDDGEKLTQ
+846 DIASGEKVSQ
-856 TVMNLAG
+856 TIMNLLINLPMLVSGFAELSKVTSEGNFTQIADSLSSFGNEQVKNTRTMSAYNFVLSESG
-863 VVPMAASGIG
+863 VVTTKWSAANTAAIASTTLLGRAAQGAAVGIR
-873 ELTNALSSLGLKA
+873 ALNSVLSVLG
-886 GPVGIALTA
+886 GPVGIVAREAIRGISTALNAINQQKAQEFQELQSSIQETSDSVIKLSDSFSNFKTLYEGYAEGTNTSEELKSAADQLNETLQDQELNAYAAAGAWEEYYARLKEVNDELASNNLVQAQTNLTLAQNTA
-895 ITVAIGAVATAL
+895 NDALSNDWLNPQGAKSSSWAWKGSVNRDIPVEFFSQDIMQNASSVKFSSGRWGFANDASLEEKIESIEYINNAYDELLASMSEDDGASYQAATDFVQSYKDWVSQYQEQIDAVNFASESLNNSILNSYKDNIDFQYKVGSSIEEYKQQLWNTGKFSSQEMVDAFVDGMMSTDVSGASDLAKQYASEQSRLDFGQGLYTKMDSSNFVTENIDTRSLMAQNGINIDGYDQVQSQILDAVVADVISQVNNSSLSEDQKQELMNGIDWSRSAEDILATVAY
-907 SYHAQEIENAI
+907 SAQNGVVYSQQTNLEDDSAERNQVFEKYDVDESLADTYEELVVSSTELADRQ
-918 KQEEEAFSSALETS
+918 KELQEEVRSAEATFGDQSDEAKKARKSLDSFNDTTED
-932 NSAVTTANSF
+932 VTTDLIRTQKGLDSLSESF
-942 ETLYSSFKETGQA
+942 EENYDILKNGDATTLEY
-955 SEEFIQSCRDTA
+955 A
-967 EALDISGANALIAAG
+967 EALTETKDAMADVLNVSSEDLSNNFILDNLDEIKRLVDGDVEALDNLRVAAG
-982 NYDVLADSIQRAK
+982 
-995 DSELQDTIEK
+995 QDY
-1005 ANTVLNGTNN
+1005 VLNLYQ
-1015 KIFREGDITNGSL
+1015 EGN
-1028 FSDAANNLVS
+1028 
-1038 QNSQIF
+1038 
-1044 DEALALMGFERTSGL
+1044 
-1059 ALGEDMKNNMSN
+1059 
-1071 ADFIRFSNA
+1071 
-1080 YIQMLQERV
+1080 
-1089 DSLSNL
+1089 
-1095 TDEEIE
+1095 
-1101 AQGGQ
+1101 
-1106 EAVNRQLE
+1106 
-1114 NAQGALS
+1114 
-1121 DWTSK
+1121 
-1126 IVEAEEY
+1126 
-1133 QNVNS
+1133 
-1138 AITEQANARV
+1138 
-1148 QQSDFQESL
+1148 
-1157 AGLSSAEEILSV
+1157 
-1169 FSSDEY
+1169 
-1175 VGNYFNKLTTDAEKL
+1175 LTTDQLDYLQQEIAEIGNMDIAVGASIDDQAFIDSL
-1190 EFAINNVA
+1190 NNMM
-1198 DAQQKL
+1198 AQGDLTQKEVNSL
-1204 ILEGAQASAN
+1204 LNMIGVEPHFESIPTPTTLFSTEGMRVSGEIFGIPYDFGLPAFEITGMVDVPQIVPEGEGAGGGTGLTKKASPY
-1214 LKDTLTEQGLSDE
+1214 K
-1227 DVSSI
+1227 
-1232 VSQAESRLSDE
+1232 
-1243 ELIEFVGGLDVDLTR
+1243 GG
-1258 DNIQDEITKFLNG
+1258 
-1271 QLSLELTATTNLNT
+1271 
-1285 EELSSINESIS
+1285 IN
-1296 ALDSLKSSYE
+1296 KSSYK
-1306 SVYADQGGFNS
+1306 GS
-1317 GDVAELLQENPE
+1317 G
-1329 YINYLTK
+1329 
-1336 VGDLYQLNQE
+1336 
-1346 FLDDWTAASEKQQ
+1346 
-1359 SFIKEAMDTS
+1359 
-1369 YSSLLEENDLMR
+1369 
-1381 RADFSAVSTNGGSID
+1381 
-1396 TASAAN
+1396 
-1402 TIESLNQA
+1402 
-1410 LANGESTVEEYA
+1410 
-1422 AGIEGLTQQ
+1422 
-1431 LDGLGNLS
+1431 
-1439 SYGEGNDLGLDT
+1439 
-1451 SEIEQIGSLYET
+1451 
-1463 IASSIQDVMEQTTK
+1463 
-1477 AFQRGEMSLGD
+1477 
-1488 YLNTLGDLAK
+1488 
-1498 ASAKTEATMR
+1498 
-1508 GMRKE
+1508 
-1513 GDKWVAVAEDGTDA
+1513 
-1527 TDETSKALADQ
+1527 
-1538 VNETEEAG
+1538 
-1546 NQLEDLSGVYD
+1546 
-1557 VFSNDGR
+1557 
-1564 QLIDW
+1564 
-1569 FGEFGDTINNASI
+1569 
-1582 EAAKSSG
+1582 
-1589 EFQAVISNLA
+1589 
-1599 NSAAQFYLNNTE
+1599 
-1611 ELGNFLNNFNAQADA
+1611 
-1626 SSRITQAQMANLISA
+1626 
-1641 AGQGQAQ
+1641 
-1648 FGAVLNGIMV
+1648 
-1658 NNTEF
+1658 
-1663 TAAMVSNLLGNME
+1663 
-1676 TQVAVA
+1676 
-1682 ASGISSMITG
+1682 
-1692 VEQLLSGF
+1692 
-1700 SVDITGEVQQTGTTE
+1700 
-1715 VGGFG
+1715 
-1720 LDLSGTGIMGM
+1720 
-1731 ASEVLGDLTGSLS
+1731 
-1744 IPTFRMHIGTENA
+1744 
-1757 HFSNKDAAAN
+1757 
-1767 SFAQGAG
+1767 
-1774 IVSNV
+1774 
-1779 FGSDG
+1779 
-1784 AGISDFLGGNNGA
+1784 
-1797 ATTPYVPSG
+1797 
-1806 GGSGGSGGS
+1806 GGSGGS
-1815 GGGGGGGSSYEPKT
+1815 GGGGGSGKSYEPKK

-1853 YERLN
+1853 YDRLN

-1864 TGFDMADDMEKEV
+1864 TGFDMADAMEEEV

-1898 QELKDELSSQYGITF
+1898 QELRDELSSQYGITF
-1913 DAEGFITNYAAT
+1913 DAEGFITNYATT
-1925 HDRLVNEVNSLINQY
+1925 HERLVNEVNSLINQY
-1940 NNTSTEE
+1940 NNTTTEE

-1953 KQIEDAQDALDDF
+1953 EKIEDAQDALDDF

-1974 ELWAGDLQETLN
+1974 ELWAGDMQETLN

-2068 NDRLNSGIL
+2068 NDRLNSGLL
-2077 SDDERQ
+2077 SDEERQ

-2100 AGSMEAGGTGL
+2100 SGSMEAGGTGL
-2111 FDMAFNNMRIIQEQ
+2111 FDMAFNNIRIIQEQ

-2154 QATGLLSDY
+2154 QATGLLSDF
-2163 EGHYE
+2163 EGQYE

-2174 LTMIDEEA
+2174 LTMIDETA
-2182 EKIEKRREQYE
+2182 ESIEKRREQYE

-2207 LIHGDEAYNELNMIY
+2207 LIHGDEAYDQINMVLE
-2222 DAQNQNYLASI
+2222 AQNQNYLASI
-2233 NEMQQT
+2233 SEMQQT
-2239 LDYWKELRDQM
+2239 LDYWKDLLENL

-2255 EWEAINEQIM
+2255 EWEEVNQQIM

-2283 EKYENTVNNILDT
+2283 EKYENTVNSILDT
-2296 WTSNAFGGTD
+2296 WTSSAFGGTD

-2329 AAYETQKLQG
+2329 AAYETQKLQA

-2352 IQQMIT
+2352 IQQMIS

-2363 QLDYLQ
+2363 QLDYLRE
-2369 AKDKL
+2369 KDKL

-2425 VSAAEG
+2425 VAAAEG

-2439 AYNLSKEQMQQTQA
+2439 AYNLSKEQMKQTQD

-2489 SLKEYLAGTAE
+2489 SLKEYLAGTSE

-2530 VLEQVKDGNL
+2530 VLEQVKNGNL

-2553 LSNWLLN
+2553 LSNWLFN
-2560 LDEFNISTDD
+2560 LEDFNLSTDD

-2579 VEFQEN
+2579 VEFQDN
-2585 VDSIA
+2585 IDSIA
-2590 SEVNQD
+2590 NEVNQD
-2596 FSDMGDTISKVTDQ
+2596 FSDMGDTIAGVVDQ
-2610 TKDLASATS
+2610 TNELASSTA
-2619 DFINQLES
+2619 DFINQLKS
-2627 DSGIILK
+2627 DSGVILE
-2634 YEDQLESMREKI
+2634 YENQLESMREKI

-2681 ETLKAENAALKNPSG
+2681 ETLRKENESLKNPGG
-2696 SGGGG
+2696 SGGSGG

-2735 DPTRSGKLTGAYGS
+2735 DPTRSSKLTGAYGS

-2839 SAVADTFSNIANS
+2839 SAVVDTFSNIANS
-2852 VSAQPSG
+2852 ISAQPSG

>member
-1 MAKYSNTVSYNIQ
+1 MSKYSSTISYNIQ

-30 NVEAELTRM
+30 NVETELQRM
-39 SASSLISD
+39 ANQNLISD
-47 RSYRDATQKISS
+47 RSLSDASGKLKQLRTLISS
-59 LRQILNQSF
+59 AF
-68 NANLGMLD
+68 NSNLGMLD
-76 MSKVTQGLKNAN
+76 ITKFTNGLKSAN
-88 LSLGELRASFL
+88 LSLVDMQKAFS
-99 AAGTAG
+99 TAG
-105 EKAFNDTL
+105 SVGDAAFLNTL
-113 GRLGKIDTG
+113 GRLGKLDTG
-122 IRSVSKTTDKLFN
+122 IKSVSKTTEKLFN

-149 FQTILNSAHQ
+149 FQSVLNSAHQ

-214 QQGFNTDMSS
+214 QQGFNTDMSAA
-224 ELAKRS
+224 LAERS

-373 VGDIMEQLMEVWS
+373 VGDIMEQLMEVWGQ
-386 TLDQT
+386 LDQT

-435 MQEIYANSME
+435 MQDIYANSME
-445 GRLNQL
+445 GHLNQL

-464 TDDFYGMIDALST
+464 TDDFYGMIDALT
-477 ILDLTNQW
+477 TVLDLTNQW
-485 INALGGAGP
+485 VNAIGGGGVALQGLGA
-494 LLTGIASIATRAFSS
+494 IATRVFSD
-509 NIASG
+509 NIAQSLSRFTQNRDTVRQQEINKQKASSQLEQAGIKNVKARRNQSTIDFISSG
-514 LNNFIANRQSGKQV
+514 LSNAAHMST
-528 KANQQQ
+528 QQQ
-534 AKNVLQQSG
+534 EEFNKAVDTTISLKKQQAEQEQRILQDMILTNAAAEAALGTAEDTNLIRAKYNDETG
-543 LDANSARNADL
+543 TLDVSQKEL
-554 VKYISDSLNSA
+554 DSLSLESN
-565 DSMTEQQIT
+565 E
-574 QTNKNIEQ
+574 
-582 TVALK
+582 ALK
-587 NEELDLEKQIL
+587 
-598 AAATAVN
+598 
-605 EANRQRYI
+605 
-613 SQGEEPP
+613 S
-620 SEDLIKISRDEQG
+620 
-633 RLNLDSTAYTMLA
+633 A
-646 EDQLAELQK
+646 EDPTRERMKNASIEASS
-655 TTESK
+655 EVSK
-660 NYKATLSQ
+660 FREVLRT
-668 RYNDF
+668 F
-673 AEISVAISDISRR
+673 
-686 FESLGKE
+686 GTE
-693 GGASLEKINGDI
+693 GGASVADVGDAFARLQNPIEKTRQSVGKTTETGQELVEQYQKVRQAMESLEAADGLEEQQK
-705 IALLRSAGDFK
+705 AAR
-716 SKFSGAEFTPFISA
+716 A
-730 LERVGVLSNSIKTD
+730 LEEELQKIHKELLNIKGAATKGNVVTSENLYGNRAALEDTD
-744 MSEQEIEQLRQAF
+744 EKVKAQEDLNAESMKGYDTQADIA
-757 HNLLSESSRTTEML
+757 NI
-771 DVSTFVD
+771 V
-778 PRSVQRLQQQQIGNQ
+778 
-793 ERQNAQQRVNEAAQA
+793 NAT
-808 SMDRQISID
+808 
-817 KIINA
+817 
-822 AGAVGQLAFSW
+822 GAVGQLAFTW
-833 QSFQSLGSLWANT
+833 QSFQSLGSLWANA
-846 DLDDGEKLTQ
+846 DIDSGEKISQ
-856 TVMNLAG
+856 TVMNLLINLPMLISGFAELSKVTSEGSFTRIADSLSSFGNEQVKNVRTMSAYNFVLNESGVITTKWSAANTAAIASTTMLGRAAQGAAAG
-863 VVPMAASGIG
+863 IRVLNS
-873 ELTNALSSLGLKA
+873 ALSVLG
-886 GPVGIALTA
+886 GPVGIIATLV
-895 ITVAIGAVATAL
+895 ITGISTAL
-907 SYHAQEIENAI
+907 NAINQQKAQEF
-918 KQEEEAFSSALETS
+918 QELQSSIQETS
-932 NSAVTTANSF
+932 DSVTKLSDSF
-942 ETLYSSFKETGQA
+942 SNFKTLYEGYVEGTNT
-955 SEEFIQSCRDTA
+955 SEELKNVADQLNQTIQDQELNVYAAAGAWEEYYKRLKEVNEEQNNSNLTQAQTNEKLAKDTA
-967 EALDISGANALIAAG
+967 ENALSNNLLLNPQGNKSSSWAWKGSVNRDIPAEYFSEEIMQNASGVKFSSGRWGFANDASLEEKIASIEYINNAYDELLASMSESEDGASYQAAVDFVQSYKDWASQYQEQIDAVNSASKSVNDALLASYQDNSDFQYQEGMSLEEYKQKLWNTGKFDSEEMVQAFIDGMVSTDATGAAELAQQQIAEQSRLNFGQGLYTKLNASDFVDNNEDIINEMNTKGIEVSEETVGQIQDSLVKSVIEAVNNSSLSEEQKQSLMNNVDWSGSLSDILATVQAGINGVDSSYSNPEDFMDEERRSRLTETYEIDESTIDTYKDIQEESTELGDRQQELADRVSYLNEQQEKAKDILGEDSQAYKDLSKQSKNAEKTLDAYNDTQDDLVDMSLQSQKGMEALSESIEENAEILREGDTDSLEYAEAMDETRTAVADLVNVSKDDISPQFVTDNLDDIEKAAYGDVEAIERLRIAAANDILVNISQEG
-982 NYDVLADSIQRAK
+982 NLTPENLDYLKQKASELATMNIQPYAAIDDANFIAQLNNMMANGEMTAEQVQSYLNSIGYDPVMTTEEVDYTAFTIPGKSIPINVLGLEVGSIDIPDIEIQGKTQMPKIDSIQ
-995 DSELQDTIEK
+995 S
-1005 ANTVLNGTNN
+1005 
-1015 KIFREGDITNGSL
+1015 
-1028 FSDAANNLVS
+1028 
-1038 QNSQIF
+1038 
-1044 DEALALMGFERTSGL
+1044 
-1059 ALGEDMKNNMSN
+1059 
-1071 ADFIRFSNA
+1071 
-1080 YIQMLQERV
+1080 
-1089 DSLSNL
+1089 
-1095 TDEEIE
+1095 
-1101 AQGGQ
+1101 
-1106 EAVNRQLE
+1106 
-1114 NAQGALS
+1114 
-1121 DWTSK
+1121 
-1126 IVEAEEY
+1126 
-1133 QNVNS
+1133 
-1138 AITEQANARV
+1138 
-1148 QQSDFQESL
+1148 
-1157 AGLSSAEEILSV
+1157 
-1169 FSSDEY
+1169 
-1175 VGNYFNKLTTDAEKL
+1175 
-1190 EFAINNVA
+1190 
-1198 DAQQKL
+1198 
-1204 ILEGAQASAN
+1204 
-1214 LKDTLTEQGLSDE
+1214 
-1227 DVSSI
+1227 
-1232 VSQAESRLSDE
+1232 
-1243 ELIEFVGGLDVDLTR
+1243 
-1258 DNIQDEITKFLNG
+1258 
-1271 QLSLELTATTNLNT
+1271 
-1285 EELSSINESIS
+1285 
-1296 ALDSLKSSYE
+1296 
-1306 SVYADQGGFNS
+1306 
-1317 GDVAELLQENPE
+1317 
-1329 YINYLTK
+1329 
-1336 VGDLYQLNQE
+1336 
-1346 FLDDWTAASEKQQ
+1346 
-1359 SFIKEAMDTS
+1359 
-1369 YSSLLEENDLMR
+1369 
-1381 RADFSAVSTNGGSID
+1381 
-1396 TASAAN
+1396 
-1402 TIESLNQA
+1402 
-1410 LANGESTVEEYA
+1410 
-1422 AGIEGLTQQ
+1422 
-1431 LDGLGNLS
+1431 
-1439 SYGEGNDLGLDT
+1439 
-1451 SEIEQIGSLYET
+1451 IGSGSY
-1463 IASSIQDVMEQTTK
+1463 APVS
-1477 AFQRGEMSLGD
+1477 
-1488 YLNTLGDLAK
+1488 
-1498 ASAKTEATMR
+1498 
-1508 GMRKE
+1508 
-1513 GDKWVAVAEDGTDA
+1513 GT
-1527 TDETSKALADQ
+1527 
-1538 VNETEEAG
+1538 
-1546 NQLEDLSGVYD
+1546 
-1557 VFSNDGR
+1557 
-1564 QLIDW
+1564 
-1569 FGEFGDTINNASI
+1569 
-1582 EAAKSSG
+1582 AKS
-1589 EFQAVISNLA
+1589 N
-1599 NSAAQFYLNNTE
+1599 
-1611 ELGNFLNNFNAQADA
+1611 
-1626 SSRITQAQMANLISA
+1626 R
-1641 AGQGQAQ
+1641 
-1648 FGAVLNGIMV
+1648 
-1658 NNTEF
+1658 
-1663 TAAMVSNLLGNME
+1663 
-1676 TQVAVA
+1676 
-1682 ASGISSMITG
+1682 
-1692 VEQLLSGF
+1692 
-1700 SVDITGEVQQTGTTE
+1700 
-1715 VGGFG
+1715 
-1720 LDLSGTGIMGM
+1720 
-1731 ASEVLGDLTGSLS
+1731 
-1744 IPTFRMHIGTENA
+1744 
-1757 HFSNKDAAAN
+1757 
-1767 SFAQGAG
+1767 
-1774 IVSNV
+1774 
-1779 FGSDG
+1779 
-1784 AGISDFLGGNNGA
+1784 
-1797 ATTPYVPSG
+1797 PSG
-1806 GGSGGSGGS
+1806 GGGGGRSG
-1815 GGGGGGGSSYEPKT
+1815 GGGGGGGSSYTPKT

-1853 YERLN
+1853 YDRLN
-1858 ADRERL
+1858 ANRERL
-1864 TGFDMADDMEKEV
+1864 TGFDMADAMEEEV

-1898 QELKDELSSQYGITF
+1898 QELRDELSSQYGITF
-1913 DAEGFITNYAAT
+1913 DAEGFITNYATT

-1940 NNTSTEE
+1940 NNTTTEE

-1953 KQIEDAQDALDDF
+1953 EQIEDAQDALDDF

-1974 ELWAGDLQETLN
+1974 ELWAGDLQDTLN

-2052 ANESASAL
+2052 ANESASSL
-2060 YDTLIQRA
+2060 YDTLIKRA
-2068 NDRLNSGIL
+2068 NDRLNSGLL
-2077 SDDERQ
+2077 SDEERQ

-2111 FDMAFNNMRIIQEQ
+2111 FDMAFNNVRIIQEQ
-2125 IRQYEETGT
+2125 IRQYESTGT

-2154 QATGLLSDY
+2154 QATGLLSDF
-2163 EGHYE
+2163 EGQYE

-2174 LTMIDEEA
+2174 LTMIDETA

-2363 QLDYLQ
+2363 QLNYLQ
-2369 AKDKL
+2369 EKDKL

-2468 IWTNANLTLDE
+2468 IWTSANLTLDE

-2553 LSNWLLN
+2553 LSNWLFN
-2560 LDEFNISTDD
+2560 LDDFNISTDD

-2681 ETLKAENAALKNPSG
+2681 ETLKAENAALKNPGG
-2696 SGGGG
+2696 SGGSGG

-2735 DPTRSGKLTGAYGS
+2735 DPTRSGKLTGAYGT

-2795 GNSDAKNG
+2795 GNSDVKNG

-2839 SAVADTFSNIANS
+2839 SAVVDTFSNIANS
-2852 VSAQPSG
+2852 ISAQPSG

>member
-1 MAKYSNTVSYNIQ
+1 MAKYSNVVSYNIQ

-30 NVEAELTRM
+30 NVETELQRM
-39 SASSLISD
+39 ANQNLISD
-47 RSYRDATQKISS
+47 RSLSDASGKLKQLRTLISS
-59 LRQILNQSF
+59 AF
-68 NANLGMLD
+68 NSNLGMLD
-76 MSKVTQGLKNAN
+76 ITKFTNGLKSAN
-88 LSLGELRASFL
+88 LSLVDMQKAFS
-99 AAGTAG
+99 TAG
-105 EKAFNDTL
+105 SVGDAAFLNTL
-113 GRLGKIDTG
+113 GRLGKLDTG
-122 IRSVSKTTDKLFN
+122 IKSVSKTTEKLFN
-135 TIGNTVRWGVVASG
+135 TIGNTVRWGVVANG
-149 FQTILNSAHQ
+149 FQSVLNSAHQ

-214 QQGFNTDMSS
+214 QQGFNTDMSAA
-224 ELAKRS
+224 LAERS

-373 VGDIMEQLMEVWS
+373 VGDIMEQLMEVWGQ
-386 TLDQT
+386 LDQT

-420 DYLGASQNAEGTADQ
+420 DYLGASENAEGTADQ

-464 TDDFYGMIDALST
+464 TDDFYGMIDALTT

-485 INALGGAGP
+485 VNAIGGGGVALQGLGA
-494 LLTGIASIATRAFSS
+494 IATRVFSD
-509 NIASG
+509 NIAQSLTRFTQNRDTARQQEINKQKASSQLEQAGIKDVKAGRNQSTIDFISSG
-514 LNNFIANRQSGKQV
+514 LSNAAHMST
-528 KANQQQ
+528 QQQ
-534 AKNVLQQSG
+534 EEFNKAVDTTISLKKQQAEQEQRILQDMILTNAAAEAALGTAEETNLIKAKYNDETG
-543 LDANSARNADL
+543 TLDVSQKEL
-554 VKYISDSLNSA
+554 DSLS
-565 DSMTEQQIT
+565 
-574 QTNKNIEQ
+574 IESNE
-582 TVALK
+582 ALK
-587 NEELDLEKQIL
+587 
-598 AAATAVN
+598 
-605 EANRQRYI
+605 
-613 SQGEEPP
+613 S
-620 SEDLIKISRDEQG
+620 
-633 RLNLDSTAYTMLA
+633 A
-646 EDQLAELQK
+646 EDPVRERM
-655 TTESK
+655 K
-660 NYKATLSQ
+660 NASIE
-668 RYNDF
+668 
-673 AEISVAISDISRR
+673 ASSEISKFREVLRT
-686 FESLGKE
+686 FGTE
-693 GGASLEKINGDI
+693 GGASVADVGDAFARLQNPIEKTRQSVGRTTETGQELVEQYQKVRQAMEALE
-705 IALLRSAGDFK
+705 SADGLEEQQK
-716 SKFSGAEFTPFISA
+716 AASA
-730 LERVGVLSNSIKTD
+730 LEEELQKIHKELLNIKGAATKGNVVTSEDLYGNRAALEDTD
-744 MSEQEIEQLRQAF
+744 EKVKAQEDLNAESTKGYDTQADIA
-757 HNLLSESSRTTEML
+757 NI
-771 DVSTFVD
+771 V
-778 PRSVQRLQQQQIGNQ
+778 
-793 ERQNAQQRVNEAAQA
+793 NAT
-808 SMDRQISID
+808 
-817 KIINA
+817 
-822 AGAVGQLAFSW
+822 GAVGQLAFTW
-833 QSFQSLGSLWANT
+833 QSFQSLGSLWANA
-846 DLDDGEKLTQ
+846 DIDSGEKISQ
-856 TVMNLAG
+856 TVMNLLINL
-863 VVPMAASGIG
+863 PMLISGFA
-873 ELTNALSSLGLKA
+873 ELSKVTSEGSFTRIADSLSSFGNEQVKNVRTMSAYNFVLNESGVITTKWSAANTAAIASTTMLGRAAQGAAAGIRVLNSVLSVLG
-886 GPVGIALTA
+886 GPVGIIATLA
-895 ITVAIGAVATAL
+895 ITGISTAL
-907 SYHAQEIENAI
+907 NAINQQKAQEFQKLQSSIQETSDSVTKLSNSFSNFKTLYEGYSEGTNTSEELKSAADQLNETLQDQELNAYAAAGAWEEYYARLKEVNDELASSNLAQAQTNLTLAQNTANDALSNDWLNPQQAKSASWAWKGSVNRDIPIEFFSQDIMQNASSVKFSSGRWGFANDASLEEKI
-918 KQEEEAFSSALETS
+918 ESIEYINNAYDELLASMSESEDGASYRAAVDFVQSYKDWASQYQEQIDSVNAASESLNSALLASYQNNPDFQYKEGSSLAEYRQQLWDTGKFNSDEMIQAFVDGMMSTDAEGALELAQQYGAEQSRLSFGQGLYAKMDSSNFVTENIDTRSLMAQNGINTDGYDQVQSQILDAVVADVISQVNNSSLSEDQKQELMNGIDWSRSTEDILATVAYSAQNGVVYSQQTNLEDDSAERNQVFEKYDIDESLADTYEELVVSSTELGDRQKELQEEVRSTEATFGDQSDEAKKARKSLDSFNDTTED
-932 NSAVTTANSF
+932 VTTDLIRTQKGLDSLSESF
-942 ETLYSSFKETGQA
+942 EENYDILKNGDATTLEY
-955 SEEFIQSCRDTA
+955 A
-967 EALDISGANALIAAG
+967 EALTETKDAMADVLNVSSEDLSNNFILDNLDDIKRLVDGDVEALDNLRVAAG
-982 NYDVLADSIQRAK
+982 QDYVLSLYQ
-995 DSELQDTIEK
+995 
-1005 ANTVLNGTNN
+1005 
-1015 KIFREGDITNGSL
+1015 EGN
-1028 FSDAANNLVS
+1028 
-1038 QNSQIF
+1038 
-1044 DEALALMGFERTSGL
+1044 
-1059 ALGEDMKNNMSN
+1059 
-1071 ADFIRFSNA
+1071 
-1080 YIQMLQERV
+1080 
-1089 DSLSNL
+1089 
-1095 TDEEIE
+1095 
-1101 AQGGQ
+1101 
-1106 EAVNRQLE
+1106 
-1114 NAQGALS
+1114 
-1121 DWTSK
+1121 
-1126 IVEAEEY
+1126 
-1133 QNVNS
+1133 
-1138 AITEQANARV
+1138 
-1148 QQSDFQESL
+1148 
-1157 AGLSSAEEILSV
+1157 
-1169 FSSDEY
+1169 
-1175 VGNYFNKLTTDAEKL
+1175 LTTDQL
-1190 EFAINNVA
+1190 
-1198 DAQQKL
+1198 DYLQQK
-1204 ILEGAQASAN
+1204 ITEIGNMDVAVGASIEDQAFIDSLNNMMA
-1214 LKDTLTEQGLSDE
+1214 QG
-1227 DVSSI
+1227 
-1232 VSQAESRLSDE
+1232 
-1243 ELIEFVGGLDVDLTR
+1243 DLTQKEVNSLLNMIGVEPHFESIPTPTTLFSTEGMKVSG
-1258 DNIQDEITKFLNG
+1258 DIFGIPYEFGLPAFEITGMVDVPQIVPEGKGAGGGTGLTKKASPYNG
-1271 QLSLELTATTNLNT
+1271 G
-1285 EELSSINESIS
+1285 IN
-1296 ALDSLKSSYE
+1296 KSSY
-1306 SVYADQGGFNS
+1306 
-1317 GDVAELLQENPE
+1317 
-1329 YINYLTK
+1329 K
-1336 VGDLYQLNQE
+1336 
-1346 FLDDWTAASEKQQ
+1346 
-1359 SFIKEAMDTS
+1359 
-1369 YSSLLEENDLMR
+1369 
-1381 RADFSAVSTNGGSID
+1381 
-1396 TASAAN
+1396 
-1402 TIESLNQA
+1402 
-1410 LANGESTVEEYA
+1410 
-1422 AGIEGLTQQ
+1422 
-1431 LDGLGNLS
+1431 
-1439 SYGEGNDLGLDT
+1439 
-1451 SEIEQIGSLYET
+1451 
-1463 IASSIQDVMEQTTK
+1463 
-1477 AFQRGEMSLGD
+1477 
-1488 YLNTLGDLAK
+1488 
-1498 ASAKTEATMR
+1498 
-1508 GMRKE
+1508 
-1513 GDKWVAVAEDGTDA
+1513 
-1527 TDETSKALADQ
+1527 
-1538 VNETEEAG
+1538 
-1546 NQLEDLSGVYD
+1546 
-1557 VFSNDGR
+1557 
-1564 QLIDW
+1564 
-1569 FGEFGDTINNASI
+1569 
-1582 EAAKSSG
+1582 
-1589 EFQAVISNLA
+1589 
-1599 NSAAQFYLNNTE
+1599 
-1611 ELGNFLNNFNAQADA
+1611 
-1626 SSRITQAQMANLISA
+1626 
-1641 AGQGQAQ
+1641 
-1648 FGAVLNGIMV
+1648 
-1658 NNTEF
+1658 
-1663 TAAMVSNLLGNME
+1663 
-1676 TQVAVA
+1676 
-1682 ASGISSMITG
+1682 
-1692 VEQLLSGF
+1692 
-1700 SVDITGEVQQTGTTE
+1700 
-1715 VGGFG
+1715 
-1720 LDLSGTGIMGM
+1720 
-1731 ASEVLGDLTGSLS
+1731 
-1744 IPTFRMHIGTENA
+1744 
-1757 HFSNKDAAAN
+1757 
-1767 SFAQGAG
+1767 
-1774 IVSNV
+1774 
-1779 FGSDG
+1779 
-1784 AGISDFLGGNNGA
+1784 
-1797 ATTPYVPSG
+1797 
-1806 GGSGGSGGS
+1806 GS
-1815 GGGGGGGSSYEPKT
+1815 GGGGGGSKGGGGGSKGGGGGSGKSYEPKK

-1839 YERVN
+1839 YEHVN

-1853 YERLN
+1853 YDRLN

-1898 QELKDELSSQYGITF
+1898 QELRGELSSQYGITF
-1913 DAEGFITNYAAT
+1913 DAEGFITNYATT
-1925 HDRLVNEVNSLINQY
+1925 HDKLVNEVNSLINQY
-1940 NNTSTEE
+1940 NNTTTEE

-1953 KQIEDAQDALDDF
+1953 EQIEDAQDALDDF

-2027 EHFGEDTG
+2027 EHFGEDAG

-2052 ANESASAL
+2052 ANESASSL
-2060 YDTLIQRA
+2060 YDTLIKRA
-2068 NDRLNSGIL
+2068 NDRLNSGLL
-2077 SDDERQ
+2077 SDEERQ

-2363 QLDYLQ
+2363 QLGYLQ
-2369 AKDKL
+2369 EKDKL

-2439 AYNLSKEQMQQTQA
+2439 AYNLSKDQMQQTQA

-2511 DFIGMAEMMTDE
+2511 DFIDMAEMMTDE

-2553 LSNWLLN
+2553 LSNWLFN
-2560 LDEFNISTDD
+2560 LDDFNMSTDD

-2579 VEFQEN
+2579 VEFQDN

-2596 FSDMGDTISKVTDQ
+2596 FSDMGDTIAGVTDQ

-2619 DFINQLES
+2619 DFVNQLES

-2681 ETLKAENAALKNPSG
+2681 ETLKAENAALKNPGG
-2696 SGGGG
+2696 SGGSGG

-2762 WSSGNLVNYGS
+2762 WSSGNFVNYGS

-2795 GNSDAKNG
+2795 GNGDAKNG

-2852 VSAQPSG
+2852 ISTQPSG

>member
-1 MAKYSNTVSYNIQ
+1 MAKYSNVVSYSIQ

-30 NVEAELTRM
+30 NVETELQRM
-39 SASSLISD
+39 ANQNLISD
-47 RSYRDATQKISS
+47 RSLSDASGKLKQLRTLISS
-59 LRQILNQSF
+59 AF
-68 NANLGMLD
+68 NSNLGMLD
-76 MSKVTQGLKNAN
+76 ITKFTNGLKSAN
-88 LSLGELRASFL
+88 LSLVDMQKAFS
-99 AAGTAG
+99 TAG
-105 EKAFNDTL
+105 SVGDAAFLNTV
-113 GRLGKIDTG
+113 GRLGKLDTG
-122 IRSVSKTTDKLFN
+122 IKSVSKTTEKLFN

-149 FQTILNSAHQ
+149 FQSVLNSAHQ

-186 EFAQSANDAAKAL
+186 EFAQSANEAAKAL

-224 ELAKRS
+224 ALAERS

-435 MQEIYANSME
+435 MQEIYADSME

-464 TDDFYGMIDALST
+464 TDDFYGMIDALT
-477 ILDLTNQW
+477 TVLDLTNQW
-485 INALGGAGP
+485 VNAIGGGGVALQGLGA
-494 LLTGIASIATRAFSS
+494 IATRVFSD
-509 NIASG
+509 NIAQSLSRFTQNRDTARQQEINKQKASSQLEQAGIKDVKAGRNQSTIDFISSG
-514 LNNFIANRQSGKQV
+514 LSNAAHMST
-528 KANQQQ
+528 QQQ
-534 AKNVLQQSG
+534 EEFNKAVDTTISLKKQQAEQEQRILQDMILTNAAAEAALG
-543 LDANSARNADL
+543 TAEETNLIRAEYNDETGTLDVSQKEL
-554 VKYISDSLNSA
+554 DSLSLESN
-565 DSMTEQQIT
+565 E
-574 QTNKNIEQ
+574 
-582 TVALK
+582 ALK
-587 NEELDLEKQIL
+587 
-598 AAATAVN
+598 
-605 EANRQRYI
+605 
-613 SQGEEPP
+613 S
-620 SEDLIKISRDEQG
+620 
-633 RLNLDSTAYTMLA
+633 A
-646 EDQLAELQK
+646 EDPTRERMKNASIEASS
-655 TTESK
+655 EVSK
-660 NYKATLSQ
+660 FREVLRTL
-668 RYNDF
+668 
-673 AEISVAISDISRR
+673 
-686 FESLGKE
+686 GTE
-693 GGASLEKINGDI
+693 GGASVADVGDAFARLQNPIEKTRQSVGKTTETGQELVKQYQKVRQ
-705 IALLRSAGDFK
+705 AM
-716 SKFSGAEFTPFISA
+716 EA
-730 LERVGVLSNSIKTD
+730 LESADGLEEQQKAARILEEELQKIHKELLNIKGAATKGNVVTSEDLYGNRAALEDTD
-744 MSEQEIEQLRQAF
+744 EKVKAQEGL
-757 HNLLSESSRTTEML
+757 
-771 DVSTFVD
+771 
-778 PRSVQRLQQQQIGNQ
+778 
-793 ERQNAQQRVNEAAQA
+793 NADFTKGYNIQSDIANIVNAT
-808 SMDRQISID
+808 
-817 KIINA
+817 
-822 AGAVGQLAFSW
+822 GAVGQLAFSW
-833 QSFQSLGSLWANT
+833 QSFQSLGSIWANA
-846 DLDDGEKLTQ
+846 DLDTGQKVIQ
-856 TVMNLAG
+856 TVMNLATNIPMLVSAFADLQTFDISKTFDNVANSIQG
-863 VVPMAASGIG
+863 VDKTNKTATISTASLGTAQATVSKTG
-873 ELTNALSSLGLKA
+873 KLAALSSGTLALRNTALAAASTAAATAVRGLGAAMNFLA
-886 GPVGIALTA
+886 SGPGIAITLALTA
-895 ITVAIGAVATAL
+895 VAGIISAVSANYEQVYNDAKQKADDAASAYDEISQSVQSFDTLYDEYKNTGKATSEFVSAANAAAEALDVQGASALIAADNYQVLAQRIAEADAAERESAKRDIETFLITENLHSLNGNPLGAGNASVYQDFRSVLGNQGTATAGYSDLQEMAKEISAAEDEGSVGKAIGAVRDTLSEYNDQLDDLDKQIEEAEQNEQDTSSLETQKKQIQDKIQSLNTELEREDVQDWLTNQEQLATLNAQDL
-907 SYHAQEIENAI
+907 NLEGMDYQQIVDEFFDSSNGMSEYLESLGSWSDQLQWMINNTTDETAKLKLQLEQGYSTLYEGLQSNIGSTIDAYGIDYTQFGVEDKDQYIQAASDQMLNQIRESGLTESEQLQFIASIDPDASLAEIQYQIDNINTSGSLPKLAFEPTLTDRSDFSEEDISDILEETDMSESAFQRMSADTFNESEGFSSRAQEIEDEI
-918 KQEEEAFSSALETS
+918 KALEESGDTS
-932 NSAVTTANSF
+932 EATANKIADLRQ
-942 ETLYSSFKETGQA
+942 EYEDLG
-955 SEEFIQSCRDTA
+955 DTA
-967 EALDISGANALIAAG
+967 E
-982 NYDVLADSIQRAK
+982 DVSAYNLQMNKGVEKLTDSW
-995 DSELQDTIEK
+995 DDLGSVLQDETAK
-1005 ANTVLNGTNN
+1005 GT
-1015 KIFREGDITNGSL
+1015 
-1028 FSDAANNLVS
+1028 SDYYK
-1038 QNSQIF
+1038 
-1044 DEALALMGFERTSGL
+1044 
-1059 ALGEDMKNNMSN
+1059 ALGELDEIMSDILNIDVGVLSNDFYENEDAIN
-1071 ADFIRFSNA
+1071 AMARAAEGDASAIDDLRQLASQDIVQHLDIQGVSPEEAEGLRGQLSSLLTGLQNQLDGQPLGTTVDADTSPFIGKLN
-1080 YIQMLQERV
+1080 QMLQ
-1089 DSLSNL
+1089 L
-1095 TDEEIE
+1095 
-1101 AQGGQ
+1101 GQ
-1106 EAVNRQLE
+1106 
-1114 NAQGALS
+1114 
-1121 DWTSK
+1121 
-1126 IVEAEEY
+1126 
-1133 QNVNS
+1133 
-1138 AITEQANARV
+1138 ITAEQA
-1148 QQSDFQESL
+1148 S
-1157 AGLSSAEEILSV
+1157 
-1169 FSSDEY
+1169 
-1175 VGNYFNKLTTDAEKL
+1175 
-1190 EFAINNVA
+1190 
-1198 DAQQKL
+1198 
-1204 ILEGAQASAN
+1204 
-1214 LKDTLTEQGLSDE
+1214 
-1227 DVSSI
+1227 
-1232 VSQAESRLSDE
+1232 
-1243 ELIEFVGGLDVDLTR
+1243 
-1258 DNIQDEITKFLNG
+1258 NI
-1271 QLSLELTATTNLNT
+1271 
-1285 EELSSINESIS
+1285 LSSIGMDATIG
-1296 ALDSLKSSYE
+1296 KKT
-1306 SVYADQGGFNS
+1306 
-1317 GDVAELLQENPE
+1317 QEVTQQYTAYFPKFKVEKDEDGVMTGLVPDGVTPVDYTATETVE
-1329 YINYLTK
+1329 YPYIEGATYT
-1336 VGDLYQLNQE
+1336 G
-1346 FLDDWTAASEKQQ
+1346 AG
-1359 SFIKEAMDTS
+1359 
-1369 YSSLLEENDLMR
+1369 
-1381 RADFSAVSTNGGSID
+1381 VSTVGP
-1396 TASAAN
+1396 
-1402 TIESLNQA
+1402 
-1410 LANGESTVEEYA
+1410 V
-1422 AGIEGLTQQ
+1422 
-1431 LDGLGNLS
+1431 
-1439 SYGEGNDLGLDT
+1439 
-1451 SEIEQIGSLYET
+1451 
-1463 IASSIQDVMEQTTK
+1463 
-1477 AFQRGEMSLGD
+1477 
-1488 YLNTLGDLAK
+1488 
-1498 ASAKTEATMR
+1498 
-1508 GMRKE
+1508 
-1513 GDKWVAVAEDGTDA
+1513 
-1527 TDETSKALADQ
+1527 
-1538 VNETEEAG
+1538 
-1546 NQLEDLSGVYD
+1546 
-1557 VFSNDGR
+1557 
-1564 QLIDW
+1564 
-1569 FGEFGDTINNASI
+1569 
-1582 EAAKSSG
+1582 SSG
-1589 EFQAVISNLA
+1589 
-1599 NSAAQFYLNNTE
+1599 
-1611 ELGNFLNNFNAQADA
+1611 
-1626 SSRITQAQMANLISA
+1626 R
-1641 AGQGQAQ
+1641 
-1648 FGAVLNGIMV
+1648 
-1658 NNTEF
+1658 
-1663 TAAMVSNLLGNME
+1663 
-1676 TQVAVA
+1676 
-1682 ASGISSMITG
+1682 
-1692 VEQLLSGF
+1692 
-1700 SVDITGEVQQTGTTE
+1700 
-1715 VGGFG
+1715 
-1720 LDLSGTGIMGM
+1720 
-1731 ASEVLGDLTGSLS
+1731 
-1744 IPTFRMHIGTENA
+1744 
-1757 HFSNKDAAAN
+1757 
-1767 SFAQGAG
+1767 
-1774 IVSNV
+1774 
-1779 FGSDG
+1779 
-1784 AGISDFLGGNNGA
+1784 
-1797 ATTPYVPSG
+1797 
-1806 GGSGGSGGS
+1806 SGGS
-1815 GGGGGGGSSYEPKT
+1815 GGGGSKGGGGGGSGKSYEPKK

-1853 YERLN
+1853 YDRLN

-1864 TGFDMADDMEKEV
+1864 TGFDMADAMEEEV

-1898 QELKDELSSQYGITF
+1898 QELRDELSSQYGITF
-1913 DAEGFITNYAAT
+1913 DAEGFITNYATT
-1925 HDRLVNEVNSLINQY
+1925 HERLVNEVNSLINQY
-1940 NNTSTEE
+1940 NNTTTEE

-1953 KQIEDAQDALDDF
+1953 EQIEDAQDALDDF
-1966 NETYQRYD
+1966 NDTYQRYD

-2052 ANESASAL
+2052 ANESASNL
-2060 YDTLIQRA
+2060 YDTLIKRA
-2068 NDRLNSGIL
+2068 NDRLNSGLL
-2077 SDDERQ
+2077 SEDERQ

-2100 AGSMEAGGTGL
+2100 ASSMEAGGTGL

-2154 QATGLLSDY
+2154 QATGLLSDF

-2174 LTMIDEEA
+2174 LTMIDETA

-2239 LDYWKELRDQM
+2239 LDYWKELQSHM

-2283 EKYENTVNNILDT
+2283 EKYENTVNNILDQ
-2296 WTSNAFGGTD
+2296 WTSSAFGGTD

-2363 QLDYLQ
+2363 QLNYLQ
-2369 AKDKL
+2369 EKDKL

-2479 KTERTQTVID
+2479 KTERTQKVID

-2523 NAGRIED
+2523 NGERIED
-2530 VLEQVKDGNL
+2530 VLEQIKDGNL

-2560 LDEFNISTDD
+2560 LDDFNISTDD

-2596 FSDMGDTISKVTDQ
+2596 FSDMGDTIAGVVDQ

-2681 ETLKAENAALKNPSG
+2681 DTLRKENESLKNPSG

-2701 GGSNF
+2701 GGSSF

-2735 DPTRSGKLTGAYGS
+2735 DPTRSGKLTGAYGT

-2785 TGGYTGSWSD
+2785 TGGYTGTWDD
-2795 GNSDAKNG
+2795 GVESAKNG

>member
-1 MAKYSNTVSYNIQ
+1 MAKYSNVVSYNIQ

-30 NVEAELTRM
+30 NVETELQRM
-39 SASSLISD
+39 ANQNLISD
-47 RSYRDATQKISS
+47 RSLSDASRKLKQLRTLISS
-59 LRQILNQSF
+59 AF
-68 NANLGMLD
+68 NSNLGMLD
-76 MSKVTQGLKNAN
+76 ITKFTNGLKSAN
-88 LSLGELRASFL
+88 LSLVDMQKAFS
-99 AAGTAG
+99 TAG
-105 EKAFNDTL
+105 SVGDAAFLSTL
-113 GRLGKIDTG
+113 GRLGKLDTG
-122 IRSVSKTTDKLFN
+122 IKSVSKTTEKLFN
-135 TIGNTVRWGVVASG
+135 TIGNTVRWGVVANG
-149 FQTILNSAHQ
+149 FQSVLNSAHQ

-214 QQGFNTDMSS
+214 QQGFDTSMS
-224 ELAKRS
+224 EQLAQRS

-252 NAYDFTGDLAQIDAA
+252 NAYDFTGDLEQIDAA

-295 ANTTGVTLD
+295 ANTTGVSFD

-337 ISMGNTL
+337 ISLGNTL
-344 EDGVNLGNIAETLGK
+344 EDGVDLGTIAETLGQ
-359 VGVEVLNDEGRMNN
+359 VGVEVLDDEGRMNN
-373 VGDIMEQLMEVWS
+373 IGDVMEQLMQVWQ

-409 QALMNRSDLYQ
+409 QALMNRSDLYE
-420 DYLGASQNAEGTADQ
+420 DYLGASENATGTADQ
-435 MQEIYANSME
+435 MQDIYANSME

-464 TDDFYGMIDALST
+464 TDDFYGMIDALT
-477 ILDLTNQW
+477 TVLDLTNQW
-485 INALGGAGP
+485 VNAIGGGGVALQGLGA
-494 LLTGIASIATRAFSS
+494 IATRVFSD
-509 NIASG
+509 NIAQS
-514 LNNFIANRQSGKQV
+514 LNNFIQNRNVSKQQQQNRDNA
-528 KANQQQ
+528 ANQLRQAGIRDIEAGRNQSTIDFIEKGLTNASKMSTEQQEAYNKAVDTTIALKKQQ
-534 AKNVLQQSG
+534 AAQENEILQTQILMDAVATSALEKEDDKSLMTSSVNEETGVLEVDSSG
-543 LDANSARNADL
+543 LDKMVPETMEKMQLMREDTA
-554 VKYISDSLNSA
+554 K
-565 DSMTEQQIT
+565 
-574 QTNKNIEQ
+574 
-582 TVALK
+582 
-587 NEELDLEKQIL
+587 ELASKTIAASSDLEKL
-598 AAATAVN
+598 
-605 EANRQRYI
+605 
-613 SQGEEPP
+613 
-620 SEDLIKISRDEQG
+620 RD
-633 RLNLDSTAYTMLA
+633 
-646 EDQLAELQK
+646 
-655 TTESK
+655 
-660 NYKATLSQ
+660 
-668 RYNDF
+668 
-673 AEISVAISDISRR
+673 SVAT
-686 FESLGKE
+686 LGKE
-693 GGASLEKINGDI
+693 GGVSIQSLDAAMGNLEVTTGKVE
-705 IALLRSAGDFK
+705 ALFNEDTQTGKKLNSQLNALTESFTALKNAKGTEQQEQAMK
-716 SKFSGAEFTPFISA
+716 NFSETIRETLAQ
-730 LERVGVLSNSIKTD
+730 
-744 MSEQEIEQLRQAF
+744 M
-757 HNLLSESSRTTEML
+757 
-771 DVSTFVD
+771 
-778 PRSVQRLQQQQIGNQ
+778 QRLNAAANDGNIMDANTLYGKRNALADTDEKVAAQQQI
-793 ERQNAQQRVNEAAQA
+793 NAAAAQGYDTQA
-808 SMDRQISID
+808 DIANIV
-817 KIINA
+817 NA
-822 AGAVGQLAFSW
+822 TGAVGQLAFTW
-833 QSFQSLGSLWANT
+833 QSFQSLGSLWANA
-846 DLDDGEKLTQ
+846 DIASGEKVSQ
-856 TVMNLAG
+856 TIMNLLINLPMLVSGFAELSKVTSEGSFTQIADSLSSFGNEQVKNTRTMSAYNFVLSESG
-863 VVPMAASGIG
+863 VVTTKWSAANTAAIASTTLLGRAAQGAAVGIR
-873 ELTNALSSLGLKA
+873 ALNSVLSVLG
-886 GPVGIALTA
+886 GPVGIVATLA
-895 ITVAIGAVATAL
+895 ITGISTAL
-907 SYHAQEIENAI
+907 NAINQQKAQEFQELQSSIQETSDSVIKLSDSFSNFKTLYEGYAEGTNTSEELKSAADQLNETLQDQELNAYAAAGAWEEYYTRLKEVNDELASNNLVQAQTNLTLAQNTANDALSNDWLNPQGAKSSSWAWKGSVNRDIPVEFFSQDIMQNASSVKFSSGRWGFANDASLEEKIESIEYINNAYDELLASMSEDDGASYQAATDFVQSYKDWVSQYQEQI
-918 KQEEEAFSSALETS
+918 DAVNFASESLNNSILNSYKDNIDFQYKVGSSIEEYKQQLWNTGKFSSQEMVDAFVDGMMSTDVSGASDLAKQYASEQSRLDFGQGLYTKMDSSNFVTENIDTRSLMAQNGINIDGYDQVQSQILDAVVADVISQVNNSSLSEDQKQELMNGIDWSRSAEDILATVAYSAQNGVVYSQQTNLEDDSAERNQVFEKYDVDESLADTYEELVVSSTELADRQKELQEEVR
-932 NSAVTTANSF
+932 SAEATFGDQSDEAKKARKSLDSFNDTTEDVTTDLIRTQKGLDSLSESF
-942 ETLYSSFKETGQA
+942 EENYDILKNGDATTLEY
-955 SEEFIQSCRDTA
+955 A
-967 EALDISGANALIAAG
+967 EALTETKDAMADVLNVSSEDLSNNFILDNLDEIKRLVDGDVEALDNLRVAAG
-982 NYDVLADSIQRAK
+982 QDYVLSLYQ
-995 DSELQDTIEK
+995 
-1005 ANTVLNGTNN
+1005 
-1015 KIFREGDITNGSL
+1015 EGN
-1028 FSDAANNLVS
+1028 
-1038 QNSQIF
+1038 
-1044 DEALALMGFERTSGL
+1044 
-1059 ALGEDMKNNMSN
+1059 
-1071 ADFIRFSNA
+1071 
-1080 YIQMLQERV
+1080 
-1089 DSLSNL
+1089 
-1095 TDEEIE
+1095 
-1101 AQGGQ
+1101 
-1106 EAVNRQLE
+1106 
-1114 NAQGALS
+1114 
-1121 DWTSK
+1121 
-1126 IVEAEEY
+1126 
-1133 QNVNS
+1133 
-1138 AITEQANARV
+1138 
-1148 QQSDFQESL
+1148 
-1157 AGLSSAEEILSV
+1157 
-1169 FSSDEY
+1169 
-1175 VGNYFNKLTTDAEKL
+1175 LTTDQLDYLQQEIAEIGNMDIAVGASIDDQAFIDSL
-1190 EFAINNVA
+1190 NNMM
-1198 DAQQKL
+1198 AQGDLTQKEVNSL
-1204 ILEGAQASAN
+1204 LNMIGVEPHFESIPTPTTLFSTEGMRVSGEIFGIPYDFGLPAFEITGMVDVPQIVPEGEGAGGGTGLTKKASPY
-1214 LKDTLTEQGLSDE
+1214 K
-1227 DVSSI
+1227 
-1232 VSQAESRLSDE
+1232 
-1243 ELIEFVGGLDVDLTR
+1243 GG
-1258 DNIQDEITKFLNG
+1258 
-1271 QLSLELTATTNLNT
+1271 
-1285 EELSSINESIS
+1285 IN
-1296 ALDSLKSSYE
+1296 KSSYK
-1306 SVYADQGGFNS
+1306 GS
-1317 GDVAELLQENPE
+1317 G
-1329 YINYLTK
+1329 
-1336 VGDLYQLNQE
+1336 
-1346 FLDDWTAASEKQQ
+1346 
-1359 SFIKEAMDTS
+1359 
-1369 YSSLLEENDLMR
+1369 
-1381 RADFSAVSTNGGSID
+1381 
-1396 TASAAN
+1396 
-1402 TIESLNQA
+1402 
-1410 LANGESTVEEYA
+1410 
-1422 AGIEGLTQQ
+1422 
-1431 LDGLGNLS
+1431 
-1439 SYGEGNDLGLDT
+1439 
-1451 SEIEQIGSLYET
+1451 
-1463 IASSIQDVMEQTTK
+1463 
-1477 AFQRGEMSLGD
+1477 
-1488 YLNTLGDLAK
+1488 
-1498 ASAKTEATMR
+1498 
-1508 GMRKE
+1508 
-1513 GDKWVAVAEDGTDA
+1513 
-1527 TDETSKALADQ
+1527 
-1538 VNETEEAG
+1538 
-1546 NQLEDLSGVYD
+1546 
-1557 VFSNDGR
+1557 
-1564 QLIDW
+1564 
-1569 FGEFGDTINNASI
+1569 
-1582 EAAKSSG
+1582 
-1589 EFQAVISNLA
+1589 
-1599 NSAAQFYLNNTE
+1599 
-1611 ELGNFLNNFNAQADA
+1611 
-1626 SSRITQAQMANLISA
+1626 
-1641 AGQGQAQ
+1641 
-1648 FGAVLNGIMV
+1648 
-1658 NNTEF
+1658 
-1663 TAAMVSNLLGNME
+1663 
-1676 TQVAVA
+1676 
-1682 ASGISSMITG
+1682 
-1692 VEQLLSGF
+1692 
-1700 SVDITGEVQQTGTTE
+1700 
-1715 VGGFG
+1715 
-1720 LDLSGTGIMGM
+1720 
-1731 ASEVLGDLTGSLS
+1731 
-1744 IPTFRMHIGTENA
+1744 
-1757 HFSNKDAAAN
+1757 
-1767 SFAQGAG
+1767 
-1774 IVSNV
+1774 
-1779 FGSDG
+1779 
-1784 AGISDFLGGNNGA
+1784 
-1797 ATTPYVPSG
+1797 
-1806 GGSGGSGGS
+1806 GGSGGS
-1815 GGGGGGGSSYEPKT
+1815 GGGGGSGKSYEPKK

-1853 YERLN
+1853 YDRLN

-1864 TGFDMADDMEKEV
+1864 TGFDMADAMEEEV

-1898 QELKDELSSQYGITF
+1898 QELRDELSSQYGITF
-1913 DAEGFITNYAAT
+1913 DAEGFITNYATT
-1925 HDRLVNEVNSLINQY
+1925 HERLVNEVNSLINQY
-1940 NNTSTEE
+1940 NNTTTEE

-1953 KQIEDAQDALDDF
+1953 EKIEDAQDALDDF

-1974 ELWAGDLQETLN
+1974 ELWAGDMQETLN

-2035 LRDAELAASNLA
+2035 LRDAELAVSNLA

-2052 ANESASAL
+2052 ANESANAL
-2060 YDTLIQRA
+2060 YDTLIKRA
-2068 NDRLNSGIL
+2068 NDRLNSGLL
-2077 SDDERQ
+2077 SEDERKK
-2083 RIQQDIAMWEN
+2083 IQQDIAMWEN

-2140 NSADLYDAAKEAYD
+2140 NSADLYEAAKEAYD

-2283 EKYENTVNNILDT
+2283 EKYENTVNNILGQ
-2296 WTSNAFGGTD
+2296 WTSSAFGGTD
-2306 LDWVAEEWELI
+2306 LDWIAEEWELI

-2329 AAYETQKLQG
+2329 AAYETQKLQA

-2352 IQQMIT
+2352 IQQMIS

-2363 QLDYLQ
+2363 QLDYLRE
-2369 AKDKL
+2369 KDKL

-2382 NAQLEIL
+2382 NAQLDIL

-2425 VSAAEG
+2425 VAAAEG

-2489 SLKEYLAGTAE
+2489 SLKEYLAGTSE

-2530 VLEQVKDGNL
+2530 VLEQVKNGNL

-2553 LSNWLLN
+2553 LSNWLFN
-2560 LDEFNISTDD
+2560 LEDFNLSTDD

-2579 VEFQEN
+2579 VEFQDN
-2585 VDSIA
+2585 IDSIA
-2590 SEVNQD
+2590 NEVNQD
-2596 FSDMGDTISKVTDQ
+2596 FSDMGDTIAGVVDQ
-2610 TKDLASATS
+2610 TNELASSTA
-2619 DFINQLES
+2619 DFINQLKS
-2627 DSGIILK
+2627 DSGVILE
-2634 YEDQLESMREKI
+2634 YENQLESMREKI

-2681 ETLKAENAALKNPSG
+2681 ETLRKENESLKNPGG
-2696 SGGGG
+2696 SGGSGG

-2728 WAGGWGN
+2728 RAGGWGN
-2735 DPTRSGKLTGAYGS
+2735 DPTRSSKLTGAYGS

-2839 SAVADTFSNIANS
+2839 SAVVDTFSNIANS
-2852 VSAQPSG
+2852 ISAQPSG

>member
-1 MAKYSNTVSYNIQ
+1 MAKYSNVVSYSIQ

-30 NVEAELTRM
+30 NVETELQRM
-39 SASSLISD
+39 ANQNLISD
-47 RSYRDATQKISS
+47 RSLSDASGKLKQLRTLISS
-59 LRQILNQSF
+59 AF
-68 NANLGMLD
+68 NSNLGMLD
-76 MSKVTQGLKNAN
+76 ITKFTNGLKSAN
-88 LSLGELRASFL
+88 LSLVDMQKAFS
-99 AAGTAG
+99 TAG
-105 EKAFNDTL
+105 SVGDAAFLNTV
-113 GRLGKIDTG
+113 GRLGKLDTG
-122 IRSVSKTTDKLFN
+122 IKSVSKTTEKLFN

-149 FQTILNSAHQ
+149 FQSVLNSAHQ

-186 EFAQSANDAAKAL
+186 EFAQSANEAAKAL

-224 ELAKRS
+224 ALAERS

-435 MQEIYANSME
+435 MQEIYADSME

-464 TDDFYGMIDALST
+464 TDDFYGMIDALT
-477 ILDLTNQW
+477 TVLDLTNQW
-485 INALGGAGP
+485 VNAIGGGGVALQGLGA
-494 LLTGIASIATRAFSS
+494 IATRVFSD
-509 NIASG
+509 NIAQSIG
-514 LNNFIANRQSGKQV
+514 NFVQNRNV
-528 KANQQQ
+528 TRQQQ
-534 AKNVLQQSG
+534 Q
-543 LDANSARNADL
+543 
-554 VKYISDSLNSA
+554 
-565 DSMTEQQIT
+565 
-574 QTNKNIEQ
+574 NKNN
-582 TVALK
+582 AL
-587 NEELDLEKQIL
+587 N
-598 AAATAVN
+598 
-605 EANRQRYI
+605 
-613 SQGEEPP
+613 
-620 SEDLIKISRDEQG
+620 
-633 RLNLDSTAYTMLA
+633 
-646 EDQLAELQK
+646 
-655 TTESK
+655 
-660 NYKATLSQ
+660 
-668 RYNDF
+668 
-673 AEISVAISDISRR
+673 
-686 FESLGKE
+686 
-693 GGASLEKINGDI
+693 
-705 IALLRSAGDFK
+705 
-716 SKFSGAEFTPFISA
+716 
-730 LERVGVLSNSIKTD
+730 
-744 MSEQEIEQLRQAF
+744 QLRQAGIEDVDAGRNKDAIDF
-757 HNLLSESSRTTEML
+757 ITTGLANASKMSVEQQEAYNKAVETTISLKRQQAAQENEILQTQILTDAVASKVLEKGEDKSLISTSYGEDGTLQIDQTGLDLIVPETAEKMASSTQDVRDELQKSTRMAASDLNRLQAQIIDFGSSGNQSVDDLGDSFNRLTKYLVQTTLSFDNTTQTGQELRKILNNLNSAMDQLSTVKSPEEQAQAMDELSKAAREASTQVNKVFAAMKNGQLVDADTLYGRRNALSETDEKINQQDEINKQQGQSYNVQADISSI
-771 DVSTFVD
+771 VD
-778 PRSVQRLQQQQIGNQ
+778 
-793 ERQNAQQRVNEAAQA
+793 
-808 SMDRQISID
+808 
-817 KIINA
+817 A
-822 AGAVGQLAFSW
+822 AGAVSQLMFSW
-833 QSFQSLGSLWANT
+833 QSFQSLGSLWANSDT
-846 DLDDGEKLTQ
+846 ELGDKLLQ
-856 TVMNLAG
+856 TVMNLSMNL
-863 VVPMAASGIG
+863 PMLISGFADLNRIANDK
-873 ELTNALSSLGLKA
+873 ESFSALTNSIQESITRREDEIQKKREGIVANAQLDTSEKKLTVTQRLTNVQIGATTAGMTLMNTAARGAAVGVGVLNKALTFLG
-886 GPVGIALTA
+886 GPWGMLIMGIAT
-895 ITVAIGAVATAL
+895 AIGAITSAVGAMNEEAYNSAKETA
-907 SYHAQEIENAI
+907 ENAI
-918 KQEEEAFSSALETS
+918 SSYNEISQSVQSFNSLYEEYK
-932 NSAVTTANSF
+932 N
-942 ETLYSSFKETGQA
+942 TGQA
-955 SEEFIQSCRDTA
+955 SSEFISSAQELSDT
-967 EALDISGANALIAAG
+967 LNIQGGNALIAA
-982 NYDVLADSIQRAK
+982 NNFEVLANKISEVDAAQREAAARDIEAFLSGSNATSIKGNPFGIINDSAYN
-995 DSELQDTIEK
+995 DLQVAAGSNMDLVSNIEK
-1005 ANTVLNGTNN
+1005 AEQ
-1015 KIFREGDITNGSL
+1015 KGSI
-1028 FSDAANNLVS
+1028 S
-1038 QNSQIF
+1038 
-1044 DEALALMGFERTSGL
+1044 EAIGYV
-1059 ALGEDMKNNMSN
+1059 N
-1071 ADFIRFSNA
+1071 
-1080 YIQMLQERV
+1080 
-1089 DSLSNL
+1089 
-1095 TDEEIE
+1095 EEIKNYND
-1101 AQGGQ
+1101 QIDD
-1106 EAVNRQLE
+1106 LE
-1114 NAQGALS
+1114 
-1121 DWTSK
+1121 
-1126 IVEAEEY
+1126 
-1133 QNVNS
+1133 
-1138 AITEQANARV
+1138 
-1148 QQSDFQESL
+1148 QQIKERSL
-1157 AGLSSAEEILSV
+1157 AGEDTS
-1169 FSSDEY
+1169 
-1175 VGNYFNKLTTDAEKL
+1175 NL
-1190 EFAINNVA
+1190 EMLR
-1198 DAQQKL
+1198 D
-1204 ILEGAQASAN
+1204 
-1214 LKDTLTEQGLSDE
+1214 GL
-1227 DVSSI
+1227 
-1232 VSQAESRLSDE
+1232 
-1243 ELIEFVGGLDVDLTR
+1243 LTR
-1258 DNIQDEITKFLNG
+1258 
-1271 QLSLELTATTNLNT
+1271 
-1285 EELSSINESIS
+1285 
-1296 ALDSLKSSYE
+1296 
-1306 SVYADQGGFNS
+1306 
-1317 GDVAELLQENPE
+1317 
-1329 YINYLTK
+1329 
-1336 VGDLYQLNQE
+1336 
-1346 FLDDWTAASEKQQ
+1346 
-1359 SFIKEAMDTS
+1359 
-1369 YSSLLEENDLMR
+1369 
-1381 RADFSAVSTNGGSID
+1381 ID
-1396 TASAAN
+1396 A
-1402 TIESLNQA
+1402 
-1410 LANGESTVEEYA
+1410 
-1422 AGIEGLTQQ
+1422 
-1431 LDGLGNLS
+1431 
-1439 SYGEGNDLGLDT
+1439 
-1451 SEIEQIGSLYET
+1451 
-1463 IASSIQDVMEQTTK
+1463 
-1477 AFQRGEMSLGD
+1477 
-1488 YLNTLGDLAK
+1488 
-1498 ASAKTEATMR
+1498 
-1508 GMRKE
+1508 
-1513 GDKWVAVAEDGTDA
+1513 
-1527 TDETSKALADQ
+1527 
-1538 VNETEEAG
+1538 
-1546 NQLEDLSGVYD
+1546 
-1557 VFSNDGR
+1557 
-1564 QLIDW
+1564 
-1569 FGEFGDTINNASI
+1569 
-1582 EAAKSSG
+1582 
-1589 EFQAVISNLA
+1589 
-1599 NSAAQFYLNNTE
+1599 LNNTLSQE
-1611 ELGNFLNNFNAQADA
+1611 DLQDWQDKQAQLAAYNAQD
-1626 SSRITQAQMANLISA
+1626 
-1641 AGQGQAQ
+1641 
-1648 FGAVLNGIMV
+1648 
-1658 NNTEF
+1658 
-1663 TAAMVSNLLGNME
+1663 
-1676 TQVAVA
+1676 
-1682 ASGISSMITG
+1682 
-1692 VEQLLSGF
+1692 
-1700 SVDITGEVQQTGTTE
+1700 
-1715 VGGFG
+1715 
-1720 LDLSGTGIMGM
+1720 LDLSGLSYQEIVDKFFDSQNGMSEYLESLGNWSDQLSWMIQNTTDETAKLKLQLEQAKETGGDALYNIAKSSTEAGM
-1731 ASEVLGDLTGSLS
+1731 LQTYGEDGSLTTESSEDIGNAYSASVLNRLQGMGLSEEQQINFLAGIDEETS
-1744 IPTFRMHIGTENA
+1744 IQQIEQQLEAIKNDPTILSALEFQPTFTNRVDNDDAEISDLLDEAGMSENSFNRMSYDMYSDDEGYFKNREAEIQDALSNINDSNFQDYVSGAESAEEATKKLNA
-1757 HFSNKDAAAN
+1757 ELSNMGAEAKDTAAAN
-1767 SFAQGAG
+1767 IRLNKGVEELSDTWEDYGDILTDEASKGTSDWYEAVGKLDEAMSDILNIDVGTLSNDFYENADAIDAMSRAAEGDMSAIDDLRRIANEDIIMHMQ
-1774 IVSNV
+1774 VSNISPEDLQV
-1779 FGSDG
+1779 LRQQLLSESQALQAQLNSMPVEMRMTTNFDDSEYVQHLNQLIADSQITAEQASAALSSIGMSATISYEEADVTVPEYTYHMEGSLKNLLSGEGEATDVKVSTYQSG
-1784 AGISDFLGGNNGA
+1784 TKTFRGLVPQLVGTHYTGSGIQ
-1797 ATTPYVPSG
+1797 TVG
-1806 GGSGGSGGS
+1806 GGSSGRVGGGSGGS
-1815 GGGGGGGSSYEPKT
+1815 GGGGGGGGSGKTYEPKT
-1829 KDPIEDELDR
+1829 KDPLEDELDR

-1898 QELKDELSSQYGITF
+1898 QELRDALSSQYGITF
-1913 DAEGFITNYAAT
+1913 DTEGFITNYATT

-1940 NNTSTEE
+1940 NNTTTEE

-1953 KQIEDAQDALDDF
+1953 EQIEDAQDALDNF

-2052 ANESASAL
+2052 ANESASNL
-2060 YDTLIQRA
+2060 YDTLIKRA
-2068 NDRLNSGIL
+2068 NDRLNSGLL

-2083 RIQQDIAMWEN
+2083 KIQQDIAMWEN

-2174 LTMIDEEA
+2174 LTMIDETA

-2339 KYLEMLDQTDDLH
+2339 KYLEMLDNTDDLH

-2363 QLDYLQ
+2363 QLNYLQ
-2369 AKDKL
+2369 EKDKL

-2439 AYNLSKEQMQQTQA
+2439 AYNLSKDQMQQTQA

-2553 LSNWLLN
+2553 LSNWLFN
-2560 LDEFNISTDD
+2560 LDDFNMSTDD

-2596 FSDMGDTISKVTDQ
+2596 FSDMGDTIAEVTDQ

-2681 ETLKAENAALKNPSG
+2681 DTLRKENESLKNPSG

-2701 GGSNF
+2701 GGSSF

-2735 DPTRSGKLTGAYGS
+2735 DPTRSSKLTSAYGS
-2749 SFARQVQDIINQN
+2749 SFVRQVQDIINQN

-2852 VSAQPSG
+2852 ISAQPSG

>member
-1 MAKYSNTVSYNIQ
+1 MSKYSSTISYNIQ

-30 NVEAELTRM
+30 NVEAELARM
-39 SASSLISD
+39 ANQNLISNN
-47 RSYRDATQKISS
+47 SMQDASRKLQQLRTQINSA
-59 LRQILNQSF
+59 F

-76 MSKVTQGLKNAN
+76 TKKFTDGLKSAN
-88 LSLGELRASFL
+88 LSLVDLQSAFKT
-99 AAGTAG
+99 AGTVG
-105 EKAFNDTL
+105 EAAFVNTL
-113 GRLGKIDTG
+113 GRLGKLDTG
-122 IRSVSKTTDKLFN
+122 IKSVSKTTEKIFN

-149 FQTILNSAHQ
+149 FQTVLNSAHQ
-159 TVQYVRDLDTS
+159 TVQYVQDLDES

-199 SSTTVNMTDAALVFA
+199 SSTTINMTDAALVFA

-224 ELAKRS
+224 ALAERS

-241 PTTSDQITTIM
+241 PITSDQITTIM
-252 NAYDFTGDLAQIDAA
+252 NAYDFTGNLDKIDQA

-282 EELATAAQKAAST
+282 GELATAAQKAAST
-295 ANTTGVTLD
+295 ANTTGVSLD

-344 EDGVNLGNIAETLGK
+344 EDGVNLGSIAETLGK

-373 VGDIMEQLMEVWS
+373 VGDIMEQLMEVWEQ
-386 TLDQT
+386 LDQT
-391 QQNAISTVIAGR
+391 QKNAISTVIAGR

-420 DYLGASQNAEGTADQ
+420 DYLGASENAEGVADQ

-445 GRLNQL
+445 GRLNKL
-451 QATAE
+451 QASAE

-464 TDDFYGMIDALST
+464 TDDFYKTIDALSE

-485 INALGGAGP
+485 VNALGGGGTV
-494 LLTGIASIATRAFSS
+494 LQGIGAIATRVFSN
-509 NIASG
+509 NIAQNLNQVIQNRSVIQQQAQNRQNALSQLERAGINDISAGRNQSIIDFITNG
-514 LNNFIANRQSGKQV
+514 LNNATKMSTEQQEAYNKAVDTTISLKQ
-528 KANQQQ
+528 KQ
-534 AKNVLQQSG
+534 AAQENEILQTQILMDAVASSALKREDNKNLINSDYEDGVLKVSQSG
-543 LDANSARNADL
+543 LDTIVPETMEDMKTILPDITSAL
-554 VKYISDSLNSA
+554 
-565 DSMTEQQIT
+565 
-574 QTNKNIEQ
+574 QTN
-582 TVALK
+582 T
-587 NEELDLEKQIL
+587 
-598 AAATAVN
+598 
-605 EANRQRYI
+605 
-613 SQGEEPP
+613 
-620 SEDLIKISRDEQG
+620 
-633 RLNLDSTAYTMLA
+633 
-646 EDQLAELQK
+646 
-655 TTESK
+655 
-660 NYKATLSQ
+660 
-668 RYNDF
+668 
-673 AEISVAISDISRR
+673 
-686 FESLGKE
+686 
-693 GGASLEKINGDI
+693 I
-705 IALLRSAGDFK
+705 IASSDLDRLKD
-716 SKFSGAEFTPFISA
+716 
-730 LERVGVLSNSIKTD
+730 SIKTLGAEGGSSIND
-744 MSEQEIEQLRQAF
+744 LNRIFDNLIKYLGRTSDLFSEDTQTAKQLQETIGDLKAAFAQLEKAKGTEVQEQAMKDLISKVEVARAEMNKLFAAASEGKILDSAELFAKRNALAGTDEQVRQQEDYNA
-757 HNLLSESSRTTEML
+757 EMGQSL
-771 DVSTFVD
+771 D
-778 PRSVQRLQQQQIGNQ
+778 
-793 ERQNAQQRVNEAAQA
+793 AQSKIATIA
-808 SMDRQISID
+808 S
-817 KIINA
+817 A
-822 AGAVGQLAFSW
+822 TGAVSQLAFTW
-833 QSFQSLGSLWANT
+833 QSFQSLGSLWANADT
-846 DLDDGEKLTQ
+846 GEGEKILQ
-856 TVMNLAG
+856 TVMNLLINL
-863 VVPMAASGIG
+863 PMLISSISEMKRAVQELSRANMARTLTETAS
-873 ELTNALSSLGLKA
+873 
-886 GPVGIALTA
+886 
-895 ITVAIGAVATAL
+895 
-907 SYHAQEIENAI
+907 
-918 KQEEEAFSSALETS
+918 
-932 NSAVTTANSF
+932 SAVTASTGNSLFARSATTAGRAATAMGAGARVASVGIGLLSKALKFMSSPIGIIISLLSAAASAFISFKKASDQASLDAGMEKYNNAQAKAAIDTSSF
-942 ETLYSSFKETGQA
+942 EKAYKEYQKTGQA
-955 SEEFIQSCRDTA
+955 SDELKTA
-967 EALDISGANALIAAG
+967 
-982 NYDVLADSIQRAK
+982 
-995 DSELQDTIEK
+995 
-1005 ANTVLNGTNN
+1005 
-1015 KIFREGDITNGSL
+1015 
-1028 FSDAANNLVS
+1028 S
-1038 QNSQIF
+1038 QQ
-1044 DEALALMGFERTSGL
+1044 L
-1059 ALGEDMKNNMSN
+1059 
-1071 ADFIRFSNA
+1071 
-1080 YIQMLQERV
+1080 V
-1089 DSLSNL
+1089 DSLEIVGGQALVNSGNFDKLAKSIKNTTLENGAYLDTLAENQINAETQNLSKYNIFGSGFAQEVADNYLSQDDLGQKFQQATGITFGALGDDTSGMNAVEKIQAINNALEETNEKIENLKTQQSSYNENDSRYQKIQDQIDEEQEFYDFTSGISGKYFDNISQILQQQAQRQESSLAPEDFSGMGYDQVFSVLTNKDGEYSDIATYYASLGEEDGKAYIEALISSLTAENETLAVDQAQKSLISSAYDRGKSFIETHYAEQAKNTPGVTDTEGYYQTLLMRNKGEIDSYAQDFADNVKSTIENSGIGDDVWNQLFSNL
-1095 TDEEIE
+1095 DENILLDNLNEIINLLNNGYGITDIVLRYKLAPENEHSSNYLDDSEIASLAKELDVSTEDIDNYKEALSDSNNEFAEYADRMDKTNKALKEQQKSFDSQSDEYKTLEKEINENNQALDSMAAKLYESAKGAEELSTTFDNAAEILRDTSSSTYEQVQAIDSLTPGLEHLLNLDMSNWSEDMRLDFVKQNLDDIQAAINGDTAALQRLRGE
-1101 AQGGQ
+1101 AAQKILINVGIDENTEPNIWNQMTSLIAWANANLPDLQAGASIDDGFFLQ
-1106 EAVNRQLE
+1106 QLE
-1114 NAQGALS
+1114 NM
-1121 DWTSK
+1121 
-1126 IVEAEEY
+1126 
-1133 QNVNS
+1133 VNS
-1138 AITEQANARV
+1138 AIAAGYNVSDVLEAISEMGIDANFKYKQGTIRV
-1148 QQSDFQESL
+1148 PKQT
-1157 AGLSSAEEILSV
+1157 GV
-1169 FSSDEY
+1169 
-1175 VGNYFNKLTTDAEKL
+1175 LTY
-1190 EFAINNVA
+1190 
-1198 DAQQKL
+1198 Q
-1204 ILEGAQASAN
+1204 
-1214 LKDTLTEQGLSDE
+1214 
-1227 DVSSI
+1227 
-1232 VSQAESRLSDE
+1232 SDE
-1243 ELIEFVGGLDVDLTR
+1243 EGANPGMVTGGITYEEVPAQLPYIEFTDVAYRGGSSGYTPSTPVGG
-1258 DNIQDEITKFLNG
+1258 G
-1271 QLSLELTATTNLNT
+1271 
-1285 EELSSINESIS
+1285 
-1296 ALDSLKSSYE
+1296 
-1306 SVYADQGGFNS
+1306 
-1317 GDVAELLQENPE
+1317 
-1329 YINYLTK
+1329 
-1336 VGDLYQLNQE
+1336 
-1346 FLDDWTAASEKQQ
+1346 
-1359 SFIKEAMDTS
+1359 
-1369 YSSLLEENDLMR
+1369 
-1381 RADFSAVSTNGGSID
+1381 
-1396 TASAAN
+1396 
-1402 TIESLNQA
+1402 
-1410 LANGESTVEEYA
+1410 
-1422 AGIEGLTQQ
+1422 
-1431 LDGLGNLS
+1431 
-1439 SYGEGNDLGLDT
+1439 
-1451 SEIEQIGSLYET
+1451 
-1463 IASSIQDVMEQTTK
+1463 
-1477 AFQRGEMSLGD
+1477 
-1488 YLNTLGDLAK
+1488 
-1498 ASAKTEATMR
+1498 
-1508 GMRKE
+1508 
-1513 GDKWVAVAEDGTDA
+1513 
-1527 TDETSKALADQ
+1527 
-1538 VNETEEAG
+1538 
-1546 NQLEDLSGVYD
+1546 
-1557 VFSNDGR
+1557 
-1564 QLIDW
+1564 
-1569 FGEFGDTINNASI
+1569 
-1582 EAAKSSG
+1582 
-1589 EFQAVISNLA
+1589 
-1599 NSAAQFYLNNTE
+1599 
-1611 ELGNFLNNFNAQADA
+1611 
-1626 SSRITQAQMANLISA
+1626 
-1641 AGQGQAQ
+1641 
-1648 FGAVLNGIMV
+1648 
-1658 NNTEF
+1658 
-1663 TAAMVSNLLGNME
+1663 
-1676 TQVAVA
+1676 
-1682 ASGISSMITG
+1682 
-1692 VEQLLSGF
+1692 
-1700 SVDITGEVQQTGTTE
+1700 
-1715 VGGFG
+1715 
-1720 LDLSGTGIMGM
+1720 
-1731 ASEVLGDLTGSLS
+1731 
-1744 IPTFRMHIGTENA
+1744 
-1757 HFSNKDAAAN
+1757 
-1767 SFAQGAG
+1767 
-1774 IVSNV
+1774 
-1779 FGSDG
+1779 
-1784 AGISDFLGGNNGA
+1784 
-1797 ATTPYVPSG
+1797 G
-1806 GGSGGSGGS
+1806 GGSK
-1815 GGGGGGGSSYEPKT
+1815 GGGGGGGSGKSYEPKT
-1829 KDPIEDELDR
+1829 KDPVEDELDR

-1853 YERLN
+1853 YDRLN

-1887 REKLEIQKEEA
+1887 QEKLEIQKEEA
-1898 QELKDELSSQYGITF
+1898 QELRDELSNQYGITF
-1913 DAEGFITNYAAT
+1913 DAEGFIVNYATT
-1925 HDRLVNEVNSLINQY
+1925 HERLVNKVNSLINQY
-1940 NNTSTEE
+1940 NNTTTEE

-1953 KQIEDAQDALDDF
+1953 KQIEEAEDALNNF

-1974 ELWAGDLQETLN
+1974 ELWAGDMQETLN

-2052 ANESASAL
+2052 ANESASSL

-2068 NDRLNSGIL
+2068 NDRLISGLL

-2140 NSADLYDAAKEAYD
+2140 NSADLYDAAKEAYN
-2154 QATGLLSDY
+2154 QATGLLSDF

-2174 LTMIDEEA
+2174 LDMIDETA

-2283 EKYENTVNNILDT
+2283 EKYENTVNNILDQ

-2352 IQQMIT
+2352 IQQMIS

-2363 QLDYLQ
+2363 QLDYLRE
-2369 AKDKL
+2369 KDKL

-2511 DFIGMAEMMTDE
+2511 DFIGMAEMMADE

-2681 ETLKAENAALKNPSG
+2681 DTLRKENESLKNPGGNG
-2696 SGGGG
+2696 SAS

-2706 GGSGYSQS
+2706 GGSGYSQN

-2749 SFARQVQDIINQN
+2749 GFARQVQDIINQN
-2762 WSSGNLVNYGS
+2762 GSSGNLVNYGS

-2785 TGGYTGSWSD
+2785 TGGYTGSWND
-2795 GNSDAKNG
+2795 GDTDAKNG

-2813 VLNAAD
+2813 VLNASD

-2829 VRQMVQTLKS
+2829 VRQMVQTLKN
-2839 SAVADTFSNIANS
+2839 SAVTDVFSNIANS
-2852 VSAQPSG
+2852 FSAQTST
-2859 ETVEQNVHITAEF
+2859 ETIEQNVHITAEF

>member
-1 MAKYSNTVSYNIQ
+1 MAKYSNVVSYNIQ

-30 NVEAELTRM
+30 NVETELQRM
-39 SASSLISD
+39 ANQNLISD
-47 RSYRDATQKISS
+47 RSLSDASGKLKQLRTLISS
-59 LRQILNQSF
+59 AF
-68 NANLGMLD
+68 NSNLGMLD
-76 MSKVTQGLKNAN
+76 ITKFTNGLKSAN
-88 LSLGELRASFL
+88 LSLVDMQKAFS
-99 AAGTAG
+99 TAG
-105 EKAFNDTL
+105 SVGDAAFLNTL
-113 GRLGKIDTG
+113 GRLGKLDTG
-122 IRSVSKTTDKLFN
+122 IKSVSRTTEKLFN

-186 EFAQSANDAAKAL
+186 EFAQSANEAAKAL

-224 ELAKRS
+224 ALAERS

-435 MQEIYANSME
+435 MQEIYADSME

-464 TDDFYGMIDALST
+464 TDDFYGMIDALT
-477 ILDLTNQW
+477 TVLDLTNQW
-485 INALGGAGP
+485 VNAIGGGGVALQGV
-494 LLTGIASIATRAFSS
+494 GAIATRVFSD
-509 NIASG
+509 NIAQSLSRFTQNRDTARQQEINKQKASSQLEQAGIKDVKAGRNQSTIDFISSG
-514 LNNFIANRQSGKQV
+514 LSNAAHMST
-528 KANQQQ
+528 QQQ
-534 AKNVLQQSG
+534 EEFNKAVDTTISLKKQQAEQEQRILQDMILTNAAAEAALG
-543 LDANSARNADL
+543 TAEETNLIRAEYNDETGTLDVSQKEL
-554 VKYISDSLNSA
+554 DSLSLESN
-565 DSMTEQQIT
+565 E
-574 QTNKNIEQ
+574 
-582 TVALK
+582 ALK
-587 NEELDLEKQIL
+587 
-598 AAATAVN
+598 
-605 EANRQRYI
+605 
-613 SQGEEPP
+613 S
-620 SEDLIKISRDEQG
+620 
-633 RLNLDSTAYTMLA
+633 A
-646 EDQLAELQK
+646 EDPTRERMKNASIEASS
-655 TTESK
+655 EVSK
-660 NYKATLSQ
+660 FREVLRTL
-668 RYNDF
+668 
-673 AEISVAISDISRR
+673 
-686 FESLGKE
+686 GTE
-693 GGASLEKINGDI
+693 GGASVADVGDAFARLQNPIEKTRQSVGKTTETGQELVKQYQKVRQ
-705 IALLRSAGDFK
+705 AM
-716 SKFSGAEFTPFISA
+716 EA
-730 LERVGVLSNSIKTD
+730 LESADGLEEQQKAARILEEELQKIHKELLNIKGAATKGNVVTSEDLYGNRAALEDTD
-744 MSEQEIEQLRQAF
+744 EKVKAQEGLNA
-757 HNLLSESSRTTEML
+757 
-771 DVSTFVD
+771 DSTKGYNIQSDIANIV
-778 PRSVQRLQQQQIGNQ
+778 
-793 ERQNAQQRVNEAAQA
+793 NAT
-808 SMDRQISID
+808 
-817 KIINA
+817 
-822 AGAVGQLAFSW
+822 GAVGQLAFSW
-833 QSFQSLGSLWANT
+833 QSFQSLGSIWANA
-846 DLDDGEKLTQ
+846 DLDTGQKVIQ
-856 TVMNLAG
+856 TVMNLATNIPMLVSAFADLQTFDISKTFDNVANSIQG
-863 VVPMAASGIG
+863 VDKTNKTATISTASLGTAQATVSKTG
-873 ELTNALSSLGLKA
+873 KLAALSSGTLALRNTALAAASTAAATAVRGLGAAMNFLA
-886 GPVGIALTA
+886 SGPGIAITLALTA
-895 ITVAIGAVATAL
+895 VAGIISAVSANYEQVYNDAKQKADDAASAYDEISQSVQSFDTLYDEYKNTGKATSEFVSAANAAAEALDVQGASALIAADNYQVLAQRIAEADAAERESAKRDIETFLITENLHSLNGNPLGAGNASVYQDFRSVLGNQGTATAGYSDLQEMAKEISAAEDEGSVGKAIGAVRDTLSEYNDQLDDLDKQIEEAEQNEQDTSSLETQKKQIQDKIQSLNTELEREDVQDWLTNQEQLATLNAQDL
-907 SYHAQEIENAI
+907 NLEGMDYQQIVDEFFDSSNGMSEYLESLGSWSDQLQWMINNTTDETAKLKLQLEQGYSTLYEGLQSNIGSTIDAYGIDYTQFGVEDKDQYIQAASDQMLNQIRESGLTESEQLQFIASIDPDASLAEIQYQIDNINTSGSLPKLAFEPTLTDRSDFSEEDISDILEETDMSESAFQRMSADTFNESEGFSSRAQEIEDEI
-918 KQEEEAFSSALETS
+918 KALEESGDTS
-932 NSAVTTANSF
+932 EATANKIADLRQ
-942 ETLYSSFKETGQA
+942 EYEDLG
-955 SEEFIQSCRDTA
+955 DTA
-967 EALDISGANALIAAG
+967 E
-982 NYDVLADSIQRAK
+982 DVSAYNLQMNKGVEKLTDSW
-995 DSELQDTIEK
+995 DDLGSVLQDETAK
-1005 ANTVLNGTNN
+1005 GT
-1015 KIFREGDITNGSL
+1015 
-1028 FSDAANNLVS
+1028 SDYYK
-1038 QNSQIF
+1038 
-1044 DEALALMGFERTSGL
+1044 
-1059 ALGEDMKNNMSN
+1059 ALGELDEIMSDILNIDVGVLSNDFYENEDAIN
-1071 ADFIRFSNA
+1071 AMARAAEGDASAIDDLRQLASQDIVQHLDIQGVSPEEAEGLRGQLSSLLTGLQNQLDGQPLGTTVDADTSPFIGKLN
-1080 YIQMLQERV
+1080 QMLQ
-1089 DSLSNL
+1089 L
-1095 TDEEIE
+1095 
-1101 AQGGQ
+1101 GQ
-1106 EAVNRQLE
+1106 
-1114 NAQGALS
+1114 
-1121 DWTSK
+1121 
-1126 IVEAEEY
+1126 
-1133 QNVNS
+1133 
-1138 AITEQANARV
+1138 ITAEQA
-1148 QQSDFQESL
+1148 S
-1157 AGLSSAEEILSV
+1157 
-1169 FSSDEY
+1169 
-1175 VGNYFNKLTTDAEKL
+1175 
-1190 EFAINNVA
+1190 
-1198 DAQQKL
+1198 
-1204 ILEGAQASAN
+1204 
-1214 LKDTLTEQGLSDE
+1214 
-1227 DVSSI
+1227 
-1232 VSQAESRLSDE
+1232 
-1243 ELIEFVGGLDVDLTR
+1243 
-1258 DNIQDEITKFLNG
+1258 NI
-1271 QLSLELTATTNLNT
+1271 
-1285 EELSSINESIS
+1285 LSSIGMDATIG
-1296 ALDSLKSSYE
+1296 KKT
-1306 SVYADQGGFNS
+1306 
-1317 GDVAELLQENPE
+1317 QEVTQQYTAYFPKFKVEKDEDGVMTGLVPDGVTPVDYTATETVE
-1329 YINYLTK
+1329 YPYIEGATYT
-1336 VGDLYQLNQE
+1336 G
-1346 FLDDWTAASEKQQ
+1346 AG
-1359 SFIKEAMDTS
+1359 
-1369 YSSLLEENDLMR
+1369 
-1381 RADFSAVSTNGGSID
+1381 VSTVGP
-1396 TASAAN
+1396 
-1402 TIESLNQA
+1402 
-1410 LANGESTVEEYA
+1410 V
-1422 AGIEGLTQQ
+1422 
-1431 LDGLGNLS
+1431 
-1439 SYGEGNDLGLDT
+1439 
-1451 SEIEQIGSLYET
+1451 
-1463 IASSIQDVMEQTTK
+1463 
-1477 AFQRGEMSLGD
+1477 
-1488 YLNTLGDLAK
+1488 
-1498 ASAKTEATMR
+1498 
-1508 GMRKE
+1508 
-1513 GDKWVAVAEDGTDA
+1513 
-1527 TDETSKALADQ
+1527 
-1538 VNETEEAG
+1538 
-1546 NQLEDLSGVYD
+1546 
-1557 VFSNDGR
+1557 
-1564 QLIDW
+1564 
-1569 FGEFGDTINNASI
+1569 
-1582 EAAKSSG
+1582 SSG
-1589 EFQAVISNLA
+1589 
-1599 NSAAQFYLNNTE
+1599 
-1611 ELGNFLNNFNAQADA
+1611 
-1626 SSRITQAQMANLISA
+1626 R
-1641 AGQGQAQ
+1641 
-1648 FGAVLNGIMV
+1648 
-1658 NNTEF
+1658 
-1663 TAAMVSNLLGNME
+1663 
-1676 TQVAVA
+1676 
-1682 ASGISSMITG
+1682 
-1692 VEQLLSGF
+1692 
-1700 SVDITGEVQQTGTTE
+1700 
-1715 VGGFG
+1715 
-1720 LDLSGTGIMGM
+1720 
-1731 ASEVLGDLTGSLS
+1731 
-1744 IPTFRMHIGTENA
+1744 
-1757 HFSNKDAAAN
+1757 
-1767 SFAQGAG
+1767 
-1774 IVSNV
+1774 
-1779 FGSDG
+1779 
-1784 AGISDFLGGNNGA
+1784 
-1797 ATTPYVPSG
+1797 
-1806 GGSGGSGGS
+1806 SGGS
-1815 GGGGGGGSSYEPKT
+1815 GGGGSKGGGGGGSGKSYEPKK

-1853 YERLN
+1853 YDRLN

-1864 TGFDMADDMEKEV
+1864 TGFDMADAMEEEV

-1898 QELKDELSSQYGITF
+1898 QELRDELSSQYGITF
-1913 DAEGFITNYAAT
+1913 DAEGFITNYATT
-1925 HDRLVNEVNSLINQY
+1925 HERLVNEVNSLINQY
-1940 NNTSTEE
+1940 NNTTTEE

-1953 KQIEDAQDALDDF
+1953 EQIEDAQDALDDF
-1966 NETYQRYD
+1966 NDTYQRYD

-2052 ANESASAL
+2052 ANESASNL
-2060 YDTLIQRA
+2060 YDTLIKRA
-2068 NDRLNSGIL
+2068 NDRLNSGLL
-2077 SDDERQ
+2077 SEDERQ

-2100 AGSMEAGGTGL
+2100 ASSMEAGGTGL

-2154 QATGLLSDY
+2154 QATGLLSDF

-2174 LTMIDEEA
+2174 LDMIDETA

-2239 LDYWKELRDQM
+2239 LDYWKELQSHM

-2255 EWEAINEQIM
+2255 EWDAINEQIM

-2283 EKYENTVNNILDT
+2283 EKYENTVNNILDQ
-2296 WTSNAFGGTD
+2296 WTSSAFGGTD

-2363 QLDYLQ
+2363 QLGYLRD
-2369 AKDKL
+2369 KEKL

-2523 NAGRIED
+2523 NGERIED
-2530 VLEQVKDGNL
+2530 VLEQIKDGNL

-2560 LDEFNISTDD
+2560 LDDFNISTDD

-2596 FSDMGDTISKVTDQ
+2596 FSDMGDTIAGVVDQ

-2681 ETLKAENAALKNPSG
+2681 DTLRKENESLKNPSG

-2701 GGSNF
+2701 GGSSF

-2735 DPTRSGKLTGAYGS
+2735 DPTRSGKLTGAYGT

-2785 TGGYTGSWSD
+2785 TGGYTGTWDD
-2795 GNSDAKNG
+2795 GVESAKNG

>member
-30 NVEAELTRM
+30 NVETELQRM
-39 SASSLISD
+39 ANQNLISD
-47 RSYRDATQKISS
+47 RSLSDASGKLKQLRTLISS
-59 LRQILNQSF
+59 AF
-68 NANLGMLD
+68 NSNLGMLD
-76 MSKVTQGLKNAN
+76 ITKFTNGLKSAN
-88 LSLGELRASFL
+88 LSLVDMQKAFS
-99 AAGTAG
+99 TAG
-105 EKAFNDTL
+105 SVGDAAFLNTL
-113 GRLGKIDTG
+113 GRLGKLDTG
-122 IRSVSKTTDKLFN
+122 IKSVSKTTEKLFN

-214 QQGFNTDMSS
+214 QQGFDIDMS
-224 ELAKRS
+224 EQLARRS

-252 NAYDFTGDLAQIDAA
+252 NAYDFTGNLDQIDAA
-267 MDSWANVANVSAADV
+267 MDSWAEVANVSAADV

-295 ANTTGVTLD
+295 AKTTGVTLD

-409 QALMNRSDLYQ
+409 QALMNRSDLYKE
-420 DYLGASQNAEGTADQ
+420 YLGASQNAEGTADE

-445 GRLNQL
+445 GRLNKL
-451 QATAE
+451 QSTAE

-464 TDDFYGMIDALST
+464 TDDFYGMIDALTT

-485 INALGGAGP
+485 VNAIGGGGVALQGLGA
-494 LLTGIASIATRAFSS
+494 IATRVFSD
-509 NIASG
+509 NIAQSLTRFVQNRSTTRQQEQNKQNAKNQLQQAG
-514 LNNFIANRQSGKQV
+514 LNDIDAGRHQSTIDFITNGLTNATKMSTEQQEAYN
-528 KANQQQ
+528 KAIETTISLKQQQ
-534 AKNVLQQSG
+534 ANQEHEILQTQILMDATATASLEKEDDKRLMSSSIGKDGNLEVDSSG
-543 LDANSARNADL
+543 LEKIVPETMEKMNLMKDD
-554 VKYISDSLNSA
+554 VVQ
-565 DSMTEQQIT
+565 E
-574 QTNKNIEQ
+574 
-582 TVALK
+582 LK
-587 NEELDLEKQIL
+587 TKTTAAASDLERLKK
-598 AAATAVN
+598 
-605 EANRQRYI
+605 EAQ
-613 SQGEEPP
+613 
-620 SEDLIKISRDEQG
+620 
-633 RLNLDSTAYTMLA
+633 
-646 EDQLAELQK
+646 
-655 TTESK
+655 
-660 NYKATLSQ
+660 
-668 RYNDF
+668 
-673 AEISVAISDISRR
+673 
-686 FESLGKE
+686 SLGTE
-693 GGASLEKINGDI
+693 GGASVENFGKSFEKLTRYLNLTSDLFDENTQTGSELSSILLKLDSALGKIQNADGIEDQERAMKEFSIATDRALAKVQELNAAANNGQLMDANTLYGKRNALAATDEKI
-705 IALLRSAGDFK
+705 SF
-716 SKFSGAEFTPFISA
+716 
-730 LERVGVLSNSIKTD
+730 
-744 MSEQEIEQLRQAF
+744 QEGL
-757 HNLLSESSRTTEML
+757 NT
-771 DVSTFVD
+771 
-778 PRSVQRLQQQQIGNQ
+778 
-793 ERQNAQQRVNEAAQA
+793 QNAQSLEMQANISDIVNATGA
-808 SMDRQISID
+808 IS
-817 KIINA
+817 
-822 AGAVGQLAFSW
+822 QLMFSW
-833 QSFQSLGSLWANT
+833 QSFQSLGSLWVNSDT
-846 DLDDGEKLTQ
+846 ELGDKVLQ
-856 TVMNLAG
+856 TVMNLSINLPMLISSFATLNSISKSTDFSALTNSLQQTIERTDASVQANRRYIAENNRVIASSRQ
-863 VVPMAASGIG
+863 VVGNFAILTSSAAKANVSLTATTAKMQLVNVGAKAASVGVG
-873 ELTNALSSLGLKA
+873 MLNKALSVLG
-886 GPVGIALTA
+886 GPIGIALTLVA
-895 ITVAIGAVATAL
+895 SAIGAIASAVGAANEEAYN
-907 SYHAQEIENAI
+907 SAKESAQETLDSYNQISESV
-918 KQEEEAFSSALETS
+918 QSFDALYNEYK
-932 NSAVTTANSF
+932 N
-942 ETLYSSFKETGQA
+942 TGQA
-955 SEEFIQSCRDTA
+955 SSEFVDSAKAAA
-967 EALDISGANALIAAG
+967 EALDVQGASALIAAG
-982 NYDVLADSIQRAK
+982 NYAILAQ
-995 DSELQDTIEK
+995 
-1005 ANTVLNGTNN
+1005 
-1015 KIFREGDITNGSL
+1015 KIAEA
-1028 FSDAANNLVS
+1028 DAA
-1038 QNSQIF
+1038 
-1044 DEALALMGFERTSGL
+1044 ERESAKEEIQTFLDG
-1059 ALGEDMKNNMSN
+1059 SN
-1071 ADFIRFSNA
+1071 A
-1080 YIQMLQERV
+1080 Q
-1089 DSLSNL
+1089 SLR
-1095 TDEEIE
+1095 
-1101 AQGGQ
+1101 G
-1106 EAVNRQLE
+1106 
-1114 NAQGALS
+1114 
-1121 DWTSK
+1121 
-1126 IVEAEEY
+1126 
-1133 QNVNS
+1133 
-1138 AITEQANARV
+1138 
-1148 QQSDFQESL
+1148 
-1157 AGLSSAEEILSV
+1157 
-1169 FSSDEY
+1169 
-1175 VGNYFNKLTTDAEKL
+1175 
-1190 EFAINNVA
+1190 
-1198 DAQQKL
+1198 
-1204 ILEGAQASAN
+1204 
-1214 LKDTLTEQGLSDE
+1214 
-1227 DVSSI
+1227 
-1232 VSQAESRLSDE
+1232 
-1243 ELIEFVGGLDVDLTR
+1243 
-1258 DNIQDEITKFLNG
+1258 
-1271 QLSLELTATTNLNT
+1271 
-1285 EELSSINESIS
+1285 
-1296 ALDSLKSSYE
+1296 
-1306 SVYADQGGFNS
+1306 
-1317 GDVAELLQENPE
+1317 
-1329 YINYLTK
+1329 
-1336 VGDLYQLNQE
+1336 
-1346 FLDDWTAASEKQQ
+1346 
-1359 SFIKEAMDTS
+1359 
-1369 YSSLLEENDLMR
+1369 
-1381 RADFSAVSTNGGSID
+1381 
-1396 TASAAN
+1396 
-1402 TIESLNQA
+1402 
-1410 LANGESTVEEYA
+1410 
-1422 AGIEGLTQQ
+1422 
-1431 LDGLGNLS
+1431 GLGNGSAYSDLLS
-1439 SYGEGNDLGLDT
+1439 AVGTEGTLEQRRFGGAILD
-1451 SEIEQIGSLYET
+1451 
-1463 IASSIQDVMEQTTK
+1463 
-1477 AFQRGEMSLGD
+1477 
-1488 YLNTLGDLAK
+1488 AK
-1498 ASAKTEATMR
+1498 AEDSMGKAVGAAKN
-1508 GMRKE
+1508 
-1513 GDKWVAVAEDGTDA
+1513 
-1527 TDETSKALADQ
+1527 ALKSYND
-1538 VNETEEAG
+1538 
-1546 NQLEDLSGVYD
+1546 QLEDLDAQIEETERNGQDTTALENKKRAIQDKIAAIDNALNLEDIQDWQTNQEQLATLNAQDLNLEGLDYQEIVNEFFDSSNGMSEYLESLGSWSNQLQWMINNTTDETAKLKLQLEQGYSTLYEGLQSNIGSTIDAYGIDYTQFGVEDKNQYVQAASDQMLNQIRESGLTESEQLQFIASIDPDASLAEIQYQID
-1557 VFSNDGR
+1557 SINTSGSLPKLAFEPTLTDRSDFSEEDISDILEETDMSESAFQRMSADIFNESEGFSSRAQEIEDEIKA
-1564 QLIDW
+1564 L
-1569 FGEFGDTINNASI
+1569 EESGDTS
-1582 EAAKSSG
+1582 EATADKIADLRQEYEDLGDSAEDVS
-1589 EFQAVISNLA
+1589 AYNL
-1599 NSAAQFYLNNTE
+1599 
-1611 ELGNFLNNFNAQADA
+1611 
-1626 SSRITQAQMANLISA
+1626 QMNKGVEKLTDSWDDL
-1641 AGQGQAQ
+1641 
-1648 FGAVLNGIMV
+1648 GAVLQDETAKGTSDYYKALGELDEIMSDILNIDV
-1658 NNTEF
+1658 GVLSNDFYENEDAINAMAR
-1663 TAAMVSNLLGNME
+1663 AAEGDASAIDDLRQLASQDIVQHLDIQGVSPEEAEGLRGQL
-1676 TQVAVA
+1676 
-1682 ASGISSMITG
+1682 SS
-1692 VEQLLSGF
+1692 L
-1700 SVDITGEVQQTGTTE
+1700 
-1715 VGGFG
+1715 
-1720 LDLSGTGIMGM
+1720 
-1731 ASEVLGDLTGSLS
+1731 LTGLQNQLDGMPLGATVDADTSAFIGKLNQMLQLGQIAADQARNILS
-1744 IPTFRMHIGTENA
+1744 SIGMDVTIGKKTQEVTQQYTAYFPKFKVEKDEDGVMTGLVPDGVTPVDYKATETVEYPYIE
-1757 HFSNKDAAAN
+1757 
-1767 SFAQGAG
+1767 GATYT
-1774 IVSNV
+1774 
-1779 FGSDG
+1779 G
-1784 AGISDFLGGNNGA
+1784 AGISTVG
-1797 ATTPYVPSG
+1797 PVSSG
-1806 GGSGGSGGS
+1806 RTGGSGGSGGS
-1815 GGGGGGGSSYEPKT
+1815 GGGGGGSGKSYEPKK

-1858 ADRERL
+1858 SDRERL
-1864 TGFDMADDMEKEV
+1864 TGFDMADAMEEEV

-1898 QELKDELSSQYGITF
+1898 QELRDELSSQYGITF

-1953 KQIEDAQDALDDF
+1953 EQIEDAEDALDNF

-2052 ANESASAL
+2052 ANESASSL

-2068 NDRLNSGIL
+2068 NDRLNSGLL
-2077 SDDERQ
+2077 SDEERQ

-2100 AGSMEAGGTGL
+2100 AGTMEAGGTGL
-2111 FDMAFNNMRIIQEQ
+2111 FDMAFNNMRIIQDQ

-2163 EGHYE
+2163 EGYYE

-2339 KYLEMLDQTDDLH
+2339 KYLDMLDQTDDLH

-2363 QLDYLQ
+2363 QLGYLRD
-2369 AKDKL
+2369 KGKL

-2453 DSLSALQDAQQLLND
+2453 DSLSALQDAQSLLND

-2489 SLKEYLAGTAE
+2489 SLKEYLAATSE

-2511 DFIGMAEMMTDE
+2511 DFIGMAEMLTDE

-2553 LSNWLLN
+2553 LSNWLFN
-2560 LDEFNISTDD
+2560 LDEFNMSTDD

-2579 VEFQEN
+2579 VEFQDN

-2596 FSDMGDTISKVTDQ
+2596 FSDMGDTIANVTGQ
-2610 TKDLASATS
+2610 TNDLASATA
-2619 DFINQLES
+2619 DFINQLKS
-2627 DSGIILK
+2627 DSGIILE
-2634 YEDQLESMREKI
+2634 YENTLESMREKI

-2655 YQQQVNQ
+2655 YQQQVNN
-2662 LQSDLT
+2662 LQADLT

-2681 ETLKAENAALKNPSG
+2681 ETLRAENEALKNPGG

-2701 GGSNF
+2701 GGGSSF

-2785 TGGYTGSWSD
+2785 TGGYTGAWSD
-2795 GNSDAKNG
+2795 GDSNAKNG

-2813 VLNAAD
+2813 VLNATD

-2839 SAVADTFSNIANS
+2839 SAVVDTFSNIANS
-2852 VSAQPSG
+2852 VSAQSSG
-2859 ETVEQNVHITAEF
+2859 ETIEQNVHITAEF

-2896 FRKK
+2896 FKKK

>member
-39 SASSLISD
+39 AASSLISD
-47 RSYRDATQKISS
+47 RSYKDATQKISS
-59 LRQILNQSF
+59 LRQIINQSF

-88 LSLGELRASFL
+88 LSLGELRTSFL

-105 EKAFNDTL
+105 EKAFNSTL

-214 QQGFNTDMSS
+214 QQGFDTDMSAA
-224 ELAKRS
+224 LAKRS

-373 VGDIMEQLMEVWS
+373 VGDIMEQLMAVWQ

-391 QQNAISTVIAGR
+391 EQNAISTVIAGR

-409 QALMNRSDLYQ
+409 QALMNRSDLYE
-420 DYLGASQNAEGTADQ
+420 DYLGASQNAEGVADQ

-445 GRLNQL
+445 GRLNKL
-451 QATAE
+451 QSTAE

-464 TDDFYGMIDALST
+464 TDDFYGMIDALTT

-494 LLTGIASIATRAFSS
+494 LLTGIVSIATRAFSS
-509 NIASG
+509 NLASG
-514 LNNFIANRQSGKQV
+514 LNNFISNRQTDSKV
-528 KANQQQ
+528 KTNQQQ
-534 AKNVLQQSG
+534 AKNVLKQSG
-543 LDANSARNADL
+543 LDTNSVRNADL
-554 VKYISDSLNSA
+554 VQYITNSLNNA
-565 DSMTEQQIT
+565 DRMTEQQIT
-574 QTNKNIEQ
+574 QTNQNIEQ

-587 NEELDLEKQIL
+587 NEELDLERQIL

-605 EANRQRYI
+605 EANRQRYL
-613 SQGEEPP
+613 SQGEEAP
-620 SEDLIKISRDEQG
+620 EDLIKISRDERG
-633 RLNLDSTAYTMLA
+633 RLNVDSTAYTMLA
-646 EDQLAELQK
+646 EDQLEELQGV
-655 TTESK
+655 TQSK
-660 NYKATLSQ
+660 QYGATINQ
-668 RYNDF
+668 RYNEF
-673 AEISVAISDISRR
+673 AEINTAISDISRR
-686 FESLGKE
+686 FETLGKT

-705 IALLRSAGDFK
+705 LTLLRSVGNFET
-716 SKFSGAEFTPFISA
+716 KFNGEEFTPFISA
-730 LERVGVLSNSIKTD
+730 LEKVGEASNNIKTD
-744 MSEQEIEQLRQAF
+744 MSEKEIEQLRQAF
-757 HNLLSESSRTTEML
+757 RELLSESSRTTEML
-771 DVSTFVD
+771 DASTFLD
-778 PRSVQRLQQQQIGNQ
+778 PKDVQRLQQQQIGNQ
-793 ERQNAQQRVNEAAQA
+793 EKQNSQEKVNVATQE
-808 SMDRQISID
+808 SVDRQTN
-817 KIINA
+817 INNVVSLT
-822 AGAVGQLAFSW
+822 GAVGQLAFTW
-833 QSFQSLGSLWANT
+833 QSFQSLGSLWANADT
-846 DLDDGEKLTQ
+846 TFGEKLSQ
-856 TVMNLAG
+856 TIMNLAINLPMLISAYAELKSLNISKTFSDFADTLKNVDVGNKTTTASTTALTAAESANAVAGKAAASSSAILTVRNTALGAASSAAAAGVRLLGSAINWLASGPG
-863 VVPMAASGIG
+863 VVALLAITALSTAISSLEQQHTQKIQQIADQAAEAES
-873 ELTNALSSLGLKA
+873 TLSSLTGSINDFKTAYDLLQDGDNSALESLKTSAESLNTLLDDQQLKVYAAADAWDLYNQRLEQVSQSTIEENVRDITEQSTTARDELSKTMGDKVQLLAFGEGNIFNVNSNAKVRLQRETSSITGGLGAFDFTSDSDITTRLRDVDTMMSIYEEEIEATKKRLSEAEKGSEIYGAINEQLSVLEQEYSQAKKLNDYISEERATYENSLASRVDAELLQNQSEEQYQFQNGDDLNSYRDQLRDTEMYESWLTDFGESAANDMLESFIAGMASADVEGSAQLAQASAAEQAQIGISQRAYQLAEAEGVNPDEYADEIYKKIEDANISDDTLIELKA
-886 GPVGIALTA
+886 GINTDLLIKNIDDIIASLNAGEELDDIILRYKVEDDEEVPLSNFLDDSEITSLAEELEVTTEDFDKYKETLLASSDEFKGYSKRIEENKKALEDQKEALEANGQSTEDIEEEIAANEQALDSMSAMLYESAKGAEELEKVFDDAAAVLRDSSSSTYEQMQAVDALTPGIEHLLNLDMSNWSEGMKLDFVTQNLDDLQAA
-895 ITVAIGAVATAL
+895 INGDVYAL
-907 SYHAQEIENAI
+907 QRLRGEAAQQILVNAGI
-918 KQEEEAFSSALETS
+918 
-932 NSAVTTANSF
+932 
-942 ETLYSSFKETGQA
+942 
-955 SEEFIQSCRDTA
+955 DP
-967 EALDISGANALIAAG
+967 NAQPKLW
-982 NYDVLADSIQRAK
+982 
-995 DSELQDTIEK
+995 
-1005 ANTVLNGTNN
+1005 
-1015 KIFREGDITNGSL
+1015 
-1028 FSDAANNLVS
+1028 
-1038 QNSQIF
+1038 
-1044 DEALALMGFERTSGL
+1044 
-1059 ALGEDMKNNMSN
+1059 EDMLSIIDYCNLNLPELEAGASINN
-1071 ADFIRFSNA
+1071 ADFIAGLN
-1080 YIQMLQERV
+1080 QMVQETIK
-1089 DSLSNL
+1089 S
-1095 TDEEIE
+1095 
-1101 AQGGQ
+1101 GQ
-1106 EAVNRQLE
+1106 NVEAVFK
-1114 NAQGALS
+1114 ALS
-1121 DWTSK
+1121 QLGIDAKVSYKNVDVAIPQFTTGLEGNHSSK
-1126 IVEAEEY
+1126 MGIAG
-1133 QNVNS
+1133 
-1138 AITEQANARV
+1138 AIANA
-1148 QQSDFQESL
+1148 
-1157 AGLSSAEEILSV
+1157 
-1169 FSSDEY
+1169 
-1175 VGNYFNKLTTDAEKL
+1175 LT
-1190 EFAINNVA
+1190 
-1198 DAQQKL
+1198 
-1204 ILEGAQASAN
+1204 
-1214 LKDTLTEQGLSDE
+1214 
-1227 DVSSI
+1227 SI
-1232 VSQAESRLSDE
+1232 
-1243 ELIEFVGGLDVDLTR
+1243 TY
-1258 DNIQDEITKFLNG
+1258 K
-1271 QLSLELTATTNLNT
+1271 
-1285 EELSSINESIS
+1285 
-1296 ALDSLKSSYE
+1296 
-1306 SVYADQGGFNS
+1306 
-1317 GDVAELLQENPE
+1317 
-1329 YINYLTK
+1329 
-1336 VGDLYQLNQE
+1336 
-1346 FLDDWTAASEKQQ
+1346 
-1359 SFIKEAMDTS
+1359 
-1369 YSSLLEENDLMR
+1369 
-1381 RADFSAVSTNGGSID
+1381 
-1396 TASAAN
+1396 
-1402 TIESLNQA
+1402 
-1410 LANGESTVEEYA
+1410 
-1422 AGIEGLTQQ
+1422 TQ
-1431 LDGLGNLS
+1431 
-1439 SYGEGNDLGLDT
+1439 
-1451 SEIEQIGSLYET
+1451 
-1463 IASSIQDVMEQTTK
+1463 SIQLPT
-1477 AFQRGEMSLGD
+1477 FQM
-1488 YLNTLGDLAK
+1488 
-1498 ASAKTEATMR
+1498 
-1508 GMRKE
+1508 
-1513 GDKWVAVAEDGTDA
+1513 
-1527 TDETSKALADQ
+1527 
-1538 VNETEEAG
+1538 
-1546 NQLEDLSGVYD
+1546 
-1557 VFSNDGR
+1557 
-1564 QLIDW
+1564 
-1569 FGEFGDTINNASI
+1569 
-1582 EAAKSSG
+1582 
-1589 EFQAVISNLA
+1589 
-1599 NSAAQFYLNNTE
+1599 
-1611 ELGNFLNNFNAQADA
+1611 
-1626 SSRITQAQMANLISA
+1626 
-1641 AGQGQAQ
+1641 
-1648 FGAVLNGIMV
+1648 
-1658 NNTEF
+1658 
-1663 TAAMVSNLLGNME
+1663 
-1676 TQVAVA
+1676 
-1682 ASGISSMITG
+1682 
-1692 VEQLLSGF
+1692 
-1700 SVDITGEVQQTGTTE
+1700 
-1715 VGGFG
+1715 
-1720 LDLSGTGIMGM
+1720 
-1731 ASEVLGDLTGSLS
+1731 GDLTYRGGSS
-1744 IPTFRMHIGTENA
+1744 GYT
-1757 HFSNKDAAAN
+1757 
-1767 SFAQGAG
+1767 
-1774 IVSNV
+1774 
-1779 FGSDG
+1779 GSVG
-1784 AGISDFLGGNNGA
+1784 
-1797 ATTPYVPSG
+1797 G

-1815 GGGGGGGSSYEPKT
+1815 GGGGGGSGKTYEPKT

-1864 TGFDMADDMEKEV
+1864 TGFDMADAMEEEV

-1898 QELKDELSSQYGITF
+1898 QELRDELSSQYGITF
-1913 DAEGFITNYAAT
+1913 DTEGFITNYAAT

-1953 KQIEDAQDALDDF
+1953 EQIEDAQDALDNF

-2052 ANESASAL
+2052 ANESASSF
-2060 YDTLIQRA
+2060 YDTLIKRA
-2068 NDRLNSGIL
+2068 KDRLNSGIL
-2077 SDDERQ
+2077 SEEERKN
-2083 RIQQDIAMWEN
+2083 IQQDIDMWEN

-2111 FDMAFNNMRIIQEQ
+2111 FDMAFNNMRIINEQ
-2125 IRQYEETGT
+2125 LRQYEETGT

-2140 NSADLYDAAKEAYD
+2140 NSEELYAAAKEAYD
-2154 QATGLLSDY
+2154 QATGLLDDY
-2163 EGHYE
+2163 EGYYE
-2168 DLHDAI
+2168 DLHEAI
-2174 LTMIDEEA
+2174 LTMIDETA
-2182 EKIEKRREQYE
+2182 EEIEKRREQYE

-2233 NEMQQT
+2233 SEMQQT
-2239 LDYWKELRDQM
+2239 LDYWKSLQKNM

-2283 EKYENTVNNILDT
+2283 AKYENTVNNILDT
-2296 WTSNAFGGTD
+2296 WTSSAFGGTD

-2339 KYLEMLDQTDDLH
+2339 KYLDMLDNTDDLH

-2363 QLDYLQ
+2363 QLQYLRE
-2369 AKDKL
+2369 KDKL

-2453 DSLSALQDAQQLLND
+2453 DSLSALQDAQQLLSD

-2489 SLKEYLAGTAE
+2489 SLKEYLASTAE

-2523 NAGRIED
+2523 NGERIDEI
-2530 VLEQVKDGNL
+2530 LEQVKNGNL
-2540 EAFDIIDDRWSTA
+2540 EAFDLIDDRWSTA
-2553 LSNWLLN
+2553 LSNWLFN

-2579 VEFQEN
+2579 VEFQDN

-2596 FSDMGDTISKVTDQ
+2596 FSEMGETISSVTDE
-2610 TKDLASATS
+2610 TEKLASTTS
-2619 DFINQLES
+2619 DFINQLDS
-2627 DSGIILK
+2627 DTGIILK
-2634 YEDQLESMREKI
+2634 YENQLQSMREQI
-2646 ADTTNEMRA
+2646 TSTTNEMKA
-2655 YQQQVNQ
+2655 YQQQAKE
-2662 LQSDLT
+2662 LQATLT

-2681 ETLKAENAALKNPSG
+2681 ETLRAENEALKNPGG
-2696 SGGGG
+2696 SGGNGG

-2706 GGSGYSQS
+2706 GGSGYSRD
-2714 DLAWGIAQNIWTYG
+2714 DLAWGIATAIWSYTNN
-2728 WAGGWGN
+2728 GWGN
-2735 DPTRSGKLTGAYGS
+2735 DPTRSGKLTGAYGVD
-2749 SFARQVQDIINQN
+2749 FARQVQDIINRYSMTGQITDLG
-2762 WSSGNLVNYGS
+2762 SGHLQFTSYNL
-2773 DKFSS
+2773 
-2778 YSLIGYD
+2778 LGYD

-2795 GNSDAKNG
+2795 GDSNAKNG

-2819 TENILKAVDI
+2819 TENILKAVDL
-2829 VRQMVQTLKS
+2829 VRQMTQTLKS
-2839 SAVADTFSNIANS
+2839 SVVTSMFNNISNITS
-2852 VSAQPSG
+2852 STKTDTQ
-2859 ETVEQNVHITAEF
+2859 TVEQNVHITAEF
-2872 PAANSAAEIESA
+2872 PNANNASEIESA

-2896 FRKK
+2896 FKKK

>member
-1 MAKYSNTVSYNIQ
+1 MAKYSNVVSYSIQ

-30 NVEAELTRM
+30 NVETELQRM
-39 SASSLISD
+39 ANQNLISD
-47 RSYRDATQKISS
+47 RSLSDASGKLKQLRTLISS
-59 LRQILNQSF
+59 AF
-68 NANLGMLD
+68 NSNLGMLD
-76 MSKVTQGLKNAN
+76 ITKFTNGLKTAN
-88 LSLGELRASFL
+88 LSLVDMQKAFS
-99 AAGTAG
+99 TAG
-105 EKAFNDTL
+105 SVGDAAFLNTL
-113 GRLGKIDTG
+113 GRLGKLDTG
-122 IRSVSKTTDKLFN
+122 IKSVSRTTEKLFN

-435 MQEIYANSME
+435 MQEIYADSME
-445 GRLNQL
+445 GRLNKL

-464 TDDFYGMIDALST
+464 TDDFYGMIDALT
-477 ILDLTNQW
+477 TVLDLTNQW
-485 INALGGAGP
+485 VNAIGGGGVALQGLGA
-494 LLTGIASIATRAFSS
+494 IATRVFSD
-509 NIASG
+509 NIAQSLTRFAQNRNTTKQQEQNKQNAKNQLQQAG
-514 LNNFIANRQSGKQV
+514 LNDIDAGRHQSTIDFITNGLTNATKMSTEQQEAYN
-528 KANQQQ
+528 KAIEATISLKQQQ
-534 AKNVLQQSG
+534 ANQEHEILQ
-543 LDANSARNADL
+543 
-554 VKYISDSLNSA
+554 
-565 DSMTEQQIT
+565 T
-574 QTNKNIEQ
+574 
-582 TVALK
+582 
-587 NEELDLEKQIL
+587 QIL
-598 AAATAVN
+598 MDATA
-605 EANRQRYI
+605 
-613 SQGEEPP
+613 
-620 SEDLIKISRDEQG
+620 
-633 RLNLDSTAYTMLA
+633 T
-646 EDQLAELQK
+646 
-655 TTESK
+655 
-660 NYKATLSQ
+660 
-668 RYNDF
+668 
-673 AEISVAISDISRR
+673 
-686 FESLGKE
+686 
-693 GGASLEKINGDI
+693 ASLEKEDNKRLMSSSIGKDGNLEIDSSGLDVI
-705 IALLRSAGDFK
+705 VPETMEKMSMMKDDVVQELKVKTTAAASDLERLKKEAQSLGTEGGTSVESFGKSFEKLTRYLNLTSDLFDENTQTGSELSSILLKLD
-716 SKFSGAEFTPFISA
+716 SA
-730 LERVGVLSNSIKTD
+730 LGKIQNAD
-744 MSEQEIEQLRQAF
+744 GIE
-757 HNLLSESSRTTEML
+757 
-771 DVSTFVD
+771 
-778 PRSVQRLQQQQIGNQ
+778 NQ
-793 ERQNAQQRVNEAAQA
+793 ERAMKEFSIATDRALTKVQELNAAANNGQLMDANTLYGKRNALAATDEKISFQEGLNAQNAQSLEMQSNISDIVNATGA
-808 SMDRQISID
+808 IS
-817 KIINA
+817 
-822 AGAVGQLAFSW
+822 QLMFSW
-833 QSFQSLGSLWANT
+833 QSFQSLGSLWANSDT
-846 DLDDGEKLTQ
+846 ELGDKVLQ
-856 TVMNLAG
+856 TVMNLSINLPMLISSFATLNSISKSTDFSALTNSLQQTIERTGASVQANRRYIAENNRVIASSRQVAG
-863 VVPMAASGIG
+863 NFAILTSSAAKANIGLTATAAKMQLVNIGAKAASVGVG
-873 ELTNALSSLGLKA
+873 MLNKALSVLG
-886 GPVGIALTA
+886 GPIGIALTLVA
-895 ITVAIGAVATAL
+895 SAIGGIVSAVGAA
-907 SYHAQEIENAI
+907 N
-918 KQEEEAFSSALETS
+918 EEAY
-932 NSAVTTANSF
+932 NSAKDSAQKAADEYNKISESVKSF
-942 ETLYSSFKETGQA
+942 DSLYEEYKSTGQA
-955 SEEFIQSCRDTA
+955 SSEFVDAAKAAA
-967 EALDISGANALIAAG
+967 EALDVQGASALIAAG
-982 NYDVLADSIQRAK
+982 NYETLAQRIREADAAERESAETQIQTFLDGQNANSLDGNPLGVGNASVYQDFRSVLGNQGTATAGYD
-995 DSELQDTIEK
+995 DLQDMAKKVSAAEDEGSVGKAIGAVKNTLSEYNEEIVDLNEQIAEAEANSQDTSALEKQRDEIQSKVQALSTELGREDVQDWLTNQEQLATLNAQDLNIEGMDYQQIVDEFFDSSNGMSEYLESLGSWSDQLQWMINNTTDETAKLKLQLEQGYSTLYEGLQSNIGSTIDAYGIDYTQFGVEDKDQYIQAASDQMLNQIRESGLTESEQLQFIASIDPDASLAEIQYQIDNINTSGSLPKLAFEPTLTDRSDFSEEDISDILEETDMSESAFQRMSADTFNESEGFSSRAQEIEDEIK
-1005 ANTVLNGTNN
+1005 ALEESGDTSEATAN
-1015 KIFREGDITNGSL
+1015 KIADLRQEYEDLGDTAEDVSAYNLQMNKGVEKLTDSWDDLGSVL
-1028 FSDAANNLVS
+1028 QDETAKGTSDYYK
-1038 QNSQIF
+1038 
-1044 DEALALMGFERTSGL
+1044 
-1059 ALGEDMKNNMSN
+1059 ALGELDEIMSDILNIDVGVLSNDFYENEDAIN
-1071 ADFIRFSNA
+1071 AMARAAEGDASAIDDLRQLASQDIVQHLDIQGVSPEEAEGLRGQLSSLLTGLQNQLDGQPLGTTVDADTSPFIGKLN
-1080 YIQMLQERV
+1080 QMLQ
-1089 DSLSNL
+1089 L
-1095 TDEEIE
+1095 
-1101 AQGGQ
+1101 GQ
-1106 EAVNRQLE
+1106 
-1114 NAQGALS
+1114 
-1121 DWTSK
+1121 
-1126 IVEAEEY
+1126 
-1133 QNVNS
+1133 
-1138 AITEQANARV
+1138 ITAEQA
-1148 QQSDFQESL
+1148 S
-1157 AGLSSAEEILSV
+1157 
-1169 FSSDEY
+1169 
-1175 VGNYFNKLTTDAEKL
+1175 
-1190 EFAINNVA
+1190 
-1198 DAQQKL
+1198 
-1204 ILEGAQASAN
+1204 
-1214 LKDTLTEQGLSDE
+1214 
-1227 DVSSI
+1227 
-1232 VSQAESRLSDE
+1232 
-1243 ELIEFVGGLDVDLTR
+1243 
-1258 DNIQDEITKFLNG
+1258 NI
-1271 QLSLELTATTNLNT
+1271 
-1285 EELSSINESIS
+1285 LSSIGMDATIG
-1296 ALDSLKSSYE
+1296 KKT
-1306 SVYADQGGFNS
+1306 
-1317 GDVAELLQENPE
+1317 QEVTQQYTAYFPKFKVEKDEDGVMTGLVPDGVTPVDYTATETVE
-1329 YINYLTK
+1329 YPYIEGATYT
-1336 VGDLYQLNQE
+1336 G
-1346 FLDDWTAASEKQQ
+1346 AG
-1359 SFIKEAMDTS
+1359 
-1369 YSSLLEENDLMR
+1369 
-1381 RADFSAVSTNGGSID
+1381 VSTVGP
-1396 TASAAN
+1396 
-1402 TIESLNQA
+1402 
-1410 LANGESTVEEYA
+1410 V
-1422 AGIEGLTQQ
+1422 
-1431 LDGLGNLS
+1431 
-1439 SYGEGNDLGLDT
+1439 
-1451 SEIEQIGSLYET
+1451 
-1463 IASSIQDVMEQTTK
+1463 
-1477 AFQRGEMSLGD
+1477 
-1488 YLNTLGDLAK
+1488 
-1498 ASAKTEATMR
+1498 
-1508 GMRKE
+1508 
-1513 GDKWVAVAEDGTDA
+1513 
-1527 TDETSKALADQ
+1527 
-1538 VNETEEAG
+1538 
-1546 NQLEDLSGVYD
+1546 
-1557 VFSNDGR
+1557 
-1564 QLIDW
+1564 
-1569 FGEFGDTINNASI
+1569 
-1582 EAAKSSG
+1582 SSG
-1589 EFQAVISNLA
+1589 
-1599 NSAAQFYLNNTE
+1599 
-1611 ELGNFLNNFNAQADA
+1611 
-1626 SSRITQAQMANLISA
+1626 R
-1641 AGQGQAQ
+1641 
-1648 FGAVLNGIMV
+1648 
-1658 NNTEF
+1658 
-1663 TAAMVSNLLGNME
+1663 
-1676 TQVAVA
+1676 
-1682 ASGISSMITG
+1682 
-1692 VEQLLSGF
+1692 
-1700 SVDITGEVQQTGTTE
+1700 
-1715 VGGFG
+1715 
-1720 LDLSGTGIMGM
+1720 
-1731 ASEVLGDLTGSLS
+1731 
-1744 IPTFRMHIGTENA
+1744 
-1757 HFSNKDAAAN
+1757 
-1767 SFAQGAG
+1767 
-1774 IVSNV
+1774 
-1779 FGSDG
+1779 
-1784 AGISDFLGGNNGA
+1784 
-1797 ATTPYVPSG
+1797 
-1806 GGSGGSGGS
+1806 SGGS
-1815 GGGGGGGSSYEPKT
+1815 GGGGGSKGGGGGGSGKSYEPKK

-1853 YERLN
+1853 YDRLN

-1887 REKLEIQKEEA
+1887 QEKLKIQKEEA
-1898 QELKDELSSQYGITF
+1898 QELRDELSSQYGITF
-1913 DAEGFITNYAAT
+1913 DAEGFITNYATT

-1940 NNTSTEE
+1940 NNTTTEE

-1953 KQIEDAQDALDDF
+1953 EQIEDAQDALDDF

-2035 LRDAELAASNLA
+2035 LRDAELAVSNLA

-2052 ANESASAL
+2052 ANESASNL
-2060 YDTLIQRA
+2060 YDTLIKRA
-2068 NDRLNSGIL
+2068 NDRLNSGLL

-2154 QATGLLSDY
+2154 QATGLLSDF

-2174 LTMIDEEA
+2174 LTMIDETA
-2182 EKIEKRREQYE
+2182 DKIEKRREQYE

-2239 LDYWKELRDQM
+2239 LDYWKELQSHM

-2283 EKYENTVNNILDT
+2283 EKYENTVNNILDQ
-2296 WTSNAFGGTD
+2296 WTSSAFGGTD

-2363 QLDYLQ
+2363 QLSYLRD
-2369 AKDKL
+2369 KDKL

-2560 LDEFNISTDD
+2560 LDDFNISTDD

-2673 NANLSAEI
+2673 NANLGAEI
-2681 ETLKAENAALKNPSG
+2681 DTLRKENESLKNPSG

-2735 DPTRSGKLTGAYGS
+2735 DPTRSSKLTGAYGS

>member
-1 MAKYSNTVSYNIQ
+1 MAKYSNTISYHVQ
-14 TTLDASGIAKL
+14 TTLDTSGIAKL

-30 NVEAELTRM
+30 SVELELQKL
-39 SASSLISD
+39 ASQDLISNKAM
-47 RSYRDATQKISS
+47 SDAQSKISQ
-59 LRQILNQSF
+59 LRTMISGSF

-76 MSKVTQGLKNAN
+76 MTKFSKQLQSSKT
-88 LSLGELRASFL
+88 SLDDFRRAFSTAG
-99 AAGTAG
+99 AAG
-105 EKAFNDTL
+105 EVAFNNTL
-113 GRLGKIDTG
+113 NRLTKLDTG
-122 IRSVSKTTDKLFN
+122 LVSVSKTTDKLFN
-135 TIGNTVRWGVVASG
+135 TIGNTVRWGIVASG

-214 QQGFNTDMSS
+214 QQGFNTDLSS
-224 ELAKRS
+224 ALAERS
-230 TQLANI
+230 TKLANI

-241 PTTSDQITTIM
+241 LTTSDQITTIM
-252 NAYDFTGDLAQIDAA
+252 NAYDFTGNLDQIDKA

-344 EDGVNLGNIAETLGK
+344 EDGVDLGTIAETLQK
-359 VGVEVLNDEGRMNN
+359 VGVNVLNDEGKMNN
-373 VGDIMEQLMEVWS
+373 VGDIMEQLMEVWQS
-386 TLDQT
+386 LDQT
-391 QQNAISTVIAGR
+391 EQNAISTVIAGR

-409 QALMNRSDLYQ
+409 QALMNRSDLYK
-420 DYLGASQNAEGTADQ
+420 DYLGASENATGTADQ
-435 MQEIYANSME
+435 MQDIYANSME
-445 GRLNQL
+445 GRLNKL

-464 TDDFYGMIDALST
+464 TDDFYGMIDALT
-477 ILDLTNQW
+477 TVLDLTNQW
-485 INALGGAGP
+485 VDSIGGGANALQGLGA
-494 LLTGIASIATRAFSS
+494 IATRVFSK
-509 NIASG
+509 NIAAGITSLTG
-514 LNNFIANRQSGKQV
+514 NFSASR
-528 KANQQQ
+528 QQQ
-534 AKNVLQQSG
+534 QNLLASKNLFAQNG
-543 LDANSARNADL
+543 LDIQDPKNAKTL
-554 VKYISDSLNSA
+554 EYIQKGLAASTG
-565 DSMTEQQIT
+565 MTTEQQEKFNETKEQALNLASQQADQEEQIY
-574 QTNKNIEQ
+574 QT
-582 TVALK
+582 
-587 NEELDLEKQIL
+587 IL
-598 AAATAVN
+598 ATNQAAKQL
-605 EANRQRYI
+605 EGI
-613 SQGEEPP
+613 D
-620 SEDLIKISRDEQG
+620 EDVITFERDEQG
-633 RLNLDSTAYTMLA
+633 RLTNIDASKYNQLVASGKLDPEEVLNQTTAGTSKIYNETEPLLRVYENLEKHLGNFTAGNEKITSLKGAWIAYGKTLKGVI
-646 EDQLAELQK
+646 QELGEASNESQELIAANKAIGKSFKSFDGTEESIQK
-655 TTESK
+655 IVKAIEAYGQKIREVRASGESGK
-660 NYKATLSQ
+660 VVTNQ
-668 RYNDF
+668 
-673 AEISVAISDISRR
+673 E
-686 FESLGKE
+686 LGKMIGDYE
-693 GGASLEKINGDI
+693 ATKTKKDTNDEYLGGQIQGFDKQVNIQ
-705 IALLRSAGDFK
+705 
-716 SKFSGAEFTPFISA
+716 
-730 LERVGVLSNSIKTD
+730 SI
-744 MSEQEIEQLRQAF
+744 
-757 HNLLSESSRTTEML
+757 
-771 DVSTFVD
+771 V
-778 PRSVQRLQQQQIGNQ
+778 
-793 ERQNAQQRVNEAAQA
+793 
-808 SMDRQISID
+808 
-817 KIINA
+817 NA
-822 AGAVGQLAFSW
+822 AGAVGELAFAW
-833 QSFQSLGSLWANT
+833 QSFQSLGSLWANSDT
-846 DLDDGEKLTQ
+846 ELGDKVLQ
-856 TVMNLAG
+856 TVMNLSINL
-863 VVPMAASGIG
+863 PMLISSFATLNSISKSTDFSALTNSLQQTIERTDASVQANRRYIAENNRVIASSRQVTGNFAILTSSAAKANIGLIATAAKMQLVNIGAKAASVGVG
-873 ELTNALSSLGLKA
+873 MLNKALSVLG
-886 GPVGIALTA
+886 GPIGIALTLVA
-895 ITVAIGAVATAL
+895 SAIGGIVSAVGAA
-907 SYHAQEIENAI
+907 N
-918 KQEEEAFSSALETS
+918 EEAY
-932 NSAVTTANSF
+932 NSAKDSAQKAADEYNKISESVKSF
-942 ETLYSSFKETGQA
+942 DSLYEEYKSTGQTS
-955 SEEFIQSCRDTA
+955 SEFVDAAKAAA
-967 EALDISGANALIAAG
+967 EALDVQGASALIAAG
-982 NYDVLADSIQRAK
+982 NYETLAQRIREADAAERESAETQIQTFLDGQNANSLDGNPLGIGNASVYRDFRSVHENQGTATAGY
-995 DSELQDTIEK
+995 DDLQDMAKKVRAAEDEGSVGK
-1005 ANTVLNGTNN
+1005 AIGAVKNTLSEYNEEIADLNEQ
-1015 KIFREGDITNGSL
+1015 IAE
-1028 FSDAANNLVS
+1028 AEA
-1038 QNSQIF
+1038 NSQDTSALEKQR
-1044 DEALALMGFERTSGL
+1044 DEIQSKVQALSAELDREDVQDWLTNQEQLATLNAQDLNLEGMDYQGIVDEFFSSENGMSEYLEYLGSWSDQLQWMINNTTDETAKLTLQLEQAYITSG
-1059 ALGEDMKNNMSN
+1059 
-1071 ADFIRFSNA
+1071 
-1080 YIQMLQERV
+1080 QMLQGKITDTINVEGIETSRFGV
-1089 DSLSNL
+1089 EDNTQYAQLMTESLQNQIKNSGLSRSEQLNFIATIDEDASLAEIQQQIDNINASDNL
-1095 TDEEIE
+1095 PKLIFEPTLTDRSDFSDEEISDLLSNTGMSESGFNRMVSSTFNSEGFQNE
-1101 AQGGQ
+1101 ATKIEEEIKALRESGDTSEDTADKIAELRQEYEDLGDSAEDVSAYNLQMNKGVEDLVESWEDLSAILEDDVTKGTSDYYEALGQ
-1106 EAVNRQLE
+1106 LDEIISDILNIDT
-1114 NAQGALS
+1114 GALS
-1121 DWTSK
+1121 DAFYTDPTNLENIQRLAEGDVAALDDLREAAAQDL
-1126 IVEAEEY
+1126 IV
-1133 QNVNS
+1133 
-1138 AITEQANARV
+1138 
-1148 QQSDFQESL
+1148 
-1157 AGLSSAEEILSV
+1157 
-1169 FSSDEY
+1169 
-1175 VGNYFNKLTTDAEKL
+1175 
-1190 EFAINNVA
+1190 
-1198 DAQQKL
+1198 
-1204 ILEGAQASAN
+1204 N
-1214 LKDTLTEQGLSDE
+1214 LQVDNISDE
-1227 DVSSI
+1227 DKSYLI
-1232 VSQAESRLSDE
+1232 NNELLPMLS
-1243 ELIEFVGGLDVDLTR
+1243 ELQMQLDTMP
-1258 DNIQDEITKFLNG
+1258 
-1271 QLSLELTATTNLNT
+1271 LNT
-1285 EELSSINESIS
+1285 TVDADTSPFISKLNELLALGQITAEQATNILSSIGMEAHIVEEQSEPVWNETKIRWPRFQQDPDTGVIQPTGDYDEIS
-1296 ALDSLKSSYE
+1296 MWTEAQSSFP
-1306 SVYADQGGFNS
+1306 VIQGATYTGA
-1317 GDVAELLQENPE
+1317 G
-1329 YINYLTK
+1329 
-1336 VGDLYQLNQE
+1336 
-1346 FLDDWTAASEKQQ
+1346 
-1359 SFIKEAMDTS
+1359 
-1369 YSSLLEENDLMR
+1369 
-1381 RADFSAVSTNGGSID
+1381 VST
-1396 TASAAN
+1396 
-1402 TIESLNQA
+1402 
-1410 LANGESTVEEYA
+1410 
-1422 AGIEGLTQQ
+1422 
-1431 LDGLGNLS
+1431 
-1439 SYGEGNDLGLDT
+1439 
-1451 SEIEQIGSLYET
+1451 IG
-1463 IASSIQDVMEQTTK
+1463 ASS
-1477 AFQRGEMSLGD
+1477 S
-1488 YLNTLGDLAK
+1488 
-1498 ASAKTEATMR
+1498 
-1508 GMRKE
+1508 
-1513 GDKWVAVAEDGTDA
+1513 
-1527 TDETSKALADQ
+1527 
-1538 VNETEEAG
+1538 G
-1546 NQLEDLSGVYD
+1546 N
-1557 VFSNDGR
+1557 
-1564 QLIDW
+1564 
-1569 FGEFGDTINNASI
+1569 
-1582 EAAKSSG
+1582 AAR
-1589 EFQAVISNLA
+1589 
-1599 NSAAQFYLNNTE
+1599 
-1611 ELGNFLNNFNAQADA
+1611 
-1626 SSRITQAQMANLISA
+1626 SR
-1641 AGQGQAQ
+1641 
-1648 FGAVLNGIMV
+1648 
-1658 NNTEF
+1658 
-1663 TAAMVSNLLGNME
+1663 
-1676 TQVAVA
+1676 
-1682 ASGISSMITG
+1682 
-1692 VEQLLSGF
+1692 
-1700 SVDITGEVQQTGTTE
+1700 
-1715 VGGFG
+1715 
-1720 LDLSGTGIMGM
+1720 
-1731 ASEVLGDLTGSLS
+1731 
-1744 IPTFRMHIGTENA
+1744 
-1757 HFSNKDAAAN
+1757 
-1767 SFAQGAG
+1767 
-1774 IVSNV
+1774 
-1779 FGSDG
+1779 
-1784 AGISDFLGGNNGA
+1784 
-1797 ATTPYVPSG
+1797 
-1806 GGSGGSGGS
+1806 GGSGGS
-1815 GGGGGGGSSYEPKT
+1815 GGGGGGSGKTYEPKT

-1844 TMLEDAENR
+1844 TILEDAENR

-1864 TGFDMADDMEKEV
+1864 TGFDMADAMEEEV

-1898 QELKDELSSQYGITF
+1898 QELRDELSSQYDITF
-1913 DAEGFITNYAAT
+1913 DAEGFITNYATT

-1940 NNTSTEE
+1940 NNTTTEE

-1953 KQIEDAQDALDDF
+1953 EQIEDAQDALDDF

-2047 TYFDI
+2047 IYFDI
-2052 ANESASAL
+2052 ANESASSL

-2068 NDRLNSGIL
+2068 NDRLNSGLL

-2154 QATGLLSDY
+2154 QATGLLSDF

-2174 LTMIDEEA
+2174 LDMIDETA

-2352 IQQMIT
+2352 IQQMIS

-2363 QLDYLQ
+2363 QLDYLRE
-2369 AKDKL
+2369 KDKL

-2523 NAGRIED
+2523 NGERIED
-2530 VLEQVKDGNL
+2530 VLEQIKDGNL

-2560 LDEFNISTDD
+2560 LDDFNISTDD

-2681 ETLKAENAALKNPSG
+2681 DTLRKENESLKNPSG

-2701 GGSNF
+2701 GGSSF

-2735 DPTRSGKLTGAYGS
+2735 DPTRSGKLTGAYGT

-2762 WSSGNLVNYGS
+2762 GSSGNLVNYGS

-2852 VSAQPSG
+2852 VSAQSSG

>member
-1 MAKYSNTVSYNIQ
+1 MAKYSNTVSYNVV

-39 SASSLISD
+39 AASSLISD
-47 RSYRDATQKISS
+47 RSYRDATQKISN

-88 LSLGELRASFL
+88 LSLGELRTSFL

-135 TIGNTVRWGVVASG
+135 TIGNTVRWGIVASG

-186 EFAQSANDAAKAL
+186 EFAQSANEAAKAL

-224 ELAKRS
+224 ALAERS

-373 VGDIMEQLMEVWS
+373 VGDIMEQLMEVWGQ
-386 TLDQT
+386 LDQT

-420 DYLGASQNAEGTADQ
+420 DYLGASENAEGTADQ
-435 MQEIYANSME
+435 MQDIYANSME

-451 QATAE
+451 QASAE

-705 IALLRSAGDFK
+705 VALLRSTGDFK

-744 MSEQEIEQLRQAF
+744 ASEQEIEQLRQAF

-771 DVSTFVD
+771 DASTFVD
-778 PRSVQRLQQQQIGNQ
+778 PRSFQRLQQQQIGNQ

-942 ETLYSSFKETGQA
+942 ETLYSSFKDTGQA

-982 NYDVLADSIQRAK
+982 NYDALADSIQRAK

-1005 ANTVLNGTNN
+1005 ANTVLNGTND

-1044 DEALALMGFERTSGL
+1044 DEALTLMGFERTSGL

-1169 FSSDEY
+1169 FSSDQY
-1175 VGNYFNKLTTDAEKL
+1175 VGNYFDTLATDAEKL
-1190 EFAINNVA
+1190 QFAINNVS

-1204 ILEGAQASAN
+1204 ILEGAQASN
-1214 LKDTLTEQGLSDE
+1214 TLKETLTEQGLSDE
-1227 DVSSI
+1227 DISSI

-1243 ELIEFVGGLDVDLTR
+1243 ELIEFVGGLNVDLTR
-1258 DNIQDEITKFLNG
+1258 ENIQDEISKFLNG
-1271 QLSLELTATTNLNT
+1271 RLALELTATTDLNT
-1285 EELSSINESIS
+1285 EELTSINDSLS

-1306 SVYADQGGFNS
+1306 SLYEEQGGFNS
-1317 GDVAELLQENPE
+1317 GDVAELLQKNPE

-1336 VGDLYQLNQE
+1336 VGELYQLNQE

-1359 SFIKEAMDTS
+1359 SFIEDAMDTS
-1369 YSSLLEENDLMR
+1369 YGALSEENDLMR
-1381 RADFSAVSTNGGSID
+1381 RTDFSSVTTNAGVLD
-1396 TASAAN
+1396 TAGAAD

-1410 LANGESTVEEYA
+1410 LADGESTVEEYA
-1422 AGIEGLTQQ
+1422 DGLGDLSEKMGT
-1431 LDGLGNLS
+1431 LGNLS
-1439 SYGEGNDLGLDT
+1439 LYGEDNNLGLD
-1451 SEIEQIGSLYET
+1451 SNEIEQIGSLYET
-1463 IASSIQDVMEQTTK
+1463 IASSVQDVMEQTTK
-1477 AFQRGEMSLGD
+1477 AFQRGEISLSD
-1488 YLNTLGDLAK
+1488 YLGTLGDLAK
-1498 ASAKTEATMR
+1498 ASAKTEASMR

-1513 GDKWVAVAEDGTDA
+1513 GDRWISVAEDGTEA
-1527 TDETSKALADQ
+1527 TDETAEALADQ
-1538 VNETEEAG
+1538 VNSTEDAG
-1546 NQLEDLSGVYD
+1546 EQLEDLNGVFK
-1557 VFSNDGR
+1557 VFTDDGR
-1564 QLIDW
+1564 NLIDW
-1569 FGEFGDTINNASI
+1569 FGEFGTEIDATAI
-1582 EAAKSSG
+1582 EAAKQSGQFAATMEQWSSALSSYYMQNQENFRTFLAEYQG
-1589 EFQAVISNLA
+1589 SVSEQYRLTQEQLATLTGAMMQGDAAFSQALNSMMTSNSQFAAATVAEMLGVTESQV
-1599 NSAAQFYLNNTE
+1599 SA
-1611 ELGNFLNNFNAQADA
+1611 
-1626 SSRITQAQMANLISA
+1626 
-1641 AGQGQAQ
+1641 
-1648 FGAVLNGIMV
+1648 
-1658 NNTEF
+1658 
-1663 TAAMVSNLLGNME
+1663 
-1676 TQVAVA
+1676 A

-1700 SVDITGEVQQTGTTE
+1700 SIDIVGTSSQEGTTPYT
-1715 VGGFG
+1715 FG
-1720 LDLSGTGIMGM
+1720 LSGTGL
-1731 ASEVLGDLTGSLS
+1731 ADLIPGLDDTSLTLS
-1744 IPTFRMHIGTENA
+1744 VPNFRMHIGTENA
-1757 HFSNKDAAAN
+1757 SFSNKSAAAE

-1806 GGSGGSGGS
+1806 GGSGGGSGGS

-1898 QELKDELSSQYGITF
+1898 QELKDQLSSQYGITF

-1953 KQIEDAQDALDDF
+1953 KQIENAQDALDNF

-2035 LRDAELAASNLA
+2035 LRDAELAVSNLA

-2052 ANESASAL
+2052 ANESASNL
-2060 YDTLIQRA
+2060 YDTLIKRA
-2068 NDRLNSGIL
+2068 NDRLNSGLL
-2077 SDDERQ
+2077 SDDERKK
-2083 RIQQDIAMWEN
+2083 IQQDIAMWEN

-2154 QATGLLSDY
+2154 QATGLLSDF

-2174 LTMIDEEA
+2174 LDMIDETA
-2182 EKIEKRREQYE
+2182 DKIEKRREQYE

-2283 EKYENTVNNILDT
+2283 EKYENTVNNILDQ
-2296 WTSNAFGGTD
+2296 WTSSAFGGTD

-2352 IQQMIT
+2352 IQQMIS

-2363 QLDYLQ
+2363 QLNYLRE
-2369 AKDKL
+2369 KDKL

-2425 VSAAEG
+2425 VSTAEG

-2560 LDEFNISTDD
+2560 LDDFNISTDD

-2579 VEFQEN
+2579 VEFQDN

-2681 ETLKAENAALKNPSG
+2681 DTLRKENESLKNPGG

-2701 GGSNF
+2701 GGSSF

-2735 DPTRSGKLTGAYGS
+2735 DPTRSSKLTGAYGN
-2749 SFARQVQDIINQN
+2749 SFARQVQDIINKN
-2762 WSSGNLVNYGS
+2762 GSSGNLVNYGS

>member
-1 MAKYSNTVSYNIQ
+1 MSKYSSTISYNIQ

-30 NVEAELTRM
+30 NVETELQRM
-39 SASSLISD
+39 ANQNLISD
-47 RSYRDATQKISS
+47 RSLSDASGKLKQLRTLISS
-59 LRQILNQSF
+59 AF
-68 NANLGMLD
+68 NSNLGMLD
-76 MSKVTQGLKNAN
+76 ITKFTNGLKSAN
-88 LSLGELRASFL
+88 LSLVDMQKAFS
-99 AAGTAG
+99 TAG
-105 EKAFNDTL
+105 SVGDVAFLNTL
-113 GRLGKIDTG
+113 GRLGKLDTG
-122 IRSVSKTTDKLFN
+122 IKSVSRTTEKLFN
-135 TIGNTVRWGVVASG
+135 TIGNTVRWGIVANG
-149 FQTILNSAHQ
+149 FQSVLNSAHQ

-186 EFAQSANDAAKAL
+186 EFAQSANEAAKAL

-214 QQGFNTDMSS
+214 QQGFNTDMSAA
-224 ELAKRS
+224 LAERS

-337 ISMGNTL
+337 ISLGNTL
-344 EDGVNLGNIAETLGK
+344 EDGVDLGTIAETLGQ
-359 VGVEVLNDEGRMNN
+359 VGVEVLDDEGRMNN
-373 VGDIMEQLMEVWS
+373 VGDVMEQLMEVWQ

-409 QALMNRSDLYQ
+409 QALMNRSDLYE
-420 DYLGASQNAEGTADQ
+420 DYLGASENATGTADQ
-435 MQEIYANSME
+435 MQDIYANSME

-464 TDDFYGMIDALST
+464 TDDFYGMIDALT
-477 ILDLTNQW
+477 TVLDLTNQW
-485 INALGGAGP
+485 VNAIGGGGVALQGLGA
-494 LLTGIASIATRAFSS
+494 IATRVFSD
-509 NIASG
+509 NIAQS
-514 LNNFIANRQSGKQV
+514 LNNFMQNRNVSKQQQQNRDNA
-528 KANQQQ
+528 ANQLRQAGIRDIEAGRNQSTIDFIEKGLTNASKMSTKQQEAYNKAVDTTIALKKQQ
-534 AKNVLQQSG
+534 AAQENKILQTQILMDAVATSALEKEDDKSLMTSSVNEETGVLEVDSSG
-543 LDANSARNADL
+543 LDKMVPETMEKMQLMREDTA
-554 VKYISDSLNSA
+554 K
-565 DSMTEQQIT
+565 
-574 QTNKNIEQ
+574 
-582 TVALK
+582 
-587 NEELDLEKQIL
+587 ELASKTIAASSDLEKL
-598 AAATAVN
+598 
-605 EANRQRYI
+605 
-613 SQGEEPP
+613 
-620 SEDLIKISRDEQG
+620 RD
-633 RLNLDSTAYTMLA
+633 
-646 EDQLAELQK
+646 
-655 TTESK
+655 
-660 NYKATLSQ
+660 
-668 RYNDF
+668 
-673 AEISVAISDISRR
+673 SVAT
-686 FESLGKE
+686 LGKE
-693 GGASLEKINGDI
+693 GGVSIQKLDAAMGNLEVTTGKVEALFNEDTQTGKKLNSQLNALTESFTALKNAEGTEQQEQAMKNFSETIRETLAQMQRLNAAANNGDI
-705 IALLRSAGDFK
+705 MDANTLYGKRNALAD
-716 SKFSGAEFTPFISA
+716 
-730 LERVGVLSNSIKTD
+730 TD
-744 MSEQEIEQLRQAF
+744 EKVAA
-757 HNLLSESSRTTEML
+757 
-771 DVSTFVD
+771 
-778 PRSVQRLQQQQIGNQ
+778 QQQI
-793 ERQNAQQRVNEAAQA
+793 
-808 SMDRQISID
+808 
-817 KIINA
+817 NA
-822 AGAVGQLAFSW
+822 ATAQGYDTQADIANIVNATGAVGQLAFTW
-833 QSFQSLGSLWANT
+833 QSFQSLGSLWANA
-846 DLDDGEKLTQ
+846 DIDSGEKISQ
-856 TVMNLAG
+856 TVMNLLINLPMLISGFAELSKVTSEGSFTKIADSLSSFGNEQVKNTRTMSAYNFVLNESG
-863 VVPMAASGIG
+863 VVTTKWSAANTAAIASTTMLGRAAQGAAAGIRV
-873 ELTNALSSLGLKA
+873 LNSVLSVLG
-886 GPVGIALTA
+886 GPVGIIATLA
-895 ITVAIGAVATAL
+895 ITGISTAL
-907 SYHAQEIENAI
+907 NAINQQKAQEFQELQSSIQETSDSVTKLSDSFSNFKTLYEGYSEGTNTSEELKSAADQLNETLQDQELNAYAAAGAWEEYYARLKEVNDELASNNLAQAQTNLTLAQNTANDALLNDWSNSQQAKSASWAWKGSVNRDIPVEFFSQDIMQNASSVKFSSGRWGFANDASLEEKIESIEYINNAYDELLASMSESEDGASYQAAVDFVQSYKDWASQYQEQI
-918 KQEEEAFSSALETS
+918 DSVNAASESLNSALLASYQDNPDFQYREGTSLAEYKQQLWDTGKFNSDEMIQAFVDGMMSTDAEGALELAQQSAAEQSRLSFGQGLYAKMDSSNFVTENIDTRSLMAQNGINTDGYDQVQSQILDAVVADVISQVNNSSLSEDQKQELMNGIDWSRSAEDILATVAYSAQNGVVYSQQTNLEDDSAERNQVFEKYDIDESLADTYEELVVSSTELGDRQKQLQEEVRSTEATFGDQSDEAKKARKSLDSFNDTTED
-932 NSAVTTANSF
+932 VTTDLIRTQKGLDSLSESF
-942 ETLYSSFKETGQA
+942 EENYDILKNGDATTLEY
-955 SEEFIQSCRDTA
+955 A
-967 EALDISGANALIAAG
+967 EALTETKDAMADVLNVSSEDLSNNFILDNLDEIKKLVDGDVEALDNLRVAAG
-982 NYDVLADSIQRAK
+982 QDYVLSLYQ
-995 DSELQDTIEK
+995 
-1005 ANTVLNGTNN
+1005 
-1015 KIFREGDITNGSL
+1015 EGN
-1028 FSDAANNLVS
+1028 
-1038 QNSQIF
+1038 
-1044 DEALALMGFERTSGL
+1044 
-1059 ALGEDMKNNMSN
+1059 
-1071 ADFIRFSNA
+1071 
-1080 YIQMLQERV
+1080 
-1089 DSLSNL
+1089 
-1095 TDEEIE
+1095 
-1101 AQGGQ
+1101 
-1106 EAVNRQLE
+1106 
-1114 NAQGALS
+1114 
-1121 DWTSK
+1121 
-1126 IVEAEEY
+1126 
-1133 QNVNS
+1133 
-1138 AITEQANARV
+1138 
-1148 QQSDFQESL
+1148 
-1157 AGLSSAEEILSV
+1157 
-1169 FSSDEY
+1169 
-1175 VGNYFNKLTTDAEKL
+1175 LTTDQLDYLQQEIAEIGNMDIAVGASIEDQAFIDSL
-1190 EFAINNVA
+1190 NNMM
-1198 DAQQKL
+1198 AQGDLTQKEVNSL
-1204 ILEGAQASAN
+1204 LNMIGVEPHFESIPTPTTLFSTEGMRVSGEIFGIPYDFGLPAFEITGMVDVPQIVPEGEGAGGGTGLTKKASPY
-1214 LKDTLTEQGLSDE
+1214 K
-1227 DVSSI
+1227 
-1232 VSQAESRLSDE
+1232 
-1243 ELIEFVGGLDVDLTR
+1243 GG
-1258 DNIQDEITKFLNG
+1258 
-1271 QLSLELTATTNLNT
+1271 
-1285 EELSSINESIS
+1285 IN
-1296 ALDSLKSSYE
+1296 KSSYK
-1306 SVYADQGGFNS
+1306 G
-1317 GDVAELLQENPE
+1317 
-1329 YINYLTK
+1329 
-1336 VGDLYQLNQE
+1336 
-1346 FLDDWTAASEKQQ
+1346 
-1359 SFIKEAMDTS
+1359 
-1369 YSSLLEENDLMR
+1369 
-1381 RADFSAVSTNGGSID
+1381 
-1396 TASAAN
+1396 
-1402 TIESLNQA
+1402 
-1410 LANGESTVEEYA
+1410 
-1422 AGIEGLTQQ
+1422 
-1431 LDGLGNLS
+1431 
-1439 SYGEGNDLGLDT
+1439 
-1451 SEIEQIGSLYET
+1451 
-1463 IASSIQDVMEQTTK
+1463 
-1477 AFQRGEMSLGD
+1477 
-1488 YLNTLGDLAK
+1488 
-1498 ASAKTEATMR
+1498 
-1508 GMRKE
+1508 
-1513 GDKWVAVAEDGTDA
+1513 
-1527 TDETSKALADQ
+1527 
-1538 VNETEEAG
+1538 
-1546 NQLEDLSGVYD
+1546 
-1557 VFSNDGR
+1557 
-1564 QLIDW
+1564 
-1569 FGEFGDTINNASI
+1569 
-1582 EAAKSSG
+1582 
-1589 EFQAVISNLA
+1589 
-1599 NSAAQFYLNNTE
+1599 
-1611 ELGNFLNNFNAQADA
+1611 
-1626 SSRITQAQMANLISA
+1626 
-1641 AGQGQAQ
+1641 
-1648 FGAVLNGIMV
+1648 
-1658 NNTEF
+1658 
-1663 TAAMVSNLLGNME
+1663 
-1676 TQVAVA
+1676 
-1682 ASGISSMITG
+1682 
-1692 VEQLLSGF
+1692 
-1700 SVDITGEVQQTGTTE
+1700 
-1715 VGGFG
+1715 
-1720 LDLSGTGIMGM
+1720 
-1731 ASEVLGDLTGSLS
+1731 
-1744 IPTFRMHIGTENA
+1744 
-1757 HFSNKDAAAN
+1757 
-1767 SFAQGAG
+1767 
-1774 IVSNV
+1774 
-1779 FGSDG
+1779 
-1784 AGISDFLGGNNGA
+1784 
-1797 ATTPYVPSG
+1797 SG
-1806 GGSGGSGGS
+1806 GGGSGGS
-1815 GGGGGGGSSYEPKT
+1815 GGGGGSGKSYEPKK

-1864 TGFDMADDMEKEV
+1864 TGFDMADAMEEEV

-1898 QELKDELSSQYGITF
+1898 QELRDELSSQYGITF
-1913 DAEGFITNYAAT
+1913 DAEGFITNYATT

-1940 NNTSTEE
+1940 NNTTTEE

-1953 KQIEDAQDALDDF
+1953 EQIEDAQDALDDF

-2052 ANESASAL
+2052 ANESASNL
-2060 YDTLIQRA
+2060 YDTLIKRA
-2068 NDRLNSGIL
+2068 NDRLNSGLL
-2077 SDDERQ
+2077 SDEERQ

-2154 QATGLLSDY
+2154 QATGLLSDF
-2163 EGHYE
+2163 EGQYE

-2174 LTMIDEEA
+2174 LTMIDETA
-2182 EKIEKRREQYE
+2182 ESIEKRKEQYE

-2207 LIHGDEAYNELNMIY
+2207 LIHGDEAYDQINMVLE
-2222 DAQNQNYLASI
+2222 AQNQNYLASI
-2233 NEMQQT
+2233 SEMQQT
-2239 LDYWKELRDQM
+2239 LDYWKDLLENL

-2255 EWEAINEQIM
+2255 EWEEVNQQIM

-2283 EKYENTVNNILDT
+2283 EKYENTVNNILGQ
-2296 WTSNAFGGTD
+2296 WTSSAFGGTD

-2363 QLDYLQ
+2363 QLGYLQ
-2369 AKDKL
+2369 DKEKL

-2425 VSAAEG
+2425 ISAAEG

-2439 AYNLSKEQMQQTQA
+2439 AYNLSKEQMKQTQD

-2489 SLKEYLAGTAE
+2489 SLKEYLAGTSE

-2540 EAFDIIDDRWSTA
+2540 EAFDIIDTRWSTA
-2553 LSNWLLN
+2553 LSNWLFN
-2560 LDEFNISTDD
+2560 LEDFNLSTDD

-2579 VEFQEN
+2579 VEFQDN
-2585 VDSIA
+2585 IDAIA
-2590 SEVNQD
+2590 GEVNQD
-2596 FSDMGDTISKVTDQ
+2596 FSDMGDTIAGVVDQ
-2610 TKDLASATS
+2610 TNELASSTA
-2619 DFINQLES
+2619 DFINQLKS
-2627 DSGIILK
+2627 DSGVILE
-2634 YEDQLESMREKI
+2634 YENQLESMREKI

-2681 ETLKAENAALKNPSG
+2681 ETLKAENEALKNPG
-2696 SGGGG
+2696 GAGGGG
-2701 GGSNF
+2701 GGASNF
-2706 GGSGYSQS
+2706 GGSGYSQN

-2728 WAGGWGN
+2728 RAGGWGN

-2762 WSSGNLVNYGS
+2762 WRSGNLVNYGS

-2839 SAVADTFSNIANS
+2839 SAVTDVFSNITNS

>member
-1 MAKYSNTVSYNIQ
+1 MAKYSNVVSYNIQ

-30 NVEAELTRM
+30 NVETELQRM
-39 SASSLISD
+39 ANQNLISD
-47 RSYRDATQKISS
+47 RSLSDASGKLKQLRTLISS
-59 LRQILNQSF
+59 AF
-68 NANLGMLD
+68 NSNLGMLD
-76 MSKVTQGLKNAN
+76 ITKFTNGLKSAN
-88 LSLGELRASFL
+88 LSLVDMQKAFS
-99 AAGTAG
+99 TAG
-105 EKAFNDTL
+105 SVGDAAFLSTL
-113 GRLGKIDTG
+113 GRLGKLDTG
-122 IRSVSKTTDKLFN
+122 IKSVSKTTEKLFN

-224 ELAKRS
+224 ALAERS

-295 ANTTGVTLD
+295 ANTTGVSFD

-373 VGDIMEQLMEVWS
+373 VGDIMEQLMQVWQ

-409 QALMNRSDLYQ
+409 QALMNRSDLYE
-420 DYLGASQNAEGTADQ
+420 DYLGASENAEGTADQ
-435 MQEIYANSME
+435 MQDIYANSME

-464 TDDFYGMIDALST
+464 TDDFYGMIDALTT

-485 INALGGAGP
+485 VNAIGGGGVALQGLGA
-494 LLTGIASIATRAFSS
+494 IATRVFSD
-509 NIASG
+509 NIAQSLTRFVQNRNSTKQQEQNRQNAKNQLQQAG
-514 LNNFIANRQSGKQV
+514 LNDIDTGRHQSTIDFITNGLTNATKMSTEQQEAYN
-528 KANQQQ
+528 KAIETTISLKQQQ
-534 AKNVLQQSG
+534 ANQEHEILQTQILMDATATASLEKEDNKRLMSSSIGKDGNLEIDSSG
-543 LDANSARNADL
+543 LDAIVPETMEKMNMMKDDVVQEL
-554 VKYISDSLNSA
+554 KVKTTAAAS
-565 DSMTEQQIT
+565 
-574 QTNKNIEQ
+574 
-582 TVALK
+582 
-587 NEELDLEKQIL
+587 DLERLKK
-598 AAATAVN
+598 
-605 EANRQRYI
+605 EAQ
-613 SQGEEPP
+613 
-620 SEDLIKISRDEQG
+620 
-633 RLNLDSTAYTMLA
+633 
-646 EDQLAELQK
+646 
-655 TTESK
+655 
-660 NYKATLSQ
+660 
-668 RYNDF
+668 
-673 AEISVAISDISRR
+673 
-686 FESLGKE
+686 SLGAE
-693 GGASLEKINGDI
+693 GGASVENFSKSFEKLTRYLNLTSELFDENTQTGSELSSI
-705 IALLRSAGDFK
+705 LLKLD
-716 SKFSGAEFTPFISA
+716 SA
-730 LERVGVLSNSIKTD
+730 LGKIQNAD
-744 MSEQEIEQLRQAF
+744 GIE
-757 HNLLSESSRTTEML
+757 
-771 DVSTFVD
+771 D
-778 PRSVQRLQQQQIGNQ
+778 Q
-793 ERQNAQQRVNEAAQA
+793 ERAMKEFSIATDRALGKVQELNAAANNGQLMDANTLYGKRNALAATDENISFQEGLNAQNAQSLEMQSNISDIVNVTGA
-808 SMDRQISID
+808 IS
-817 KIINA
+817 
-822 AGAVGQLAFSW
+822 QLIFSW
-833 QSFQSLGSLWANT
+833 QSFQSLGSLWINSDT
-846 DLDDGEKLTQ
+846 ELGDKVLQ
-856 TVMNLAG
+856 TVMNLSINLPMLISSFATLNSISESTNFSALTNSLQQTIERTDASVQANRRYIAENNRVIASSRQVAG
-863 VVPMAASGIG
+863 NFAILTSSAVKANIGLTATAAKMQLINIGAKAASVGVG
-873 ELTNALSSLGLKA
+873 MLNKALRVLG
-886 GPVGIALTA
+886 GPIGIALTL
-895 ITVAIGAVATAL
+895 VASVIGGIASAVSAANEE
-907 SYHAQEIENAI
+907 ANNAI
-918 KQEEEAFSSALETS
+918 KE
-932 NSAVTTANSF
+932 TANKAAEKLSSIQDAQSNF
-942 ETLYSSFKETGQA
+942 DSLYQSYQEGTASSSELADAAENLNTL
-955 SEEFIQSCRDTA
+955 IDDQSA
-967 EALDISGANALIAAG
+967 KAYAAAG
-982 NYDVLADSIQRAK
+982 NWDAYAESVSNAAA
-995 DSELQDTIEK
+995 ETAK
-1005 ANTVLNGTNN
+1005 ANQTNMQSATWIAE
-1015 KIFREGDITNGSL
+1015 KE
-1028 FSDAANNLVS
+1028 
-1038 QNSQIF
+1038 
-1044 DEALALMGFERTSGL
+1044 
-1059 ALGEDMKNNMSN
+1059 
-1071 ADFIRFSNA
+1071 
-1080 YIQMLQERV
+1080 Y
-1089 DSLSNL
+1089 
-1095 TDEEIE
+1095 
-1101 AQGGQ
+1101 
-1106 EAVNRQLE
+1106 
-1114 NAQGALS
+1114 
-1121 DWTSK
+1121 
-1126 IVEAEEY
+1126 VEAP
-1133 QNVNS
+1133 
-1138 AITEQANARV
+1138 
-1148 QQSDFQESL
+1148 
-1157 AGLSSAEEILSV
+1157 G
-1169 FSSDEY
+1169 
-1175 VGNYFNKLTTDAEKL
+1175 
-1190 EFAINNVA
+1190 
-1198 DAQQKL
+1198 
-1204 ILEGAQASAN
+1204 
-1214 LKDTLTEQGLSDE
+1214 
-1227 DVSSI
+1227 
-1232 VSQAESRLSDE
+1232 
-1243 ELIEFVGGLDVDLTR
+1243 
-1258 DNIQDEITKFLNG
+1258 
-1271 QLSLELTATTNLNT
+1271 
-1285 EELSSINESIS
+1285 
-1296 ALDSLKSSYE
+1296 
-1306 SVYADQGGFNS
+1306 
-1317 GDVAELLQENPE
+1317 
-1329 YINYLTK
+1329 
-1336 VGDLYQLNQE
+1336 
-1346 FLDDWTAASEKQQ
+1346 
-1359 SFIKEAMDTS
+1359 
-1369 YSSLLEENDLMR
+1369 
-1381 RADFSAVSTNGGSID
+1381 
-1396 TASAAN
+1396 
-1402 TIESLNQA
+1402 
-1410 LANGESTVEEYA
+1410 
-1422 AGIEGLTQQ
+1422 
-1431 LDGLGNLS
+1431 LDGLGRGHNNVDFGSETLNTAWQSAASLSYGSGVGFDFAEGTSASERLEDLAEFDQAYQQAIQEATTTLNNIADTSSQAYIDAQANLESVQNTYNQFTEFRAKYSEEEQALNEAYQAQADNLLASYINSSEFQYTGGTVDEYTAQVKSALEAKGLQVSDQVIDAFVTGMMNSDVSGAKSLATQSGKEAADENFNTLLSNSTSKNETTLSGESINDLS
-1439 SYGEGNDLGLDT
+1439 SYARQAYDSLTDEQKIQLVATLDEGASTDEILAAIGRIQNQVNTEAPLSLDLEDPFANFDT
-1451 SEIEQIGSLYET
+1451 EEGQEEYLEKYTDIDSDL
-1463 IASSIQDVMEQTTK
+1463 
-1477 AFQRGEMSLGD
+1477 
-1488 YLNTLGDLAK
+1488 LNTYSDILGNQENVESSYMDMAQRQDEIAL
-1498 ASAKTEATMR
+1498 EAY
-1508 GMRKE
+1508 
-1513 GDKWVAVAEDGTDA
+1513 
-1527 TDETSKALADQ
+1527 DESDY
-1538 VNETEEAG
+1538 ESTEEAAEALEELQKAAENTNDDVEDFEDTMKKLAAG
-1546 NQLEDLSGVYD
+1546 NARASKSLEELTESFEDNRD
-1557 VFSNDGR
+1557 
-1564 QLIDW
+1564 I
-1569 FGEFGDTINNASI
+1569 I
-1582 EAAKSSG
+1582 ENSDKSSL
-1589 EFQAVISNLA
+1589 EYAEAVTEVTDQIAGLLNVDPDSLSEGFVTSAQTMENLQGIINGDQEA
-1599 NSAAQFYLNNTE
+1599 LENLRASAAQDIIQNVAVTMP
-1611 ELGNFLNNFNAQADA
+1611 AD
-1626 SSRITQAQMANLISA
+1626 TQAMFTENINGLLSQLDAMNLGVNISANLDDTGYVAKLNDMLANGQLTQEQLTNILSA
-1641 AGQGQAQ
+1641 AGYEGQFVTEEQTVDPPPLTYTVTRTVTAPGEEKQVITEEVVMDQQPYTAQ
-1648 FGAVLNGIMV
+1648 VPVLKGATQKGG
-1658 NNTEF
+1658 
-1663 TAAMVSNLLGNME
+1663 VS
-1676 TQVAVA
+1676 
-1682 ASGISSMITG
+1682 
-1692 VEQLLSGF
+1692 
-1700 SVDITGEVQQTGTTE
+1700 
-1715 VGGFG
+1715 
-1720 LDLSGTGIMGM
+1720 
-1731 ASEVLGDLTGSLS
+1731 S
-1744 IPTFRMHIGTENA
+1744 IAPR
-1757 HFSNKDAAAN
+1757 S
-1767 SFAQGAG
+1767 
-1774 IVSNV
+1774 
-1779 FGSDG
+1779 
-1784 AGISDFLGGNNGA
+1784 
-1797 ATTPYVPSG
+1797 
-1806 GGSGGSGGS
+1806 S
-1815 GGGGGGGSSYEPKT
+1815 GGGGGGGSRGGSGGGGGSGKSYEPKK

-1887 REKLEIQKEEA
+1887 QEKLKIQKEEA
-1898 QELKDELSSQYGITF
+1898 QELRDELSSQYGITF
-1913 DAEGFITNYAAT
+1913 DAEGFITNYATT
-1925 HDRLVNEVNSLINQY
+1925 HERLVNEVNSLINQY
-1940 NNTSTEE
+1940 NNTTTEE

-1953 KQIEDAQDALDDF
+1953 EKIEDAQDALDDF

-1974 ELWAGDLQETLN
+1974 ELWAGDMQETLN

-2140 NSADLYDAAKEAYD
+2140 NSADLYDTAKEAYD
-2154 QATGLLSDY
+2154 QATGLLSDF
-2163 EGHYE
+2163 EGQYE

-2174 LTMIDEEA
+2174 LTMIDETA
-2182 EKIEKRREQYE
+2182 ESIEKRKEQYE

-2207 LIHGDEAYNELNMIY
+2207 LIHGDEAYDQINMVLE
-2222 DAQNQNYLASI
+2222 AQNQNYLASI
-2233 NEMQQT
+2233 SEMQQT
-2239 LDYWKELRDQM
+2239 LDYWKEMLTHM

-2255 EWEAINEQIM
+2255 EWQAINEQIM

-2283 EKYENTVNNILDT
+2283 EKYENTVNNILDQ
-2296 WTSNAFGGTD
+2296 WTSSAFGGTD

-2339 KYLEMLDQTDDLH
+2339 KYLEMLDNTDDLY

-2363 QLDYLQ
+2363 QLGYLRD
-2369 AKDKL
+2369 KEKL

-2419 TADEGD
+2419 TADKGD
-2425 VSAAEG
+2425 VAAAEG

-2439 AYNLSKEQMQQTQA
+2439 AYNLSKEQMKQTQD

-2489 SLKEYLAGTAE
+2489 SLKEYLASTSE

-2523 NAGRIED
+2523 NGERIED
-2530 VLEQVKDGNL
+2530 VLEQVKNGNL
-2540 EAFDIIDDRWSTA
+2540 EAFDIIDTRWSTA
-2553 LSNWLLN
+2553 LSNWLYN
-2560 LDEFNISTDD
+2560 LEDFNLSTDD

-2579 VEFQEN
+2579 VEFQDN
-2585 VDSIA
+2585 IDAIA
-2590 SEVNQD
+2590 GEVNQD
-2596 FSDMGDTISKVTDQ
+2596 FSDMGDTIAGVVDQ
-2610 TKDLASATS
+2610 TKDLASSTA
-2619 DFINQLES
+2619 DFINQLKS
-2627 DSGIILK
+2627 DSGVILE

-2681 ETLKAENAALKNPSG
+2681 ETLRKENESLKNPGGSG
-2696 SGGGG
+2696 SSGDGS

-2706 GGSGYSQS
+2706 GSSGYSQS

-2735 DPTRSGKLTGAYGS
+2735 DPTRSGKLTDAYGS
-2749 SFARQVQDIINQN
+2749 SFARQVQDIINKN
-2762 WSSGNLVNYGS
+2762 WRSGNLVNYSS

-2813 VLNAAD
+2813 VLNASD

-2839 SAVADTFSNIANS
+2839 SAITDIFSNIAHS
-2852 VSAQPSG
+2852 ISAQPSG

>member
-1 MAKYSNTVSYNIQ
+1 MAKYSNVVSYNIQ

-30 NVEAELTRM
+30 NVETELQRM
-39 SASSLISD
+39 ANQNLISD
-47 RSYRDATQKISS
+47 RSLSDASGKLKQLRTLISS
-59 LRQILNQSF
+59 AF
-68 NANLGMLD
+68 NSNLGMLD
-76 MSKVTQGLKNAN
+76 ITKFTNGLKSAN
-88 LSLGELRASFL
+88 LSLVDMQKAFS
-99 AAGTAG
+99 TAG
-105 EKAFNDTL
+105 SVGDAAFLNTL
-113 GRLGKIDTG
+113 GRLGKLDTG
-122 IRSVSKTTDKLFN
+122 IKSVSKTTEKLFN

-149 FQTILNSAHQ
+149 FQSVLNSAHQ

-214 QQGFNTDMSS
+214 QQGFNTDMSAA
-224 ELAKRS
+224 LAERS

-373 VGDIMEQLMEVWS
+373 VGDIMEQLMEVWGQ
-386 TLDQT
+386 LDQT

-420 DYLGASQNAEGTADQ
+420 DYLGASENAEGTADQ

-464 TDDFYGMIDALST
+464 TDDFYGMIDALTT

-485 INALGGAGP
+485 VNAIGGGGVALQGLGA
-494 LLTGIASIATRAFSS
+494 IATRVFSD
-509 NIASG
+509 NIAQSLTRFTQNRDTARQQEINKQKASSQLEQAGIKNVKAGRNQSTIDFISSG
-514 LNNFIANRQSGKQV
+514 LSNAAHMST
-528 KANQQQ
+528 QQQ
-534 AKNVLQQSG
+534 EEFNKAVDTTISLKKQQAEQEQRILQDMILTNAAAEAALGTAEDTNLIRAKYNDETG
-543 LDANSARNADL
+543 TLDVSQKEL
-554 VKYISDSLNSA
+554 DSLSLESN
-565 DSMTEQQIT
+565 E
-574 QTNKNIEQ
+574 
-582 TVALK
+582 ALK
-587 NEELDLEKQIL
+587 
-598 AAATAVN
+598 
-605 EANRQRYI
+605 
-613 SQGEEPP
+613 S
-620 SEDLIKISRDEQG
+620 
-633 RLNLDSTAYTMLA
+633 A
-646 EDQLAELQK
+646 EDPTRERMKNASIEASS
-655 TTESK
+655 EVSK
-660 NYKATLSQ
+660 FREVLRT
-668 RYNDF
+668 F
-673 AEISVAISDISRR
+673 
-686 FESLGKE
+686 GTE
-693 GGASLEKINGDI
+693 GGASVADVGDAFARLQNPIEKT
-705 IALLRSAGDFK
+705 RQS
-716 SKFSGAEFTPFISA
+716 
-730 LERVGVLSNSIKTD
+730 VG
-744 MSEQEIEQLRQAF
+744 
-757 HNLLSESSRTTEML
+757 RTTETGQELVKQYQKVRQAMEAL
-771 DVSTFVD
+771 ESADGLEEQQKAARALEEELQKIHKELLNIKGAATKGNVVTSEDLYGNRAALEDTDEKVKAQENFNAESTKGYD
-778 PRSVQRLQQQQIGNQ
+778 T
-793 ERQNAQQRVNEAAQA
+793 QA
-808 SMDRQISID
+808 DISN
-817 KIINA
+817 IINA
-822 AGAVGQLAFSW
+822 TGAVGQLAFTW
-833 QSFQSLGSLWANT
+833 QSFQSLGSLWANA
-846 DLDDGEKLTQ
+846 DIGSGEKISQ
-856 TVMNLAG
+856 TVMNLLINLPMLISGFVELSKVTSEGSFTRIADSLSSFGNEQVKNTRTMSAYNFVLNESG
-863 VVPMAASGIG
+863 VVTTKWSAANTAAIASTTMLGRAAQGAAAGIRV
-873 ELTNALSSLGLKA
+873 LNSVLSVLG
-886 GPVGIALTA
+886 GPVGIIATLA
-895 ITVAIGAVATAL
+895 ITGISTAL
-907 SYHAQEIENAI
+907 NAINQQKAQEF
-918 KQEEEAFSSALETS
+918 QELQSSIQETSDSVTKLSDSFSNFKTLYEGYVEGTNTSEELKNVADQLNQTIQDQELNVYAAAGAWEEYYKRLKEVNEEQNNSNLTQAQTNERLAKDTAEEALSNNLLLNPQGNKSSSWAWKGSVNRDIPAEY
-932 NSAVTTANSF
+932 F
-942 ETLYSSFKETGQA
+942 
-955 SEEFIQSCRDTA
+955 SEEIIQNASGVKFNSGRWGFANDASLEEKIASIEYINNAYDELLASMSESEDGASYQAAVDFIQSYKDWASQYQEQIDSVNAASKNVNDALLATYQDNSDFQYQEGMSLEEYKQKLWNTGKFDSEEMVQAFVDGMVSTDATGAAELAQQQIAEQSRLNFGQGLYTKIDASNFVDNNEDIINEMNTKGIEVSEETVGQIQDSLVKSVIDAVNNSSLSEEQKQSLMNNVDWSGSLSDILATVQAGINGVESSYSNPEDFMDEERRSRLTETYGIDESTIDTYKDIQEESTELGDRQQELADRVSYLNEQQEKAKDILGEDSQAYKDLSKQSKNAEKTLDAYNDTQDDLVDMSLQSQKGMEALSESIEENAEILREGDTDSLEYAEAMDETRTAVADLVNVSKDDISPQFVTDNLDDIEKAAYGDVEAIERLRIAAANDILVNISQEGNLTPENLDYLKQKASELATMDIQPYAAIDDANFIAQLNNMMANGEMTA
-967 EALDISGANALIAAG
+967 EQVQSYLNSIGYDPVMSTEEVDYTAFTIPGKSIPINVLGLEVGSIDIPDIEIQGKTQMPKI
-982 NYDVLADSIQRAK
+982 DSIQ
-995 DSELQDTIEK
+995 S
-1005 ANTVLNGTNN
+1005 
-1015 KIFREGDITNGSL
+1015 
-1028 FSDAANNLVS
+1028 
-1038 QNSQIF
+1038 
-1044 DEALALMGFERTSGL
+1044 
-1059 ALGEDMKNNMSN
+1059 
-1071 ADFIRFSNA
+1071 
-1080 YIQMLQERV
+1080 
-1089 DSLSNL
+1089 
-1095 TDEEIE
+1095 
-1101 AQGGQ
+1101 
-1106 EAVNRQLE
+1106 
-1114 NAQGALS
+1114 
-1121 DWTSK
+1121 
-1126 IVEAEEY
+1126 
-1133 QNVNS
+1133 
-1138 AITEQANARV
+1138 
-1148 QQSDFQESL
+1148 
-1157 AGLSSAEEILSV
+1157 
-1169 FSSDEY
+1169 
-1175 VGNYFNKLTTDAEKL
+1175 
-1190 EFAINNVA
+1190 
-1198 DAQQKL
+1198 
-1204 ILEGAQASAN
+1204 
-1214 LKDTLTEQGLSDE
+1214 
-1227 DVSSI
+1227 
-1232 VSQAESRLSDE
+1232 
-1243 ELIEFVGGLDVDLTR
+1243 
-1258 DNIQDEITKFLNG
+1258 
-1271 QLSLELTATTNLNT
+1271 
-1285 EELSSINESIS
+1285 
-1296 ALDSLKSSYE
+1296 
-1306 SVYADQGGFNS
+1306 
-1317 GDVAELLQENPE
+1317 
-1329 YINYLTK
+1329 
-1336 VGDLYQLNQE
+1336 
-1346 FLDDWTAASEKQQ
+1346 
-1359 SFIKEAMDTS
+1359 
-1369 YSSLLEENDLMR
+1369 
-1381 RADFSAVSTNGGSID
+1381 
-1396 TASAAN
+1396 
-1402 TIESLNQA
+1402 
-1410 LANGESTVEEYA
+1410 
-1422 AGIEGLTQQ
+1422 
-1431 LDGLGNLS
+1431 
-1439 SYGEGNDLGLDT
+1439 
-1451 SEIEQIGSLYET
+1451 IGSGSY
-1463 IASSIQDVMEQTTK
+1463 APV
-1477 AFQRGEMSLGD
+1477 
-1488 YLNTLGDLAK
+1488 
-1498 ASAKTEATMR
+1498 
-1508 GMRKE
+1508 
-1513 GDKWVAVAEDGTDA
+1513 
-1527 TDETSKALADQ
+1527 
-1538 VNETEEAG
+1538 
-1546 NQLEDLSGVYD
+1546 
-1557 VFSNDGR
+1557 
-1564 QLIDW
+1564 
-1569 FGEFGDTINNASI
+1569 
-1582 EAAKSSG
+1582 
-1589 EFQAVISNLA
+1589 
-1599 NSAAQFYLNNTE
+1599 
-1611 ELGNFLNNFNAQADA
+1611 
-1626 SSRITQAQMANLISA
+1626 
-1641 AGQGQAQ
+1641 
-1648 FGAVLNGIMV
+1648 
-1658 NNTEF
+1658 
-1663 TAAMVSNLLGNME
+1663 
-1676 TQVAVA
+1676 
-1682 ASGISSMITG
+1682 
-1692 VEQLLSGF
+1692 
-1700 SVDITGEVQQTGTTE
+1700 
-1715 VGGFG
+1715 
-1720 LDLSGTGIMGM
+1720 SGT
-1731 ASEVLGDLTGSLS
+1731 A
-1744 IPTFRMHIGTENA
+1744 R
-1757 HFSNKDAAAN
+1757 SNR
-1767 SFAQGAG
+1767 
-1774 IVSNV
+1774 
-1779 FGSDG
+1779 
-1784 AGISDFLGGNNGA
+1784 
-1797 ATTPYVPSG
+1797 PSG
-1806 GGSGGSGGS
+1806 GGGGGRSG
-1815 GGGGGGGSSYEPKT
+1815 GGGGGGGSSYTPKT

-1887 REKLEIQKEEA
+1887 QEKLKIQKEEA
-1898 QELKDELSSQYGITF
+1898 QELRDELSSQYGITF
-1913 DAEGFITNYAAT
+1913 DAEEFITNYATT

-1940 NNTSTEE
+1940 NNTTTEE

-1953 KQIEDAQDALDDF
+1953 EQIEDAQDALDDF

-1974 ELWAGDLQETLN
+1974 ELWAGDLQDTLN

-2052 ANESASAL
+2052 ANESASSL
-2060 YDTLIQRA
+2060 YDTLIKRA
-2068 NDRLNSGIL
+2068 NDRLDSGLL
-2077 SDDERQ
+2077 SDEERQ

-2111 FDMAFNNMRIIQEQ
+2111 FDMAFNNVRIIQEQ
-2125 IRQYEETGT
+2125 IRQYESTGT

-2154 QATGLLSDY
+2154 QATGLLSDF
-2163 EGHYE
+2163 EGQYE

-2174 LTMIDEEA
+2174 LTMIDETA

-2363 QLDYLQ
+2363 QLNYLQ
-2369 AKDKL
+2369 EKDKL

-2553 LSNWLLN
+2553 LSNWLFN
-2560 LDEFNISTDD
+2560 LDDFNISTDD

-2681 ETLKAENAALKNPSG
+2681 ETLKAENAALKNPGG
-2696 SGGGG
+2696 SGGSGG

-2735 DPTRSGKLTGAYGS
+2735 DPTRSGKLTGAYGT

-2795 GNSDAKNG
+2795 GNSDVKNG

-2839 SAVADTFSNIANS
+2839 SAVVDTFSNIANS
-2852 VSAQPSG
+2852 ISAQPSG